1 MGNKSIQKFFA
12 DQNSVIDLSSLGN
25 AKGAKV
31 SLSGPDMNI
40 TTPRGSVIIVNG
52 ALYSS
57 IKGNNLAVKFKDKT
71 ITGAKILGSVD
82 LKDIQLERI
91 DSSLVDSAQVEKKGN
106 GKRRNKKEEEEL
118 KKQLDDAE
126 NAKKEADKAKEEA
139 EKAKEAA
146 EKALNE
152 AFEVQNSSKQ
162 IEEMLQN
169 FLADNVAKDNL
180 AQQSDASQQNTQAK
194 ATQASKQNDAEKVLP
209 QPINKNTS
217 TGKSNSSKN
226 EENKLDA
233 ESVKEPLK
241 VTLALAAESNSGSK
255 DDSITNFTKPQFVG
269 STAPNAT
276 VIIKINGIAVG
287 QAVADSLGNFTFTAP
302 ETLTDGTY
310 NLEAEAKTADGSGSA
325 KLVITIDSVTDKP
338 TFELSPESSVSG
350 HKGLTPTLTP
360 SIVGTAEENAKVD
373 IYVDNKLV
381 ASVDVDKDGNWSYEF
396 KDNELS
402 EGENSIKVV
411 AVDKA
416 GNKNET
422 TDSIITDTIAPEKPT
437 IELDDSSDSGI
448 KNDNITN
455 STLPTFIGVAEPGST
470 VSIYLGLK
478 HLGEVIVAKDGT
490 WSYTLTTPLKDGEYN
505 ITATAT
511 DIAGHTSATANLP
524 FTIDTRISYFSAE
537 IETTN
542 DSGIVGDN
550 VTNNTRPTFTGKTEP
565 NAIISVINSETGEE
579 VIFKANDKGE
589 WTFNFTS
596 DSVEG
601 INNLTFTVEDVAGNK
616 KDFSFSY
623 VIDTIAPVPPT
634 VSLEDY
640 VVLPNGII
648 LSGND
653 LPALVG
659 TAEPKSTILLMRDG
673 KLYDSIE
680 VDSNGTW
687 NYQFSNKFLQG
698 AYDIE
703 IISQDAAGNKSSTVK
718 YSFTI
723 QTEVVPPKAELDASD
738 DSGAKGDWITN
749 KHNALTLL
757 GTADRFATVNIL
769 IDGKTIGVTT
779 ADADGNW
786 NFDISRNLS
795 DNVYKITVES
805 IDPLGRTSSVDY
817 QLTIDSFTP
826 IPTVMLHDSAD
837 SGVKGD
843 MITKI
848 NTPLFTGMAEANAK
862 VSIYVDG
869 VLSGEAIAGDDGVW
883 NFQFTTALSDGSH
896 DVTVKVEDIAGN
908 TASSSAYNFQIVT
921 QTQKPTIELVNDT
934 GVDNTDHII
943 NEKNPALTGTAAP
956 YSTVKLYIDGALIA
970 EVRTNK
976 DGRWEY
982 TLKAD
987 QGLVDGDHRITASVE
1002 DIAGNIAHSDPF
1014 LISVDTAI
1022 SIPIVSLS
1030 PDSDS
1035 GISDDNLTNIVKPTL
1050 HLKDIDP
1057 DIISVQVWDAMS
1069 DTQIGVATQQPD
1081 GSWAYTF
1088 TSDLTEGLHQ
1098 VYVKVEDIAGNKA
1111 NSAIFDFTIDT
1122 TVSTPVISLL
1132 SKDDTGVT
1140 GDNLTN
1146 INKPG
1151 FAISGVDADAHRVV
1165 VQVMHNGVSEEIELS
1180 HLNGSWL
1187 FIPGNTWADG
1197 SYTLTVKVEDK
1208 AGNTNYSAPLTVVID
1223 TQIAIDGVEL
1233 VNDSGVK
1240 GDNMTNDDRP
1250 HFRVTVPTDVNEVRL
1265 SIDGGNSWVQATPG
1279 VAGSWEYIWPTDL
1292 ADGQYTLTVEATDK
1306 AGNTVTKTIDFAVD
1320 TTLSVPVIVLDS
1332 ADDTGIQGDNMTNST
1347 QPTFALQH
1355 IDDDA
1360 VRVTVSVEH
1369 GGVTTTFDA
1378 TKGTGGWTFTPPTS
1392 WADGDYTLSVSVE
1405 DKAGNTSH
1413 SASLTVTV
1421 DTQIAI
1427 NNIELVNDSG
1437 IPDDNLTNNVR
1448 PHFQVT
1454 VPTDVNVVRLSIDG
1468 GKTWFNATQ
1477 SATPGVWD
1485 YIWPDDVAD
1494 GGYTLTVEATDEAGN
1509 KATQTLDFTIDTT
1522 LSVPTLSLDSA
1533 DDSGIAG
1540 DNITNVK
1547 TPGFTLNNIDT
1558 DVSRVIVEVMH
1569 NGIKQEVPLVQ
1580 TGGQWRFAPTSDWAD
1595 GDYILTVKVED
1606 RAGNVKQ
1613 SAPLTVTVDTHIAID
1628 RIELVNDSGIPGDNL
1643 TNEARPH
1650 FQVTVPADVNG
1661 VRLSID
1667 GGKTWFDA
1675 TQSATS
1681 GVWDYT
1687 WLTNVANGPHTLMVE
1702 ASDKAGNKTTQKLD
1716 FTIDTIL
1723 SEPTITLDSADD
1735 SAAGDNI
1742 TNVKMPGFTLG
1753 NIDADVTKV
1762 VVTVAHDGKNQQIEL
1777 IKNGGVWRFTPGA
1790 AWTDGDYTL
1799 TVKVED
1805 KAGNTNYSA
1814 PLTVTIDTQTSI
1826 DRIELLNDTGIVGDN
1841 LTNEA
1846 RPQFHITVPTDVN
1859 SVQLSLDGGINWVN
1873 ATLTSDGVWEYIWP
1887 TDLVENTY
1895 TLTVKATDVAGNT
1908 ATETLNFIIDTTLS
1922 TPTITLDSADD
1933 SGTAN
1938 DNKTNV
1944 KTPGFIIGGIDSD
1957 VTQVVVQVMRDGH
1970 SEEVELTQTNGQWRF
1985 VPGSAWTDGDYTLTV
2000 TVKDEAGNIRH
2011 SAPLT
2016 VTIDT
2021 QITIDHIEL
2030 VNDSG
2035 IPDDNLTNNVRPHF
2049 QVTVPTDV
2057 NVVRLSIDG
2066 GKTWFNATQSATPGV
2081 WDYTWLADVGEG
2093 KHTLTVE
2100 ATDKAGNKTTQQLD
2114 FIIDTLLSEPTIV
2127 LDNTDDSGTKGD
2139 HLTNVNKPTF
2149 LLGNID
2155 ADARYVTVEVQHGG
2169 TKEVLTA
2176 TKDATGNWSVT
2187 PTGTWA
2193 DGDYTLTVR
2202 VEDEAGNEKHS
2213 ASLTV
2218 TVDTQITI
2226 DVIEL
2231 VNDNGIPG
2239 DNMTNDAHP
2248 QFRVT
2253 VPGDV
2258 NEVSLSIDG
2267 GVTWVKATQSATPGV
2282 WNYTWPGTV
2291 PDGDYTLNVK
2301 ATDNAGNTV
2310 TETLHFT
2317 IDTTLSTPVI
2327 VLDSADDS
2335 GVHGDNMTNHT
2346 QPTFALQHI
2355 DDDAVRVTVSV
2366 EHGGVTT
2373 TFDATK
2379 DAGGW
2384 TFTPTGA
2391 WADGDYTLSVSVED
2405 KAGNTSHS
2413 ASLTVTVDTQIAI
2426 NNIELVNDSGIPDDN
2441 LTNNVRPHFQ
2451 VTVPTDVNVVR
2462 LSIDGGKTWFN
2473 ATQSATP
2480 GVWDYIW
2487 PDDVADG
2494 GYTLTVEA
2502 TDEAGNK
2509 ATQTLDFTIDTTLSV
2524 PTLSLDSADDSGI
2537 AGDNITNVKTPGFT
2551 LNNIDTDVSR
2561 VIVEVMHNGIK
2572 QEVPLVQTG
2581 GQWRFAPTSDW
2592 ADGDYILTVKVE
2604 DRAGNVKQSAPLT
2617 VTVDTH
2623 IAIDRIELVNDSGI
2637 PGDNLTNE
2645 ARPHFQVTVP
2655 ADVNGVRLS
2664 IDGGKTWFDATQSAT
2679 SGVWDYTWLT
2689 NVANGP
2695 HTLMVEASDKAGNKT
2710 TQKLDFTIDTILS
2723 EPTITLDSADDSAAG
2738 DNITNVKM
2746 PGFTLGN
2753 IDADVTKVVV
2763 TVAHDGKN
2771 QQIELIKNGGVWRF
2785 TPGAAW
2791 TDGDYTLTVKVEDKA
2806 GNTNYS
2812 APLTVTIDTQT
2823 SIDRIELLNDTG
2835 IVGDNLTNEA
2845 RPQFHITVPTDVNS
2859 VQLSL
2864 DGGINWVNATLT
2876 SDGVWEYI
2884 WPTDLVEN
2892 TYTLTVK
2899 ATDVAGNTATETLNF
2914 IIDTT
2919 LSTPTI
2925 TLDSADDSGTANDNK
2940 TNVKTPGFIIGG
2952 IDSDVT
2958 QVVVQVMRDGHSE
2971 EVELTQTNGQW
2982 RFVPG
2987 SAWTDGDYTLTVTVK
3002 DEAGNI
3008 RHSAPL
3014 TVTIDTQITID
3025 HIELVNDS
3033 GIPDDNLTNNVR
3045 PHFQVTVPTDVNV
3058 VRLSIDG
3065 GKTWFNATQSAT
3077 PGVWDY
3083 TWLAD
3088 VGEGKHTLT
3097 VEATDKAGNKTTQ
3110 QLDFIIDTLLSEPTI
3125 VLDNTDDS
3133 GTKGDNLT
3141 NVNKPTFL
3149 LGNIDADARYV
3160 TVEVQHGGT
3169 KEVLTATKG
3178 ATGIWSVTPTGTWA
3192 DGDYTLTVRVEDD
3205 AGNVKY
3211 SAPLTVTVDTQITID
3226 VIELVND
3233 NGIPGDNLTNDVRP
3247 HFRVTVPGDVNEVR
3261 LSIDG
3266 GNTWV
3271 RATQGTAGIWDYTWP
3286 KDVTD
3291 GLHTLTVEATD
3302 KAGNKTTQTLDFT
3315 IDTRLST
3322 PTIAMDSRDDTGAI
3336 GDHITS
3342 VKRPGF
3348 TIGNIDADAH
3358 SVILR
3363 ITQGGNS
3370 QEVTLT
3376 QVGGQ
3381 WRFTPDAD
3389 WADGSYTLTV
3399 EVTDNAGNV
3408 RQSTPL
3414 VVTVDT
3420 QTSITDIT
3428 LVNDHGV
3435 PDDNLTNSTRPQFEI
3450 TVPADVNS
3458 VQLSIDGGANWVSAT
3473 QGIEGVW
3480 GYTWPTDM
3488 GDGKH
3493 TLTVMVTDRAGNT
3506 ATQTLE
3512 FFIDTRLSTPTIAL
3526 DSTDDTGTPGDDMT
3540 NRTRPTFILQNID
3553 SDVINVTVS
3562 VTHNGTTTS
3571 FTATQGAGGWSF
3583 TPPAPWGD
3591 GDYTLTVTVEDRAG
3605 NTRPSTPLT
3614 VTVDTQ
3620 IAIDRIELVNDS
3632 GVPGDNVTKHVRP
3645 QFQIS
3650 VPDDVEKVLLS
3661 IDGGTTWVTAIKSST
3676 AGIWD
3681 YTWPTDMP
3689 EGQHTLTV
3697 EVTDGAGNKMT
3708 ETLNFTIDI
3717 TLLTPT
3723 IELAPDQDTGQNK
3736 NDNLTSVTQ
3745 PVFVLGS
3752 IDKDV
3757 RHVEL
3762 SIEHNGTFKTVV
3774 LTESADGWRYRPDS
3788 ALADGS
3794 YTFTVTV
3801 TDVAGNQQTSAPLKV
3816 TIDGT
3821 LTTPVIEL
3829 AAGEDSGTVGDR
3841 LTNHDRPVFDI
3852 HQVDSDVTRVM
3863 VKVTYN
3869 GKTHEEA
3876 AVFTNGQWRFTPSAS
3891 WADGSYQLAVVVED
3905 LAGNVKE
3912 SAPFEVRIDTTTTI
3926 NNIVLLN
3933 DTGVQNDQLTNV
3945 AKPSFRIDVP
3955 GDVVQVR
3962 VTLDGGANWN
3972 VIRKNADGQWIFDSP
3987 NTLVD
3992 GTYTLRVEATDEAG
4006 NIANKDLV
4014 FNIDT
4019 NIQVPTI
4026 ALDAGQDTGAN
4037 TADNITNISR
4047 PTFTIGNVD
4056 PDVIKVVVTIDGHD
4070 YNATK
4075 VGAGWQF
4082 TPGNAIPD
4090 GSYNI
4095 TVTVEDKAGNTAT
4108 SKPLPVVIDT
4118 TAEIESVTLVTD
4130 SGDSDVD
4137 NITKVDKPQF
4147 SIVTADDITHVR
4159 VKIDNAANWIE
4170 LTKGGDGR
4178 WIFNVGSALPDGQH
4192 TLLVDVTDIAGNV
4205 AQETLQFTIDTT
4217 LREPTIVLDPTH
4229 DTGDDTNDN
4238 LTRINKPVFII
4249 GNVDNDVSHIV
4260 VHIDGRDYTIENT
4273 GGNLTFTPDQPLS
4286 DGQHTISVTVTDIAG
4301 NTKTSAELRIEID
4314 TQVQI
4319 DSVTLTTDSGV
4330 NDHDNVTNATRPSFE
4345 IATPDDVT
4353 SVLVSFDGVNWT
4365 PISKNAAGQWEF
4377 TAGSALPDGHYTLHV
4392 QATDRAGN
4400 TANSTLGF
4408 TVDTQIDGLSVVMLD
4423 DAGKD
4428 STDGITNITSPRFEI
4443 SAREPLQSV
4452 TVILNG
4458 KSSTLTQGAGNK
4470 WLFTPDTPLVDG
4482 TYKIEIVAEDIAGNK
4497 ISKEVSFTIDT
4508 IVSDPSID
4516 LLDADDTGE
4525 SAVDN
4530 ITSVTT
4536 PRFVIGNVPADIDTV
4551 VIRINGVSY
4560 SVTANGNN
4568 LWEFQVP
4575 VALNDGVYEAV
4586 VVFRDIAGNTSETKL
4601 PFTIDTTTSVSVRM
4615 EPASDTGNSN
4625 SDNLTNKQNPKF
4637 EGTAEPN
4644 AKLVITIVDDKSGRE
4659 VLKQTITVGADG
4671 NWSVTPNIL
4680 PDGMYTINVVAT
4692 DVAGNTAQTQERFT
4706 IDTVTIDP
4714 TIRLS
4719 DPSIDDQHE
4728 ATSLRPEFKGF
4739 AEAFSTIM
4747 IQWDGKVVGSAN
4759 ANANGE
4765 WSWTPPSV
4773 LAPGSYVVS
4782 IVAKDKAG
4790 NESSQVDFPVVIPV
4804 IDVTPPTIKLSEES
4818 DSGALGDFTTNNK
4831 TPTLIGSTLPNTIVS
4846 IYVDGV
4852 KVGEAT
4858 ADTAGRYT
4866 FQLSEMKDGHYVVQV
4881 GIVNPR
4887 DNSELRSTA
4896 VDVTIDTEVA
4906 ELVWNIS
4913 GMHEGGYINTVT
4925 PEIGGTSEPNSK
4937 ITIFVNGV
4945 EKAIAYTTGA
4955 GHWGVV
4961 LPALGND
4968 GNYELTFKV
4977 EDVAGNIRE
4986 FGPQNVILDT
4996 VISPLTVVLRE
5007 ADDSGK
5013 VGDWITN
5020 KSHVTIDGTAE
5031 AGSTLTIRNPQG
5043 VVIATL
5049 VVGNDGRWSAE
5060 LDLREGSN
5068 AFVVVSEDKAG
5079 NSQQKEI
5086 LIEHDTQIEIS
5097 DISLSRDTNSGDK
5110 YDLITNNKSPVLVAM
5125 TDPGATVQVY
5135 INGVLQGTVE
5145 ASSSGNIS
5153 YTMPANSADGEYQVQ
5168 FVATDTAGNRVESA
5182 ITTVTIDSQIAVFDI
5197 DEDSLP
5203 ALSNNRALSVSG
5215 VGEAGSQVS
5224 IFVDGKLV
5232 NVVMVEAD
5240 GTWRAPILLQDDG
5253 TFNIHFSITDVAGNT
5268 EVSKDYSVDVDSSTD
5283 FPTLNLEDASNSGSL
5298 DDLITNHNKPV
5309 LVGTAEAGATIHI
5322 YVDEKIVANV
5332 LVLEDGT
5339 WSYQFDNALK
5349 DGEYSIR
5356 VVAEDPAGNTAESPR
5371 LLVTIDTST
5380 FIDNPAM
5387 VAGSDNGIFSND
5399 SITSQTRPTFSIFGE
5414 MNQSVQIFIDGV
5426 LVDTITVT
5434 DRNQVYRPESPLGD
5448 GSHSIYYVI
5457 TDKAGNT
5464 ATSKTLNFTIDT
5476 FNTTPVAIDS
5486 IGGQTLAEMTGS
5498 DGKIY
5503 ITDTTRNLLFSG
5515 SAEPNSKIEIII
5527 NGLNVGEVW
5536 VNEKGH
5542 WQMPV
5547 NPLYFTEGQLDITVK
5562 STDRAGNVNQEK
5574 YSIWVDTHIKV
5585 FTSELD
5591 DNKSSSKTEWWSNS
5605 DLITMR
5611 GTGEIGATVSLI
5623 VAGVTLATAV
5633 VAATGR
5639 WELSTDKLP
5648 EGTYDISL
5656 VIEDSAGN
5664 RWEDVREIFIDRTPP
5679 NAPVVTYSDIVNDL
5693 IIMQGTAEAKSQ
5705 LIITDS
5711 EGNTY
5716 TLTVPDNGKWSM
5728 AIPYPSE
5735 GKFTITSVDAIGNRS
5750 DDVPLDIMK
5759 EVPVISLSPDS
5770 DSGTVGDNI
5779 TRDKQPTFII
5789 GNLESDVVVVQVDIN
5804 GTVYNAEK
5812 NADGVWFFTPGTPLA
5827 DGSYTIS
5834 VIASDAAGNQKNSLP
5849 ITVTIDSTLT
5859 VPEIALAAGED
5870 NGASDSDNVT
5880 NHTQPK
5886 FTLQHIDA
5894 DVTGVTVNVTHNGVT
5909 DIYQATQGA
5918 DGWTF
5923 TPPAAWNDGNYTL
5936 SVTVVDR
5943 AGNSQQSASLAVTVD
5958 STVTVTADSQHDDA
5972 SDDATATAVTPPES
5986 ETVNAESATHL
5997 RTEPSAAEESVVK
6010 VTAYSITLLNADS
6023 GDEIDRSISQTPSFE
6038 ISVPENIVNV
6048 SIMFEGEEFTLPI
6061 TNQKAIFE
6069 VPLSLEDGEY
6079 TMDVKFIDKDNDF
6092 LIKEKTFSV
6101 DHSSADIVNAMNVRG
6116 KTEDDIND
6124 SPSTSSVGHNNN
6136 GAIDVFAVNEVTLPV
6151 DNQEE
6156 HA

>member
-40 TTPRGSVIIVNG
+40 TTPHGSVIIVNG

-448 KNDNITN
+448 KNDSITN

-490 WSYTLTTPLKDGEYN
+490 WNYTLTTPLKDGEYN

-537 IETTN
+537 IETTD

-601 INNLTFTVEDVAGNK
+601 VNNLTFTVEDVAGNK

-623 VIDTIAPVPPT
+623 VIDTVAPVPPT
-634 VSLEDY
+634 VSLEDF

-1057 DIISVQVWDAMS
+1057 DIISVQVWDAAS

-1111 NSAIFDFTIDT
+1111 NSAVFDFTIDT

-1187 FIPGNTWADG
+1187 FTPGNTWADG

-1320 TTLSVPVIVLDS
+1320 TTLSVPVIVLNS
-1332 ADDTGIQGDNMTNST
+1332 ADDTGVQGDNMTNST

-1378 TKGTGGWTFTPPTS
+1378 TKGVGGWSFTPTGA

-1437 IPDDNLTNNVR
+1437 IPNDNLTNNVR

-1477 SATPGVWD
+1477 NATPGVWD

-1509 KATQTLDFTIDTT
+1509 KTTQTLDFTIDTT

-1558 DVSRVIVEVMH
+1558 DVSRVTVEVMH

-1675 TQSATS
+1675 TQSATP

-1716 FTIDTIL
+1716 FIIDTML

-1873 ATLTSDGVWEYIWP
+1873 ATLTPDGVWEYIWP

-2021 QITIDHIEL
+2021 QIAIDHIEL

-2139 HLTNVNKPTF
+2139 NLTNVNKPTF

-2226 DVIEL
+2226 DAIEL

-2317 IDTTLSTPVI
+2317 IDTALSTPVI
-2327 VLDSADDS
+2327 VLDSADDT
-2335 GVHGDNMTNHT
+2335 GIQGDNMTNRT
-2346 QPTFALQHI
+2346 QPTFNLQHI

-2379 DAGGW
+2379 GVGGW
-2384 TFTPTGA
+2384 TFTPPTSWGA
-2391 WADGDYTLSVSVED
+2391 GDYTLSVSVED

-2426 NNIELVNDSGIPDDN
+2426 NN
-2441 LTNNVRPHFQ
+2441 
-2451 VTVPTDVNVVR
+2451 
-2462 LSIDGGKTWFN
+2462 
-2473 ATQSATP
+2473 
-2480 GVWDYIW
+2480 
-2487 PDDVADG
+2487 
-2494 GYTLTVEA
+2494 
-2502 TDEAGNK
+2502 
-2509 ATQTLDFTIDTTLSV
+2509 
-2524 PTLSLDSADDSGI
+2524 
-2537 AGDNITNVKTPGFT
+2537 
-2551 LNNIDTDVSR
+2551 
-2561 VIVEVMHNGIK
+2561 
-2572 QEVPLVQTG
+2572 
-2581 GQWRFAPTSDW
+2581 
-2592 ADGDYILTVKVE
+2592 
-2604 DRAGNVKQSAPLT
+2604 
-2617 VTVDTH
+2617 
-2623 IAIDRIELVNDSGI
+2623 
-2637 PGDNLTNE
+2637 
-2645 ARPHFQVTVP
+2645 
-2655 ADVNGVRLS
+2655 
-2664 IDGGKTWFDATQSAT
+2664 
-2679 SGVWDYTWLT
+2679 
-2689 NVANGP
+2689 
-2695 HTLMVEASDKAGNKT
+2695 
-2710 TQKLDFTIDTILS
+2710 
-2723 EPTITLDSADDSAAG
+2723 
-2738 DNITNVKM
+2738 
-2746 PGFTLGN
+2746 
-2753 IDADVTKVVV
+2753 
-2763 TVAHDGKN
+2763 
-2771 QQIELIKNGGVWRF
+2771 
-2785 TPGAAW
+2785 
-2791 TDGDYTLTVKVEDKA
+2791 
-2806 GNTNYS
+2806 
-2812 APLTVTIDTQT
+2812 
-2823 SIDRIELLNDTG
+2823 
-2835 IVGDNLTNEA
+2835 
-2845 RPQFHITVPTDVNS
+2845 
-2859 VQLSL
+2859 
-2864 DGGINWVNATLT
+2864 
-2876 SDGVWEYI
+2876 
-2884 WPTDLVEN
+2884 
-2892 TYTLTVK
+2892 
-2899 ATDVAGNTATETLNF
+2899 
-2914 IIDTT
+2914 
-2919 LSTPTI
+2919 
-2925 TLDSADDSGTANDNK
+2925 
-2940 TNVKTPGFIIGG
+2940 
-2952 IDSDVT
+2952 
-2958 QVVVQVMRDGHSE
+2958 
-2971 EVELTQTNGQW
+2971 
-2982 RFVPG
+2982 
-2987 SAWTDGDYTLTVTVK
+2987 
-3002 DEAGNI
+3002 
-3008 RHSAPL
+3008 
-3014 TVTIDTQITID
+3014 
-3025 HIELVNDS
+3025 IELVNDS

-3192 DGDYTLTVRVEDD
+3192 DGDYTLTVRVEDE

-3226 VIELVND
+3226 AIELVND

-3322 PTIAMDSRDDTGAI
+3322 PTITMDSRDDTGAI

-3348 TIGNIDADAH
+3348 TIGNIDSDAQ

-3414 VVTVDT
+3414 IVTVDT

-3458 VQLSIDGGANWVSAT
+3458 VQLSIDGGANWVSAA

-3620 IAIDRIELVNDS
+3620 IAIDHIELVNDS
-3632 GVPGDNVTKHVRP
+3632 GVPGDNITKHVRP

-3689 EGQHTLTV
+3689 EGQHTLIV

-3708 ETLNFTIDI
+3708 GTLDFTIDI

-3852 HQVDSDVTRVM
+3852 RQVDSDVTRVM

-3912 SAPFEVRIDTTTTI
+3912 SAPLEVRIDTTTTI

-3955 GDVVQVR
+3955 GDVIQVR

-4178 WIFNVGSALPDGQH
+4178 WIFNVGSALPDGKH

-4301 NTKTSAELRIEID
+4301 NTKTSAELQIEID

-4530 ITSVTT
+4530 ITSVTK

-4560 SVTANGNN
+4560 PVTANGNN

-4615 EPASDTGNSN
+4615 EPASDTGSSN

-4659 VLKQTITVGADG
+4659 VLKHTITVGADG

-4719 DPSIDDQHE
+4719 DPSIDDQYE
-4728 ATSLRPEFKGF
+4728 ATSLRPEFKGL

-4831 TPTLIGSTLPNTIVS
+4831 TPTLVGNTLPNAIVS

-4968 GNYELTFKV
+4968 GNYVLTFKV

-5079 NSQQKEI
+5079 NSQQKDI

-5182 ITTVTIDSQIAVFDI
+5182 ITTVTIDSQIAVF
-5197 DEDSLP
+5197 
-5203 ALSNNRALSVSG
+5203 
-5215 VGEAGSQVS
+5215 
-5224 IFVDGKLV
+5224 
-5232 NVVMVEAD
+5232 
-5240 GTWRAPILLQDDG
+5240 
-5253 TFNIHFSITDVAGNT
+5253 
-5268 EVSKDYSVDVDSSTD
+5268 
-5283 FPTLNLEDASNSGSL
+5283 
-5298 DDLITNHNKPV
+5298 
-5309 LVGTAEAGATIHI
+5309 
-5322 YVDEKIVANV
+5322 
-5332 LVLEDGT
+5332 
-5339 WSYQFDNALK
+5339 
-5349 DGEYSIR
+5349 
-5356 VVAEDPAGNTAESPR
+5356 
-5371 LLVTIDTST
+5371 
-5380 FIDNPAM
+5380 
-5387 VAGSDNGIFSND
+5387 
-5399 SITSQTRPTFSIFGE
+5399 
-5414 MNQSVQIFIDGV
+5414 
-5426 LVDTITVT
+5426 
-5434 DRNQVYRPESPLGD
+5434 
-5448 GSHSIYYVI
+5448 
-5457 TDKAGNT
+5457 
-5464 ATSKTLNFTIDT
+5464 
-5476 FNTTPVAIDS
+5476 
-5486 IGGQTLAEMTGS
+5486 
-5498 DGKIY
+5498 
-5503 ITDTTRNLLFSG
+5503 
-5515 SAEPNSKIEIII
+5515 
-5527 NGLNVGEVW
+5527 
-5536 VNEKGH
+5536 
-5542 WQMPV
+5542 
-5547 NPLYFTEGQLDITVK
+5547 
-5562 STDRAGNVNQEK
+5562 
-5574 YSIWVDTHIKV
+5574 
-5585 FTSELD
+5585 
-5591 DNKSSSKTEWWSNS
+5591 
-5605 DLITMR
+5605 
-5611 GTGEIGATVSLI
+5611 
-5623 VAGVTLATAV
+5623 
-5633 VAATGR
+5633 
-5639 WELSTDKLP
+5639 
-5648 EGTYDISL
+5648 
-5656 VIEDSAGN
+5656 
-5664 RWEDVREIFIDRTPP
+5664 
-5679 NAPVVTYSDIVNDL
+5679 
-5693 IIMQGTAEAKSQ
+5693 
-5705 LIITDS
+5705 
-5711 EGNTY
+5711 
-5716 TLTVPDNGKWSM
+5716 
-5728 AIPYPSE
+5728 
-5735 GKFTITSVDAIGNRS
+5735 
-5750 DDVPLDIMK
+5750 
-5759 EVPVISLSPDS
+5759 
-5770 DSGTVGDNI
+5770 
-5779 TRDKQPTFII
+5779 
-5789 GNLESDVVVVQVDIN
+5789 
-5804 GTVYNAEK
+5804 
-5812 NADGVWFFTPGTPLA
+5812 
-5827 DGSYTIS
+5827 
-5834 VIASDAAGNQKNSLP
+5834 
-5849 ITVTIDSTLT
+5849 
-5859 VPEIALAAGED
+5859 
-5870 NGASDSDNVT
+5870 
-5880 NHTQPK
+5880 
-5886 FTLQHIDA
+5886 
-5894 DVTGVTVNVTHNGVT
+5894 
-5909 DIYQATQGA
+5909 
-5918 DGWTF
+5918 
-5923 TPPAAWNDGNYTL
+5923 
-5936 SVTVVDR
+5936 
-5943 AGNSQQSASLAVTVD
+5943 
-5958 STVTVTADSQHDDA
+5958 
-5972 SDDATATAVTPPES
+5972 
-5986 ETVNAESATHL
+5986 
-5997 RTEPSAAEESVVK
+5997 
-6010 VTAYSITLLNADS
+6010 
-6023 GDEIDRSISQTPSFE
+6023 
-6038 ISVPENIVNV
+6038 
-6048 SIMFEGEEFTLPI
+6048 
-6061 TNQKAIFE
+6061 
-6069 VPLSLEDGEY
+6069 
-6079 TMDVKFIDKDNDF
+6079 
-6092 LIKEKTFSV
+6092 
-6101 DHSSADIVNAMNVRG
+6101 
-6116 KTEDDIND
+6116 
-6124 SPSTSSVGHNNN
+6124 
-6136 GAIDVFAVNEVTLPV
+6136 
-6151 DNQEE
+6151 
-6156 HA
+6156 

>member
-118 KKQLDDAE
+118 KKQLDEAE

-162 IEEMLQN
+162 MEEMLQE

-448 KNDNITN
+448 KNDSITN

-537 IETTN
+537 IETTD

-601 INNLTFTVEDVAGNK
+601 VNNLTFTVEDVAGNK

-623 VIDTIAPVPPT
+623 VIDTVAPVPPT
-634 VSLEDY
+634 VSLEDF

-1035 GISDDNLTNIVKPTL
+1035 GIADDNLTNIVKPTL

-1111 NSAIFDFTIDT
+1111 NSAVFDFTIDT

-1187 FIPGNTWADG
+1187 FTPGNTWADG

-1378 TKGTGGWTFTPPTS
+1378 TKGTGGWSFTPTGA

-1437 IPDDNLTNNVR
+1437 IPNDNLTNNVR

-1477 SATPGVWD
+1477 SATPGAWD

-1494 GGYTLTVEATDEAGN
+1494 GGYTLTVEATDKAGN
-1509 KATQTLDFTIDTT
+1509 KTTQELDFTIDTT

-1558 DVSRVIVEVMH
+1558 DVSRVTVEVMH

-1675 TQSATS
+1675 TQSATP

-1716 FTIDTIL
+1716 FIIDTML

-2021 QITIDHIEL
+2021 QIAIDHIEL

-2035 IPDDNLTNNVRPHF
+2035 IPDDNLTN
-2049 QVTVPTDV
+2049 
-2057 NVVRLSIDG
+2057 
-2066 GKTWFNATQSATPGV
+2066 
-2081 WDYTWLADVGEG
+2081 
-2093 KHTLTVE
+2093 E
-2100 ATDKAGNKTTQQLD
+2100 A
-2114 FIIDTLLSEPTIV
+2114 
-2127 LDNTDDSGTKGD
+2127 
-2139 HLTNVNKPTF
+2139 
-2149 LLGNID
+2149 
-2155 ADARYVTVEVQHGG
+2155 
-2169 TKEVLTA
+2169 
-2176 TKDATGNWSVT
+2176 
-2187 PTGTWA
+2187 
-2193 DGDYTLTVR
+2193 
-2202 VEDEAGNEKHS
+2202 
-2213 ASLTV
+2213 
-2218 TVDTQITI
+2218 
-2226 DVIEL
+2226 
-2231 VNDNGIPG
+2231 
-2239 DNMTNDAHP
+2239 
-2248 QFRVT
+2248 
-2253 VPGDV
+2253 
-2258 NEVSLSIDG
+2258 
-2267 GVTWVKATQSATPGV
+2267 
-2282 WNYTWPGTV
+2282 
-2291 PDGDYTLNVK
+2291 
-2301 ATDNAGNTV
+2301 
-2310 TETLHFT
+2310 
-2317 IDTTLSTPVI
+2317 
-2327 VLDSADDS
+2327 
-2335 GVHGDNMTNHT
+2335 
-2346 QPTFALQHI
+2346 
-2355 DDDAVRVTVSV
+2355 
-2366 EHGGVTT
+2366 
-2373 TFDATK
+2373 
-2379 DAGGW
+2379 
-2384 TFTPTGA
+2384 
-2391 WADGDYTLSVSVED
+2391 
-2405 KAGNTSHS
+2405 
-2413 ASLTVTVDTQIAI
+2413 
-2426 NNIELVNDSGIPDDN
+2426 
-2441 LTNNVRPHFQ
+2441 
-2451 VTVPTDVNVVR
+2451 
-2462 LSIDGGKTWFN
+2462 
-2473 ATQSATP
+2473 
-2480 GVWDYIW
+2480 
-2487 PDDVADG
+2487 
-2494 GYTLTVEA
+2494 
-2502 TDEAGNK
+2502 
-2509 ATQTLDFTIDTTLSV
+2509 
-2524 PTLSLDSADDSGI
+2524 
-2537 AGDNITNVKTPGFT
+2537 
-2551 LNNIDTDVSR
+2551 
-2561 VIVEVMHNGIK
+2561 
-2572 QEVPLVQTG
+2572 
-2581 GQWRFAPTSDW
+2581 
-2592 ADGDYILTVKVE
+2592 
-2604 DRAGNVKQSAPLT
+2604 
-2617 VTVDTH
+2617 
-2623 IAIDRIELVNDSGI
+2623 
-2637 PGDNLTNE
+2637 
-2645 ARPHFQVTVP
+2645 
-2655 ADVNGVRLS
+2655 
-2664 IDGGKTWFDATQSAT
+2664 
-2679 SGVWDYTWLT
+2679 
-2689 NVANGP
+2689 
-2695 HTLMVEASDKAGNKT
+2695 
-2710 TQKLDFTIDTILS
+2710 
-2723 EPTITLDSADDSAAG
+2723 
-2738 DNITNVKM
+2738 
-2746 PGFTLGN
+2746 
-2753 IDADVTKVVV
+2753 
-2763 TVAHDGKN
+2763 
-2771 QQIELIKNGGVWRF
+2771 
-2785 TPGAAW
+2785 
-2791 TDGDYTLTVKVEDKA
+2791 
-2806 GNTNYS
+2806 
-2812 APLTVTIDTQT
+2812 
-2823 SIDRIELLNDTG
+2823 
-2835 IVGDNLTNEA
+2835 
-2845 RPQFHITVPTDVNS
+2845 
-2859 VQLSL
+2859 
-2864 DGGINWVNATLT
+2864 
-2876 SDGVWEYI
+2876 
-2884 WPTDLVEN
+2884 
-2892 TYTLTVK
+2892 
-2899 ATDVAGNTATETLNF
+2899 
-2914 IIDTT
+2914 
-2919 LSTPTI
+2919 
-2925 TLDSADDSGTANDNK
+2925 
-2940 TNVKTPGFIIGG
+2940 
-2952 IDSDVT
+2952 
-2958 QVVVQVMRDGHSE
+2958 
-2971 EVELTQTNGQW
+2971 
-2982 RFVPG
+2982 
-2987 SAWTDGDYTLTVTVK
+2987 
-3002 DEAGNI
+3002 
-3008 RHSAPL
+3008 
-3014 TVTIDTQITID
+3014 
-3025 HIELVNDS
+3025 
-3033 GIPDDNLTNNVR
+3033 R

-3169 KEVLTATKG
+3169 KEVLTATKDATGNWSVTPTGTWADGDYTLTVRVEDEAGNEKHSASLTVTVDTQITIDAIELVNDNGIPGDNMTNDAHPQFRVTVPGDVNEVSLSIDGGVTWVKATQSATPGVWNYTWPGTVPDGDYTLNVKATDNAGNTVTETLHFTIDTTLSTPVIVLDSADDTGIQGDNMTNRTQPTFNLQHIDDDAVRVTVSVEHGGVTTTFDATKGVGGWTFTPPTSWGAGDYTLSVSVEDKAGNTSHSASLTVTVDTQIAINNIELVNDSGIPDDNLTNNVRPQFQVKVPTDVNEVRLSIDGGKTWFNATQSATPGVWDYTWLADVGEGKHTLTVEATDKAGNQTTQKLDFIIDTLLSEPTIVLDSTDDSGTKGDNLTNANKPTFLLGNIDADARYVTVEVQHGSTKEVLTATKG

-3192 DGDYTLTVRVEDD
+3192 DGDYTLTVRVEDE

-3226 VIELVND
+3226 AIELVND

-3322 PTIAMDSRDDTGAI
+3322 PTITMDSRDDTGAI

-3348 TIGNIDADAH
+3348 TIGNIDSDAQ

-3414 VVTVDT
+3414 IVTVDT

-3458 VQLSIDGGANWVSAT
+3458 VQLSIDGGANWVSAA

-3493 TLTVMVTDRAGNT
+3493 ILTVMVTDRAGNT

-3620 IAIDRIELVNDS
+3620 IAIDHIELVNDS

-3689 EGQHTLTV
+3689 EGQHTLIV

-3708 ETLNFTIDI
+3708 GTLDFTIDI

-3745 PVFVLGS
+3745 PIFVLGS

-3852 HQVDSDVTRVM
+3852 RQVDSDVTRVM

-3955 GDVVQVR
+3955 GDVIQVR

-3992 GTYTLRVEATDEAG
+3992 GTYTLRVEATDQAG

-4178 WIFNVGSALPDGQH
+4178 WIFNVGSALPDGKH

-4301 NTKTSAELRIEID
+4301 NTKTSAELQIEID

-4530 ITSVTT
+4530 ITSVTK

-4560 SVTANGNN
+4560 PVTANGNN

-4615 EPASDTGNSN
+4615 EPASDTGSSN

-4659 VLKQTITVGADG
+4659 VLKHTITVGADG

-4719 DPSIDDQHE
+4719 DPSIDDQYE
-4728 ATSLRPEFKGF
+4728 ATSLRPEFKGL

-4831 TPTLIGSTLPNTIVS
+4831 TPTLVGNTLPNAIVS

-4968 GNYELTFKV
+4968 GNYVLTFKV

-5079 NSQQKEI
+5079 NSQQKDI

-5298 DDLITNHNKPV
+5298 DDLITSHNKPV

-5339 WSYQFDNALK
+5339 WSYLFDNALK

-5380 FIDNPAM
+5380 FIDNPVM
-5387 VAGSDNGIFSND
+5387 MAGSDNGIFSND
-5399 SITSQTRPTFSIFGE
+5399 SITSQTRPAFSIYGE

-5536 VNEKGH
+5536 VNDKGH

-5574 YSIWVDTHIKV
+5574 YSIWVDTHIQV

-5591 DNKSSSKTEWWSNS
+5591 DNKSSSKTDWWSNS
-5605 DLITMR
+5605 STITMR
-5611 GTGEIGATVSLI
+5611 GMGEIGATVSLI

-5633 VAATGR
+5633 VAANGQ
-5639 WELSTDKLP
+5639 WELSTDQLP
-5648 EGTYDISL
+5648 EGKYDITLS
-5656 VIEDSAGN
+5656 IEDNAGN
-5664 RWEDVREIFIDRTPP
+5664 RKEEVHEIFIDRTPP

-5711 EGNTY
+5711 NGNTY

-5759 EVPVISLSPDS
+5759 ETPVISLSPDS

-5779 TRDKQPTFII
+5779 TRDNQPTFII

-5859 VPEIALAAGED
+5859 VPEIALAAGEG

-5880 NHTQPK
+5880 NHNHTQPK

-5923 TPPAAWNDGNYTL
+5923 TPPAAWNDGTYTL

-5943 AGNSQQSASLAVTVD
+5943 AGNSLQSASLEVTVD

-5997 RTEPSAAEESVVK
+5997 RTVPSAAEESVVK
-6010 VTAYSITLLNADS
+6010 ETAYSITLLNADS

-6048 SIMFEGEEFTLPI
+6048 SVMFEGEEFTLPI

-6079 TMDVKFIDKDNDF
+6079 TMDVKFIDKDDDF

-6101 DHSSADIVNAMNVRG
+6101 DHSSADIVNAMNARG

>member
-2127 LDNTDDSGTKGD
+2127 LDSTDDSGTKGD

-2426 NNIELVNDSGIPDDN
+2426 NN
-2441 LTNNVRPHFQ
+2441 
-2451 VTVPTDVNVVR
+2451 
-2462 LSIDGGKTWFN
+2462 
-2473 ATQSATP
+2473 
-2480 GVWDYIW
+2480 
-2487 PDDVADG
+2487 
-2494 GYTLTVEA
+2494 
-2502 TDEAGNK
+2502 
-2509 ATQTLDFTIDTTLSV
+2509 
-2524 PTLSLDSADDSGI
+2524 
-2537 AGDNITNVKTPGFT
+2537 
-2551 LNNIDTDVSR
+2551 
-2561 VIVEVMHNGIK
+2561 
-2572 QEVPLVQTG
+2572 
-2581 GQWRFAPTSDW
+2581 
-2592 ADGDYILTVKVE
+2592 
-2604 DRAGNVKQSAPLT
+2604 
-2617 VTVDTH
+2617 
-2623 IAIDRIELVNDSGI
+2623 
-2637 PGDNLTNE
+2637 
-2645 ARPHFQVTVP
+2645 
-2655 ADVNGVRLS
+2655 
-2664 IDGGKTWFDATQSAT
+2664 
-2679 SGVWDYTWLT
+2679 
-2689 NVANGP
+2689 
-2695 HTLMVEASDKAGNKT
+2695 
-2710 TQKLDFTIDTILS
+2710 
-2723 EPTITLDSADDSAAG
+2723 
-2738 DNITNVKM
+2738 
-2746 PGFTLGN
+2746 
-2753 IDADVTKVVV
+2753 
-2763 TVAHDGKN
+2763 
-2771 QQIELIKNGGVWRF
+2771 
-2785 TPGAAW
+2785 
-2791 TDGDYTLTVKVEDKA
+2791 
-2806 GNTNYS
+2806 
-2812 APLTVTIDTQT
+2812 
-2823 SIDRIELLNDTG
+2823 
-2835 IVGDNLTNEA
+2835 
-2845 RPQFHITVPTDVNS
+2845 
-2859 VQLSL
+2859 
-2864 DGGINWVNATLT
+2864 
-2876 SDGVWEYI
+2876 
-2884 WPTDLVEN
+2884 
-2892 TYTLTVK
+2892 
-2899 ATDVAGNTATETLNF
+2899 
-2914 IIDTT
+2914 
-2919 LSTPTI
+2919 
-2925 TLDSADDSGTANDNK
+2925 
-2940 TNVKTPGFIIGG
+2940 
-2952 IDSDVT
+2952 
-2958 QVVVQVMRDGHSE
+2958 
-2971 EVELTQTNGQW
+2971 
-2982 RFVPG
+2982 
-2987 SAWTDGDYTLTVTVK
+2987 
-3002 DEAGNI
+3002 
-3008 RHSAPL
+3008 
-3014 TVTIDTQITID
+3014 
-3025 HIELVNDS
+3025 IELVNDS

-4560 SVTANGNN
+4560 PVTANGNN

-4637 EGTAEPN
+4637 ESTAEPN

>member
-162 IEEMLQN
+162 MEEMLQN

-422 TDSIITDTIAPEKPT
+422 TDSIITDTIPPEKPT
-437 IELDDSSDSGI
+437 IELDDSSDYGI

-537 IETTN
+537 IETTD

-579 VIFKANDKGE
+579 VVFKANDQGE

-623 VIDTIAPVPPT
+623 FIDTIAPLPPT

-1111 NSAIFDFTIDT
+1111 NSAVFDFTIDT

-1187 FIPGNTWADG
+1187 FTPGNTWTDG

-1320 TTLSVPVIVLDS
+1320 TTLSVPVIVLNS
-1332 ADDTGIQGDNMTNST
+1332 ADDTGVQGDNMTNRT

-1378 TKGTGGWTFTPPTS
+1378 TKGTGGWTFTPTAS
-1392 WADGDYTLSVSVE
+1392 WTDGDYTLSVSVE

-1437 IPDDNLTNNVR
+1437 IPNDNLTNNVR

-1468 GKTWFNATQ
+1468 GKTWVTAAQKAT
-1477 SATPGVWD
+1477 GVWE
-1485 YIWPDDVAD
+1485 YIWPDDVTD
-1494 GGYTLTVEATDEAGN
+1494 GSHTLTVEATDEAGN

-1716 FTIDTIL
+1716 FTIDTLL

-1887 TDLVENTY
+1887 TELVENTY

-1908 ATETLNFIIDTTLS
+1908 ATETLNFTIDTTLS

-1970 SEEVELTQTNGQWRF
+1970 SEEVELTQIGGQWRF

-2035 IPDDNLTNNVRPHF
+2035 IPDDNLTNNVRPQF

-2066 GKTWFNATQSATPGV
+2066 GKTWFNATQS
-2081 WDYTWLADVGEG
+2081 
-2093 KHTLTVE
+2093 
-2100 ATDKAGNKTTQQLD
+2100 
-2114 FIIDTLLSEPTIV
+2114 S
-2127 LDNTDDSGTKGD
+2127 
-2139 HLTNVNKPTF
+2139 
-2149 LLGNID
+2149 
-2155 ADARYVTVEVQHGG
+2155 
-2169 TKEVLTA
+2169 
-2176 TKDATGNWSVT
+2176 
-2187 PTGTWA
+2187 
-2193 DGDYTLTVR
+2193 
-2202 VEDEAGNEKHS
+2202 
-2213 ASLTV
+2213 
-2218 TVDTQITI
+2218 
-2226 DVIEL
+2226 
-2231 VNDNGIPG
+2231 
-2239 DNMTNDAHP
+2239 
-2248 QFRVT
+2248 
-2253 VPGDV
+2253 
-2258 NEVSLSIDG
+2258 
-2267 GVTWVKATQSATPGV
+2267 
-2282 WNYTWPGTV
+2282 
-2291 PDGDYTLNVK
+2291 
-2301 ATDNAGNTV
+2301 
-2310 TETLHFT
+2310 
-2317 IDTTLSTPVI
+2317 
-2327 VLDSADDS
+2327 
-2335 GVHGDNMTNHT
+2335 
-2346 QPTFALQHI
+2346 
-2355 DDDAVRVTVSV
+2355 
-2366 EHGGVTT
+2366 
-2373 TFDATK
+2373 
-2379 DAGGW
+2379 
-2384 TFTPTGA
+2384 
-2391 WADGDYTLSVSVED
+2391 
-2405 KAGNTSHS
+2405 
-2413 ASLTVTVDTQIAI
+2413 
-2426 NNIELVNDSGIPDDN
+2426 
-2441 LTNNVRPHFQ
+2441 
-2451 VTVPTDVNVVR
+2451 
-2462 LSIDGGKTWFN
+2462 
-2473 ATQSATP
+2473 
-2480 GVWDYIW
+2480 
-2487 PDDVADG
+2487 
-2494 GYTLTVEA
+2494 
-2502 TDEAGNK
+2502 
-2509 ATQTLDFTIDTTLSV
+2509 
-2524 PTLSLDSADDSGI
+2524 
-2537 AGDNITNVKTPGFT
+2537 
-2551 LNNIDTDVSR
+2551 
-2561 VIVEVMHNGIK
+2561 
-2572 QEVPLVQTG
+2572 
-2581 GQWRFAPTSDW
+2581 
-2592 ADGDYILTVKVE
+2592 
-2604 DRAGNVKQSAPLT
+2604 
-2617 VTVDTH
+2617 
-2623 IAIDRIELVNDSGI
+2623 
-2637 PGDNLTNE
+2637 
-2645 ARPHFQVTVP
+2645 
-2655 ADVNGVRLS
+2655 
-2664 IDGGKTWFDATQSAT
+2664 
-2679 SGVWDYTWLT
+2679 
-2689 NVANGP
+2689 
-2695 HTLMVEASDKAGNKT
+2695 
-2710 TQKLDFTIDTILS
+2710 
-2723 EPTITLDSADDSAAG
+2723 
-2738 DNITNVKM
+2738 
-2746 PGFTLGN
+2746 
-2753 IDADVTKVVV
+2753 
-2763 TVAHDGKN
+2763 
-2771 QQIELIKNGGVWRF
+2771 
-2785 TPGAAW
+2785 
-2791 TDGDYTLTVKVEDKA
+2791 
-2806 GNTNYS
+2806 
-2812 APLTVTIDTQT
+2812 
-2823 SIDRIELLNDTG
+2823 
-2835 IVGDNLTNEA
+2835 
-2845 RPQFHITVPTDVNS
+2845 
-2859 VQLSL
+2859 
-2864 DGGINWVNATLT
+2864 
-2876 SDGVWEYI
+2876 
-2884 WPTDLVEN
+2884 
-2892 TYTLTVK
+2892 
-2899 ATDVAGNTATETLNF
+2899 
-2914 IIDTT
+2914 
-2919 LSTPTI
+2919 
-2925 TLDSADDSGTANDNK
+2925 
-2940 TNVKTPGFIIGG
+2940 
-2952 IDSDVT
+2952 
-2958 QVVVQVMRDGHSE
+2958 
-2971 EVELTQTNGQW
+2971 
-2982 RFVPG
+2982 
-2987 SAWTDGDYTLTVTVK
+2987 
-3002 DEAGNI
+3002 
-3008 RHSAPL
+3008 
-3014 TVTIDTQITID
+3014 
-3025 HIELVNDS
+3025 
-3033 GIPDDNLTNNVR
+3033 
-3045 PHFQVTVPTDVNV
+3045 
-3058 VRLSIDG
+3058 
-3065 GKTWFNATQSAT
+3065 T

-3169 KEVLTATKG
+3169 KEVLTATKDATGNWSVTPTGTWADGDYTLTVRVEDDAGNVKHSASLTVTVDTQITIDDIELVNDSGTRGDNLTNNANPHFRITVPGDVNEVSLSIDGGVTWVKATQSVTPGVWNYTWPGTVPDGDYTLNVKATDNAGNTVTETLHFTIDTTLSTPVIVLDSADDTGIQGDNMTNRTQPTFNLQHIDDDAVRVTVSVEHGGVTTTFDATKDAGGWTFTPPTSWGAGDYTLSVSVEDKAGNTSHSASLTVTVDTQIAINNIELVNDSGIPDDNLTNNVRPHFQVTVPTDVNVVRLSIDGGKTWFNATQSATPGVWDYTWLADVGEGKHTLTVEATDKAGNQTTQKLDFIIDTLLSEPTIALDSTDDSGTKGDNLTNVNKPTFILGNIDADARYVTVEVQHGGTGTKEVLTATKG

-3226 VIELVND
+3226 DIELVND

-3271 RATQGTAGIWDYTWP
+3271 RATQGTAGTWDYTWP

-3322 PTIAMDSRDDTGAI
+3322 PTITMDSRDDTGAI

-3348 TIGNIDADAH
+3348 TIGNIDSDAH

-3376 QVGGQ
+3376 QAGGQ

-3399 EVTDNAGNV
+3399 EVQDNAGNV

-3414 VVTVDT
+3414 IVTVDT

-3458 VQLSIDGGANWVSAT
+3458 VQLSIDGGANWVSAA

-3512 FFIDTRLSTPTIAL
+3512 FSIDTRLSTPTIAL

-3571 FTATQGAGGWSF
+3571 FTATQGAAGWSF

-3620 IAIDRIELVNDS
+3620 IAIDHIELVNDS

-3717 TLLTPT
+3717 TLMTPT

-3745 PVFVLGS
+3745 PIFVLGS

-3852 HQVDSDVTRVM
+3852 RQVDSDVTRVM

-4217 LREPTIVLDPTH
+4217 LQEPTIVLDPTH

-4260 VHIDGRDYTIENT
+4260 VHLDGRDYTIENT

-4301 NTKTSAELRIEID
+4301 NTKTSAELKIEID

-4365 PISKNAAGQWEF
+4365 PVSKNAAGQWQF
-4377 TAGSALPDGHYTLHV
+4377 TAGSALSDGHYTLHV

-4443 SAREPLQSV
+4443 SAREPLQSL

-4508 IVSDPSID
+4508 VVSDPRID

-4530 ITSVTT
+4530 ITSVTK

-4560 SVTANGNN
+4560 PVTANGNN

-4615 EPASDTGNSN
+4615 EPASDTGSSN

-4719 DPSIDDQHE
+4719 DPSIDDQYE
-4728 ATSLRPEFKGF
+4728 ATSLRPEFKGL

-4831 TPTLIGSTLPNTIVS
+4831 TPTLVGNTLPNAIVS

-4945 EKAIAYTTGA
+4945 EKAIAYTTGT

-5298 DDLITNHNKPV
+5298 DDLITSHNKPV

-5380 FIDNPAM
+5380 FIDNPVM
-5387 VAGSDNGIFSND
+5387 MAGSDNGIFSND
-5399 SITSQTRPTFSIFGE
+5399 SITSQTRPAFSIFGE

-5574 YSIWVDTHIKV
+5574 YSIWVDTHIQV

-5591 DNKSSSKTEWWSNS
+5591 DNKSSSKTDWWSNS
-5605 DLITMR
+5605 STITMR
-5611 GTGEIGATVSLI
+5611 GMGEIGATVSLI

-5633 VAATGR
+5633 VAANGQ
-5639 WELSTDKLP
+5639 WELSTDQLP
-5648 EGTYDISL
+5648 EGKYDITLS
-5656 VIEDSAGN
+5656 IEDNAGN
-5664 RWEDVREIFIDRTPP
+5664 RKEEVHEIFIDRTPP

-5711 EGNTY
+5711 NGNTY

-5759 EVPVISLSPDS
+5759 ETPVISLSPDS
-5770 DSGTVGDNI
+5770 DSGTAGDNI
-5779 TRDKQPTFII
+5779 TRDNQPTFII

-5909 DIYQATQGA
+5909 DTYQATQGA

-5997 RTEPSAAEESVVK
+5997 RTVPSAAEESVVK
-6010 VTAYSITLLNADS
+6010 ETAYSITLLNADS

-6048 SIMFEGEEFTLPI
+6048 SVMFEGEEFTLPI

-6079 TMDVKFIDKDNDF
+6079 TMDVKFIDKDDDF

-6101 DHSSADIVNAMNVRG
+6101 DHSSADIVNAMNARG

>member
-537 IETTN
+537 IETTD

-601 INNLTFTVEDVAGNK
+601 VNNLTFTVEDVAGNK

-623 VIDTIAPVPPT
+623 VIDTVAPVPPT
-634 VSLEDY
+634 VSLEDF

-1035 GISDDNLTNIVKPTL
+1035 GIADDNLTNIVKPTL

-1111 NSAIFDFTIDT
+1111 NSAVFDFTIDT

-1132 SKDDTGVT
+1132 SNDDTGVT

-1187 FIPGNTWADG
+1187 FTPGNTWADG

-1208 AGNTNYSAPLTVVID
+1208 AGNTSYSAPLTVVID

-1378 TKGTGGWTFTPPTS
+1378 TKGTGGWSFTPTGA

-1437 IPDDNLTNNVR
+1437 IPNDNLTNNVR

-1477 SATPGVWD
+1477 SATPGAWD

-1494 GGYTLTVEATDEAGN
+1494 GGYTLTVEATDKAGN
-1509 KATQTLDFTIDTT
+1509 KTTQELDFTIDTT

-1887 TDLVENTY
+1887 TDLIENTY

-2021 QITIDHIEL
+2021 QI
-2030 VNDSG
+2030 
-2035 IPDDNLTNNVRPHF
+2035 
-2049 QVTVPTDV
+2049 
-2057 NVVRLSIDG
+2057 
-2066 GKTWFNATQSATPGV
+2066 A
-2081 WDYTWLADVGEG
+2081 
-2093 KHTLTVE
+2093 
-2100 ATDKAGNKTTQQLD
+2100 
-2114 FIIDTLLSEPTIV
+2114 
-2127 LDNTDDSGTKGD
+2127 
-2139 HLTNVNKPTF
+2139 
-2149 LLGNID
+2149 
-2155 ADARYVTVEVQHGG
+2155 
-2169 TKEVLTA
+2169 
-2176 TKDATGNWSVT
+2176 
-2187 PTGTWA
+2187 
-2193 DGDYTLTVR
+2193 
-2202 VEDEAGNEKHS
+2202 
-2213 ASLTV
+2213 
-2218 TVDTQITI
+2218 
-2226 DVIEL
+2226 
-2231 VNDNGIPG
+2231 
-2239 DNMTNDAHP
+2239 
-2248 QFRVT
+2248 
-2253 VPGDV
+2253 
-2258 NEVSLSIDG
+2258 
-2267 GVTWVKATQSATPGV
+2267 
-2282 WNYTWPGTV
+2282 
-2291 PDGDYTLNVK
+2291 
-2301 ATDNAGNTV
+2301 
-2310 TETLHFT
+2310 
-2317 IDTTLSTPVI
+2317 
-2327 VLDSADDS
+2327 
-2335 GVHGDNMTNHT
+2335 
-2346 QPTFALQHI
+2346 
-2355 DDDAVRVTVSV
+2355 
-2366 EHGGVTT
+2366 
-2373 TFDATK
+2373 
-2379 DAGGW
+2379 
-2384 TFTPTGA
+2384 
-2391 WADGDYTLSVSVED
+2391 
-2405 KAGNTSHS
+2405 
-2413 ASLTVTVDTQIAI
+2413 
-2426 NNIELVNDSGIPDDN
+2426 
-2441 LTNNVRPHFQ
+2441 
-2451 VTVPTDVNVVR
+2451 
-2462 LSIDGGKTWFN
+2462 
-2473 ATQSATP
+2473 
-2480 GVWDYIW
+2480 
-2487 PDDVADG
+2487 
-2494 GYTLTVEA
+2494 
-2502 TDEAGNK
+2502 
-2509 ATQTLDFTIDTTLSV
+2509 
-2524 PTLSLDSADDSGI
+2524 
-2537 AGDNITNVKTPGFT
+2537 
-2551 LNNIDTDVSR
+2551 
-2561 VIVEVMHNGIK
+2561 
-2572 QEVPLVQTG
+2572 
-2581 GQWRFAPTSDW
+2581 
-2592 ADGDYILTVKVE
+2592 
-2604 DRAGNVKQSAPLT
+2604 
-2617 VTVDTH
+2617 
-2623 IAIDRIELVNDSGI
+2623 
-2637 PGDNLTNE
+2637 
-2645 ARPHFQVTVP
+2645 
-2655 ADVNGVRLS
+2655 
-2664 IDGGKTWFDATQSAT
+2664 
-2679 SGVWDYTWLT
+2679 
-2689 NVANGP
+2689 
-2695 HTLMVEASDKAGNKT
+2695 
-2710 TQKLDFTIDTILS
+2710 
-2723 EPTITLDSADDSAAG
+2723 
-2738 DNITNVKM
+2738 
-2746 PGFTLGN
+2746 
-2753 IDADVTKVVV
+2753 
-2763 TVAHDGKN
+2763 
-2771 QQIELIKNGGVWRF
+2771 
-2785 TPGAAW
+2785 
-2791 TDGDYTLTVKVEDKA
+2791 
-2806 GNTNYS
+2806 
-2812 APLTVTIDTQT
+2812 
-2823 SIDRIELLNDTG
+2823 
-2835 IVGDNLTNEA
+2835 
-2845 RPQFHITVPTDVNS
+2845 
-2859 VQLSL
+2859 
-2864 DGGINWVNATLT
+2864 
-2876 SDGVWEYI
+2876 
-2884 WPTDLVEN
+2884 
-2892 TYTLTVK
+2892 
-2899 ATDVAGNTATETLNF
+2899 
-2914 IIDTT
+2914 
-2919 LSTPTI
+2919 
-2925 TLDSADDSGTANDNK
+2925 
-2940 TNVKTPGFIIGG
+2940 
-2952 IDSDVT
+2952 
-2958 QVVVQVMRDGHSE
+2958 
-2971 EVELTQTNGQW
+2971 
-2982 RFVPG
+2982 
-2987 SAWTDGDYTLTVTVK
+2987 
-3002 DEAGNI
+3002 
-3008 RHSAPL
+3008 
-3014 TVTIDTQITID
+3014 ID

-3160 TVEVQHGGT
+3160 TVEVQHGGTKEVLTATKDATGNWSVTPTGTWADGDYTLTVRVEDEAGNEKHSASLTVTVDTQITIDAIELVNDNGIPGDNMTNDAHPQFRVTVPGDVNEVSLSIDGGVTWVKATQSATPGVWNYTWPGTVPDGDYTLNVKATDNAGNTVTETLHFTIDTTLSVPVIVLNSADDTGVQGDNMTNSTQPTFALQHIDDDAVRVTVSVEHGGVTTTFDATKGVGGWSFTPTGAWADGDYTLSVSVEDKAGNTSHSASLTVTVDTQIAINNIELVNDSGIPDDNLTNNVRPHFQVKVPTDVNEVRLSIDGGKTWFNATQSATPGVWDYTWLADVGEGKHTLTVEATDKAGNQTTQKLDFIIDTMLSEPTIVLDSTDDSGTKGDNLTNANKPTFILGNIDADARYVTVEVQYGGT

-3322 PTIAMDSRDDTGAI
+3322 PTITMDSRDDTGAI

-3348 TIGNIDADAH
+3348 TIGNIDSDAQ

-3414 VVTVDT
+3414 IVTVDT

-3458 VQLSIDGGANWVSAT
+3458 VQLSIDGGANWVSAA

-3620 IAIDRIELVNDS
+3620 IAIDHIELVNDS

-3717 TLLTPT
+3717 TLMTPT

-3852 HQVDSDVTRVM
+3852 RQVDSDVTRVM

-4301 NTKTSAELRIEID
+4301 NTKTSAELKIEID

-4530 ITSVTT
+4530 ITSVTK

-4560 SVTANGNN
+4560 PVTANGNN

-4831 TPTLIGSTLPNTIVS
+4831 TPTLVGNTLPNAIVS

-4968 GNYELTFKV
+4968 GNYVLTFKV

-5031 AGSTLTIRNPQG
+5031 AGSTLTIRSPQG

-5079 NSQQKEI
+5079 NSQQKDI

-5399 SITSQTRPTFSIFGE
+5399 SITSQTRPTFSISGE

-5574 YSIWVDTHIKV
+5574 YSIWVDTHIQV

-5591 DNKSSSKTEWWSNS
+5591 DNKSSSKTDWWSNS
-5605 DLITMR
+5605 STITMR
-5611 GTGEIGATVSLI
+5611 GMGEIGATVSLI

-5633 VAATGR
+5633 VAANGQ
-5639 WELSTDKLP
+5639 WELSTDQLP
-5648 EGTYDISL
+5648 EGKYDITLS
-5656 VIEDSAGN
+5656 IEDNAGN
-5664 RWEDVREIFIDRTPP
+5664 RKEEVHEIFIDRTPP

-5711 EGNTY
+5711 NGNTY

-5735 GKFTITSVDAIGNRS
+5735 GKFTITSVHAIGNRS
-5750 DDVPLDIMK
+5750 DDVSLDIMK

-5870 NGASDSDNVT
+5870 NGVSDSDNVT

-5909 DIYQATQGA
+5909 DTYQATQGA

-5923 TPPAAWNDGNYTL
+5923 TPPAAWNDGTYTL

-5997 RTEPSAAEESVVK
+5997 RTVPSAAEESVVK
-6010 VTAYSITLLNADS
+6010 ETAYSITLLNADS

-6101 DHSSADIVNAMNVRG
+6101 DHSSADIVNAMNARG

>member
-1347 QPTFALQH
+1347 QPAFALQH

-2127 LDNTDDSGTKGD
+2127 LDSTDDSGTKGD

-2426 NNIELVNDSGIPDDN
+2426 NN
-2441 LTNNVRPHFQ
+2441 
-2451 VTVPTDVNVVR
+2451 
-2462 LSIDGGKTWFN
+2462 
-2473 ATQSATP
+2473 
-2480 GVWDYIW
+2480 
-2487 PDDVADG
+2487 
-2494 GYTLTVEA
+2494 
-2502 TDEAGNK
+2502 
-2509 ATQTLDFTIDTTLSV
+2509 
-2524 PTLSLDSADDSGI
+2524 
-2537 AGDNITNVKTPGFT
+2537 
-2551 LNNIDTDVSR
+2551 
-2561 VIVEVMHNGIK
+2561 
-2572 QEVPLVQTG
+2572 
-2581 GQWRFAPTSDW
+2581 
-2592 ADGDYILTVKVE
+2592 
-2604 DRAGNVKQSAPLT
+2604 
-2617 VTVDTH
+2617 
-2623 IAIDRIELVNDSGI
+2623 
-2637 PGDNLTNE
+2637 
-2645 ARPHFQVTVP
+2645 
-2655 ADVNGVRLS
+2655 
-2664 IDGGKTWFDATQSAT
+2664 
-2679 SGVWDYTWLT
+2679 
-2689 NVANGP
+2689 
-2695 HTLMVEASDKAGNKT
+2695 
-2710 TQKLDFTIDTILS
+2710 
-2723 EPTITLDSADDSAAG
+2723 
-2738 DNITNVKM
+2738 
-2746 PGFTLGN
+2746 
-2753 IDADVTKVVV
+2753 
-2763 TVAHDGKN
+2763 
-2771 QQIELIKNGGVWRF
+2771 
-2785 TPGAAW
+2785 
-2791 TDGDYTLTVKVEDKA
+2791 
-2806 GNTNYS
+2806 
-2812 APLTVTIDTQT
+2812 
-2823 SIDRIELLNDTG
+2823 
-2835 IVGDNLTNEA
+2835 
-2845 RPQFHITVPTDVNS
+2845 
-2859 VQLSL
+2859 
-2864 DGGINWVNATLT
+2864 
-2876 SDGVWEYI
+2876 
-2884 WPTDLVEN
+2884 
-2892 TYTLTVK
+2892 
-2899 ATDVAGNTATETLNF
+2899 
-2914 IIDTT
+2914 
-2919 LSTPTI
+2919 
-2925 TLDSADDSGTANDNK
+2925 
-2940 TNVKTPGFIIGG
+2940 
-2952 IDSDVT
+2952 
-2958 QVVVQVMRDGHSE
+2958 
-2971 EVELTQTNGQW
+2971 
-2982 RFVPG
+2982 
-2987 SAWTDGDYTLTVTVK
+2987 
-3002 DEAGNI
+3002 
-3008 RHSAPL
+3008 
-3014 TVTIDTQITID
+3014 
-3025 HIELVNDS
+3025 IELVNDS

-3933 DTGVQNDQLTNV
+3933 DTGEQNDQLTNV

-4560 SVTANGNN
+4560 PVTANGNN

>member
-1 MGNKSIQKFFA
+1 
-12 DQNSVIDLSSLGN
+12 
-25 AKGAKV
+25 
-31 SLSGPDMNI
+31 
-40 TTPRGSVIIVNG
+40 
-52 ALYSS
+52 
-57 IKGNNLAVKFKDKT
+57 
-71 ITGAKILGSVD
+71 
-82 LKDIQLERI
+82 
-91 DSSLVDSAQVEKKGN
+91 
-106 GKRRNKKEEEEL
+106 
-118 KKQLDDAE
+118 
-126 NAKKEADKAKEEA
+126 
-139 EKAKEAA
+139 
-146 EKALNE
+146 
-152 AFEVQNSSKQ
+152 EVQNSSKQ

-422 TDSIITDTIAPEKPT
+422 TDSIITDTISPEKPT

-537 IETTN
+537 IETTD

-601 INNLTFTVEDVAGNK
+601 VNNLTFTVEDVAGNK

-623 VIDTIAPVPPT
+623 VIDTVAPVPPT
-634 VSLEDY
+634 VSLEDF

-659 TAEPKSTILLMRDG
+659 TAEPKFTILLMRDG

-956 YSTVKLYIDGALIA
+956 YSTVKLYVDGALIA

-976 DGRWEY
+976 NGRWEY

-1035 GISDDNLTNIVKPTL
+1035 GIADDNLTNIVKPTL

-1111 NSAIFDFTIDT
+1111 NSAVFDFTIDT

-1187 FIPGNTWADG
+1187 FTPGNTWADG

-1208 AGNTNYSAPLTVVID
+1208 AGNTSYSAPLTVVID

-1320 TTLSVPVIVLDS
+1320 TTLSVPVIVLNS
-1332 ADDTGIQGDNMTNST
+1332 ADDTGVQGDNMTNRT

-1378 TKGTGGWTFTPPTS
+1378 TKGT
-1392 WADGDYTLSVSVE
+1392 
-1405 DKAGNTSH
+1405 
-1413 SASLTVTV
+1413 
-1421 DTQIAI
+1421 
-1427 NNIELVNDSG
+1427 
-1437 IPDDNLTNNVR
+1437 
-1448 PHFQVT
+1448 
-1454 VPTDVNVVRLSIDG
+1454 
-1468 GKTWFNATQ
+1468 
-1477 SATPGVWD
+1477 
-1485 YIWPDDVAD
+1485 
-1494 GGYTLTVEATDEAGN
+1494 
-1509 KATQTLDFTIDTT
+1509 
-1522 LSVPTLSLDSA
+1522 
-1533 DDSGIAG
+1533 
-1540 DNITNVK
+1540 
-1547 TPGFTLNNIDT
+1547 
-1558 DVSRVIVEVMH
+1558 
-1569 NGIKQEVPLVQ
+1569 
-1580 TGGQWRFAPTSDWAD
+1580 
-1595 GDYILTVKVED
+1595 
-1606 RAGNVKQ
+1606 
-1613 SAPLTVTVDTHIAID
+1613 
-1628 RIELVNDSGIPGDNL
+1628 
-1643 TNEARPH
+1643 
-1650 FQVTVPADVNG
+1650 
-1661 VRLSID
+1661 
-1667 GGKTWFDA
+1667 
-1675 TQSATS
+1675 
-1681 GVWDYT
+1681 
-1687 WLTNVANGPHTLMVE
+1687 
-1702 ASDKAGNKTTQKLD
+1702 
-1716 FTIDTIL
+1716 
-1723 SEPTITLDSADD
+1723 
-1735 SAAGDNI
+1735 
-1742 TNVKMPGFTLG
+1742 
-1753 NIDADVTKV
+1753 
-1762 VVTVAHDGKNQQIEL
+1762 
-1777 IKNGGVWRFTPGA
+1777 
-1790 AWTDGDYTL
+1790 
-1799 TVKVED
+1799 
-1805 KAGNTNYSA
+1805 
-1814 PLTVTIDTQTSI
+1814 
-1826 DRIELLNDTGIVGDN
+1826 
-1841 LTNEA
+1841 
-1846 RPQFHITVPTDVN
+1846 
-1859 SVQLSLDGGINWVN
+1859 
-1873 ATLTSDGVWEYIWP
+1873 
-1887 TDLVENTY
+1887 
-1895 TLTVKATDVAGNT
+1895 
-1908 ATETLNFIIDTTLS
+1908 
-1922 TPTITLDSADD
+1922 
-1933 SGTAN
+1933 
-1938 DNKTNV
+1938 
-1944 KTPGFIIGGIDSD
+1944 
-1957 VTQVVVQVMRDGH
+1957 
-1970 SEEVELTQTNGQWRF
+1970 
-1985 VPGSAWTDGDYTLTV
+1985 
-2000 TVKDEAGNIRH
+2000 
-2011 SAPLT
+2011 
-2016 VTIDT
+2016 
-2021 QITIDHIEL
+2021 
-2030 VNDSG
+2030 
-2035 IPDDNLTNNVRPHF
+2035 
-2049 QVTVPTDV
+2049 
-2057 NVVRLSIDG
+2057 
-2066 GKTWFNATQSATPGV
+2066 
-2081 WDYTWLADVGEG
+2081 
-2093 KHTLTVE
+2093 
-2100 ATDKAGNKTTQQLD
+2100 
-2114 FIIDTLLSEPTIV
+2114 
-2127 LDNTDDSGTKGD
+2127 
-2139 HLTNVNKPTF
+2139 
-2149 LLGNID
+2149 
-2155 ADARYVTVEVQHGG
+2155 
-2169 TKEVLTA
+2169 
-2176 TKDATGNWSVT
+2176 
-2187 PTGTWA
+2187 
-2193 DGDYTLTVR
+2193 
-2202 VEDEAGNEKHS
+2202 
-2213 ASLTV
+2213 
-2218 TVDTQITI
+2218 
-2226 DVIEL
+2226 
-2231 VNDNGIPG
+2231 
-2239 DNMTNDAHP
+2239 
-2248 QFRVT
+2248 
-2253 VPGDV
+2253 
-2258 NEVSLSIDG
+2258 
-2267 GVTWVKATQSATPGV
+2267 
-2282 WNYTWPGTV
+2282 
-2291 PDGDYTLNVK
+2291 
-2301 ATDNAGNTV
+2301 
-2310 TETLHFT
+2310 
-2317 IDTTLSTPVI
+2317 
-2327 VLDSADDS
+2327 
-2335 GVHGDNMTNHT
+2335 
-2346 QPTFALQHI
+2346 
-2355 DDDAVRVTVSV
+2355 
-2366 EHGGVTT
+2366 
-2373 TFDATK
+2373 
-2379 DAGGW
+2379 GGW

-2480 GVWDYIW
+2480 GVWDY
-2487 PDDVADG
+2487 
-2494 GYTLTVEA
+2494 
-2502 TDEAGNK
+2502 
-2509 ATQTLDFTIDTTLSV
+2509 
-2524 PTLSLDSADDSGI
+2524 
-2537 AGDNITNVKTPGFT
+2537 
-2551 LNNIDTDVSR
+2551 
-2561 VIVEVMHNGIK
+2561 
-2572 QEVPLVQTG
+2572 
-2581 GQWRFAPTSDW
+2581 
-2592 ADGDYILTVKVE
+2592 
-2604 DRAGNVKQSAPLT
+2604 
-2617 VTVDTH
+2617 
-2623 IAIDRIELVNDSGI
+2623 
-2637 PGDNLTNE
+2637 
-2645 ARPHFQVTVP
+2645 
-2655 ADVNGVRLS
+2655 
-2664 IDGGKTWFDATQSAT
+2664 
-2679 SGVWDYTWLT
+2679 
-2689 NVANGP
+2689 
-2695 HTLMVEASDKAGNKT
+2695 
-2710 TQKLDFTIDTILS
+2710 
-2723 EPTITLDSADDSAAG
+2723 
-2738 DNITNVKM
+2738 
-2746 PGFTLGN
+2746 
-2753 IDADVTKVVV
+2753 
-2763 TVAHDGKN
+2763 
-2771 QQIELIKNGGVWRF
+2771 
-2785 TPGAAW
+2785 
-2791 TDGDYTLTVKVEDKA
+2791 
-2806 GNTNYS
+2806 
-2812 APLTVTIDTQT
+2812 
-2823 SIDRIELLNDTG
+2823 
-2835 IVGDNLTNEA
+2835 
-2845 RPQFHITVPTDVNS
+2845 
-2859 VQLSL
+2859 
-2864 DGGINWVNATLT
+2864 
-2876 SDGVWEYI
+2876 
-2884 WPTDLVEN
+2884 
-2892 TYTLTVK
+2892 
-2899 ATDVAGNTATETLNF
+2899 
-2914 IIDTT
+2914 
-2919 LSTPTI
+2919 
-2925 TLDSADDSGTANDNK
+2925 
-2940 TNVKTPGFIIGG
+2940 
-2952 IDSDVT
+2952 
-2958 QVVVQVMRDGHSE
+2958 
-2971 EVELTQTNGQW
+2971 
-2982 RFVPG
+2982 
-2987 SAWTDGDYTLTVTVK
+2987 
-3002 DEAGNI
+3002 
-3008 RHSAPL
+3008 
-3014 TVTIDTQITID
+3014 
-3025 HIELVNDS
+3025 
-3033 GIPDDNLTNNVR
+3033 
-3045 PHFQVTVPTDVNV
+3045 
-3058 VRLSIDG
+3058 
-3065 GKTWFNATQSAT
+3065 
-3077 PGVWDY
+3077 

-3097 VEATDKAGNKTTQ
+3097 VEATDKAGNQTTQ

-3149 LGNIDADARYV
+3149 LGNIDVDARYV
-3160 TVEVQHGGT
+3160 TVEVLHGGT

-3620 IAIDRIELVNDS
+3620 IAIDHIELVNDS

-3681 YTWPTDMP
+3681 YTWPTDMS
-3689 EGQHTLTV
+3689 EGQHTLIV

-3708 ETLNFTIDI
+3708 GTLDFTIDI

-3852 HQVDSDVTRVM
+3852 RQIDSDVTRVM

-3912 SAPFEVRIDTTTTI
+3912 SAPLEVRIDTTTTI

-4260 VHIDGRDYTIENT
+4260 VHLDGRDYTIENK

-4301 NTKTSAELRIEID
+4301 NTKTSAELQIEID

-4365 PISKNAAGQWEF
+4365 PISKNAAGQWQF
-4377 TAGSALPDGHYTLHV
+4377 TAGSALSDGHYTLHV

-4443 SAREPLQSV
+4443 SAREQLQSV

-4560 SVTANGNN
+4560 PVTANGNN

-4615 EPASDTGNSN
+4615 EPASDTGSSN

-4659 VLKQTITVGADG
+4659 VLKHTITVGADG

-4719 DPSIDDQHE
+4719 DPSIDDQYE
-4728 ATSLRPEFKGF
+4728 ATSLRPEFKGL

-5079 NSQQKEI
+5079 NSQQKDI

-5240 GTWRAPILLQDDG
+5240 GSWRAPILLQDDG

-5268 EVSKDYSVDVDSSTD
+5268 QVSKNYSVDVDSSTD

-5349 DGEYSIR
+5349 DSEYSIR

-5448 GSHSIYYVI
+5448 GSYSIYYVI

-5574 YSIWVDTHIKV
+5574 YSIWVDTHIQV

-5591 DNKSSSKTEWWSNS
+5591 DNKSSSKTDWWSNS
-5605 DLITMR
+5605 STITMR
-5611 GTGEIGATVSLI
+5611 GMGEIGATVSLI

-5633 VAATGR
+5633 VAANGQ
-5639 WELSTDKLP
+5639 WELSTDQLP
-5648 EGTYDISL
+5648 EGKYDITLS
-5656 VIEDSAGN
+5656 IEDNAGN
-5664 RWEDVREIFIDRTPP
+5664 RKEEVHEIFIDRTPP

-5711 EGNTY
+5711 NGNTY

-5870 NGASDSDNVT
+5870 NGVSDSDNVT

-5894 DVTGVTVNVTHNGVT
+5894 DVTGVTVNVTHNSVT
-5909 DIYQATQGA
+5909 DTYQATQGA

-5923 TPPAAWNDGNYTL
+5923 TPPAAWNDGTYTL

-5972 SDDATATAVTPPES
+5972 SDDATPTAVTPPES
-5986 ETVNAESATHL
+5986 ETVNAESDTHL
-5997 RTEPSAAEESVVK
+5997 RTVPSAAEESVVK
-6010 VTAYSITLLNADS
+6010 ETAYSITLLNANS

-6048 SIMFEGEEFTLPI
+6048 SVMFEGEEFTLPI

-6079 TMDVKFIDKDNDF
+6079 TMDVKFIDKDDDF

-6101 DHSSADIVNAMNVRG
+6101 DHSSADIVNAMNARG

>member
-422 TDSIITDTIAPEKPT
+422 TDSIITDTIPPEKPT

-601 INNLTFTVEDVAGNK
+601 VNNLTFTVEDVAGNK

-623 VIDTIAPVPPT
+623 VIDTVAPVPPT
-634 VSLEDY
+634 VSLEDF

-896 DVTVKVEDIAGN
+896 DVTVKVDDIAGN

-1035 GISDDNLTNIVKPTL
+1035 GVSDDNLTNIVKPTL

-1057 DIISVQVWDAMS
+1057 DIISVQVWDAAS

-1111 NSAIFDFTIDT
+1111 NSAVFDFTIDT

-1378 TKGTGGWTFTPPTS
+1378 TKGTGGWSFTPTGA

-1437 IPDDNLTNNVR
+1437 IPNDNLTNNVR

-1477 SATPGVWD
+1477 SATPGAWD

-1494 GGYTLTVEATDEAGN
+1494 GGYTLTVEATDKAGN
-1509 KATQTLDFTIDTT
+1509 KTTQELDFTIDTT

-1702 ASDKAGNKTTQKLD
+1702 ATDKAGNKTTQKLD

-2021 QITIDHIEL
+2021 QI
-2030 VNDSG
+2030 
-2035 IPDDNLTNNVRPHF
+2035 
-2049 QVTVPTDV
+2049 
-2057 NVVRLSIDG
+2057 
-2066 GKTWFNATQSATPGV
+2066 A
-2081 WDYTWLADVGEG
+2081 
-2093 KHTLTVE
+2093 
-2100 ATDKAGNKTTQQLD
+2100 
-2114 FIIDTLLSEPTIV
+2114 
-2127 LDNTDDSGTKGD
+2127 
-2139 HLTNVNKPTF
+2139 
-2149 LLGNID
+2149 
-2155 ADARYVTVEVQHGG
+2155 
-2169 TKEVLTA
+2169 
-2176 TKDATGNWSVT
+2176 
-2187 PTGTWA
+2187 
-2193 DGDYTLTVR
+2193 
-2202 VEDEAGNEKHS
+2202 
-2213 ASLTV
+2213 
-2218 TVDTQITI
+2218 
-2226 DVIEL
+2226 
-2231 VNDNGIPG
+2231 
-2239 DNMTNDAHP
+2239 
-2248 QFRVT
+2248 
-2253 VPGDV
+2253 
-2258 NEVSLSIDG
+2258 
-2267 GVTWVKATQSATPGV
+2267 
-2282 WNYTWPGTV
+2282 
-2291 PDGDYTLNVK
+2291 
-2301 ATDNAGNTV
+2301 
-2310 TETLHFT
+2310 
-2317 IDTTLSTPVI
+2317 
-2327 VLDSADDS
+2327 
-2335 GVHGDNMTNHT
+2335 
-2346 QPTFALQHI
+2346 
-2355 DDDAVRVTVSV
+2355 
-2366 EHGGVTT
+2366 
-2373 TFDATK
+2373 
-2379 DAGGW
+2379 
-2384 TFTPTGA
+2384 
-2391 WADGDYTLSVSVED
+2391 
-2405 KAGNTSHS
+2405 
-2413 ASLTVTVDTQIAI
+2413 
-2426 NNIELVNDSGIPDDN
+2426 
-2441 LTNNVRPHFQ
+2441 
-2451 VTVPTDVNVVR
+2451 
-2462 LSIDGGKTWFN
+2462 
-2473 ATQSATP
+2473 
-2480 GVWDYIW
+2480 
-2487 PDDVADG
+2487 
-2494 GYTLTVEA
+2494 
-2502 TDEAGNK
+2502 
-2509 ATQTLDFTIDTTLSV
+2509 
-2524 PTLSLDSADDSGI
+2524 
-2537 AGDNITNVKTPGFT
+2537 
-2551 LNNIDTDVSR
+2551 
-2561 VIVEVMHNGIK
+2561 
-2572 QEVPLVQTG
+2572 
-2581 GQWRFAPTSDW
+2581 
-2592 ADGDYILTVKVE
+2592 
-2604 DRAGNVKQSAPLT
+2604 
-2617 VTVDTH
+2617 
-2623 IAIDRIELVNDSGI
+2623 
-2637 PGDNLTNE
+2637 
-2645 ARPHFQVTVP
+2645 
-2655 ADVNGVRLS
+2655 
-2664 IDGGKTWFDATQSAT
+2664 
-2679 SGVWDYTWLT
+2679 
-2689 NVANGP
+2689 
-2695 HTLMVEASDKAGNKT
+2695 
-2710 TQKLDFTIDTILS
+2710 
-2723 EPTITLDSADDSAAG
+2723 
-2738 DNITNVKM
+2738 
-2746 PGFTLGN
+2746 
-2753 IDADVTKVVV
+2753 
-2763 TVAHDGKN
+2763 
-2771 QQIELIKNGGVWRF
+2771 
-2785 TPGAAW
+2785 
-2791 TDGDYTLTVKVEDKA
+2791 
-2806 GNTNYS
+2806 
-2812 APLTVTIDTQT
+2812 
-2823 SIDRIELLNDTG
+2823 
-2835 IVGDNLTNEA
+2835 
-2845 RPQFHITVPTDVNS
+2845 
-2859 VQLSL
+2859 
-2864 DGGINWVNATLT
+2864 
-2876 SDGVWEYI
+2876 
-2884 WPTDLVEN
+2884 
-2892 TYTLTVK
+2892 
-2899 ATDVAGNTATETLNF
+2899 
-2914 IIDTT
+2914 
-2919 LSTPTI
+2919 
-2925 TLDSADDSGTANDNK
+2925 
-2940 TNVKTPGFIIGG
+2940 
-2952 IDSDVT
+2952 
-2958 QVVVQVMRDGHSE
+2958 
-2971 EVELTQTNGQW
+2971 
-2982 RFVPG
+2982 
-2987 SAWTDGDYTLTVTVK
+2987 
-3002 DEAGNI
+3002 
-3008 RHSAPL
+3008 
-3014 TVTIDTQITID
+3014 ID

-3169 KEVLTATKG
+3169 KEVLTATKDATGNWSVTPTGTWADGDYTLTVRVEDEAGNEKHSASLTVTVDTQITIDAIELVNDNGIPGDNMTNDAHPQFRVTVPGDVNEVSLSIDGGVTWVKATQSATPGVWNYTWPGTVPDGDYTLNVKATDNAGNTVTETLHFTIDTTLSVPVIVLNSADDTGVQGDNMTNRTQPTFALQHIDDDAVRVTVSVEHGGVTTTFDATKGTGGWSFTPTGAWADGDYTLSVSVEDKAGNTSHSASLTVTVDTQIAINNIELVNDSGIPDDNLTNNVRPHFQVTVPTDVNVVRLSIDGGKTWFNATQSATPGVWDYTWLADVGEGKHTLTVEATDKAGNQTTQKLDFIIDTMLSEPTIVLDSTDDSGTKGDNLTNANKPTFILGNIDADARYVTVEVQYGGTKEVLTATKG

-3192 DGDYTLTVRVEDD
+3192 DGDYMLTVRVEDD

-3322 PTIAMDSRDDTGAI
+3322 PTITMDSRDDTGAI

-3348 TIGNIDADAH
+3348 TIGNIDSDAQ

-3414 VVTVDT
+3414 IVTVDT

-3458 VQLSIDGGANWVSAT
+3458 VQLSIDGGANWVSAA

-3620 IAIDRIELVNDS
+3620 IAIDHIELVNDS

-3717 TLLTPT
+3717 TLMTPT

-3852 HQVDSDVTRVM
+3852 RQVDSDVTRVM

-4301 NTKTSAELRIEID
+4301 NTKTSAELKIEID

-4530 ITSVTT
+4530 ITSVTK

-4560 SVTANGNN
+4560 PVTANGNN

-4615 EPASDTGNSN
+4615 EPASDTGSSN

-4719 DPSIDDQHE
+4719 DPSIDDQYE
-4728 ATSLRPEFKGF
+4728 ATSLRPEFKGL

-4831 TPTLIGSTLPNTIVS
+4831 TPTLIGNTLPNAIVS

-5043 VVIATL
+5043 GVIATL

-5253 TFNIHFSITDVAGNT
+5253 KFNIHFSITDVAGNT

-5298 DDLITNHNKPV
+5298 DDLITSHNKPV

-5380 FIDNPAM
+5380 FIDNPVM
-5387 VAGSDNGIFSND
+5387 IAGSDNGIFSND
-5399 SITSQTRPTFSIFGE
+5399 SITSQTRPAFSIFGE

-5476 FNTTPVAIDS
+5476 LNTTPVAIDS

-5536 VNEKGH
+5536 VNDKGH

-5574 YSIWVDTHIKV
+5574 YSIWVDTHIQV

-5591 DNKSSSKTEWWSNS
+5591 DNKSSSKTDWWSNS
-5605 DLITMR
+5605 STITMR
-5611 GTGEIGATVSLI
+5611 GMGEIGATVSLI

-5633 VAATGR
+5633 VAANGQ
-5639 WELSTDKLP
+5639 WELSTDQLP
-5648 EGTYDISL
+5648 EGKYDITLS
-5656 VIEDSAGN
+5656 IEDNAGN
-5664 RWEDVREIFIDRTPP
+5664 RKEEVHEIFIDRTPP

-5711 EGNTY
+5711 NGNTY

-5759 EVPVISLSPDS
+5759 ETPVISLSPDS
-5770 DSGTVGDNI
+5770 DSGTAGDNI
-5779 TRDKQPTFII
+5779 TRDNQPTFII

-5880 NHTQPK
+5880 NHNHTQPK

-5909 DIYQATQGA
+5909 DTYQATQGA

-5958 STVTVTADSQHDDA
+5958 STVTVTADSQHNDA
-5972 SDDATATAVTPPES
+5972 SDDATAIAVTPPES

-5997 RTEPSAAEESVVK
+5997 RTVPSVAEESVVK
-6010 VTAYSITLLNADS
+6010 ETAYSITLLNADS

-6048 SIMFEGEEFTLPI
+6048 SVMFEGEEFTLPI
-6061 TNQKAIFE
+6061 INQKAIFE

-6079 TMDVKFIDKDNDF
+6079 TMDVKYLDKDDDF

-6101 DHSSADIVNAMNVRG
+6101 DHSSADIVNAMNARG

>member
-1 MGNKSIQKFFA
+1 MENKSIQKFFA

-422 TDSIITDTIAPEKPT
+422 TDSIITDTIPPEKPT

-1057 DIISVQVWDAMS
+1057 DIISVQVWDAAS

-1111 NSAIFDFTIDT
+1111 NSAVFDFTIDT

-1306 AGNTVTKTIDFAVD
+1306 AGNTATKTIDFAVD

-1378 TKGTGGWTFTPPTS
+1378 TKGTGGWSFTPTGA

-1437 IPDDNLTNNVR
+1437 IPNDNLTNNVR

-1477 SATPGVWD
+1477 SATPGAWD

-1494 GGYTLTVEATDEAGN
+1494 GGYTLTVEATDKAGN
-1509 KATQTLDFTIDTT
+1509 KTTQELDFTIDTT

-1716 FTIDTIL
+1716 FTVDTIL

-2127 LDNTDDSGTKGD
+2127 LDSTDDSGTKGD
-2139 HLTNVNKPTF
+2139 NLTNVNKPTF

-2327 VLDSADDS
+2327 VLDSADDT
-2335 GVHGDNMTNHT
+2335 GIQGDNMTNRT
-2346 QPTFALQHI
+2346 QPTFNLQHI

-2384 TFTPTGA
+2384 TFTPPTSWGA
-2391 WADGDYTLSVSVED
+2391 GDYTLSVSVED

-2451 VTVPTDVNVVR
+2451 VKVPTDVN
-2462 LSIDGGKTWFN
+2462 
-2473 ATQSATP
+2473 
-2480 GVWDYIW
+2480 
-2487 PDDVADG
+2487 
-2494 GYTLTVEA
+2494 E
-2502 TDEAGNK
+2502 
-2509 ATQTLDFTIDTTLSV
+2509 
-2524 PTLSLDSADDSGI
+2524 
-2537 AGDNITNVKTPGFT
+2537 
-2551 LNNIDTDVSR
+2551 
-2561 VIVEVMHNGIK
+2561 
-2572 QEVPLVQTG
+2572 
-2581 GQWRFAPTSDW
+2581 
-2592 ADGDYILTVKVE
+2592 
-2604 DRAGNVKQSAPLT
+2604 
-2617 VTVDTH
+2617 
-2623 IAIDRIELVNDSGI
+2623 
-2637 PGDNLTNE
+2637 
-2645 ARPHFQVTVP
+2645 
-2655 ADVNGVRLS
+2655 
-2664 IDGGKTWFDATQSAT
+2664 
-2679 SGVWDYTWLT
+2679 
-2689 NVANGP
+2689 
-2695 HTLMVEASDKAGNKT
+2695 
-2710 TQKLDFTIDTILS
+2710 
-2723 EPTITLDSADDSAAG
+2723 
-2738 DNITNVKM
+2738 
-2746 PGFTLGN
+2746 
-2753 IDADVTKVVV
+2753 
-2763 TVAHDGKN
+2763 
-2771 QQIELIKNGGVWRF
+2771 
-2785 TPGAAW
+2785 
-2791 TDGDYTLTVKVEDKA
+2791 
-2806 GNTNYS
+2806 
-2812 APLTVTIDTQT
+2812 
-2823 SIDRIELLNDTG
+2823 
-2835 IVGDNLTNEA
+2835 
-2845 RPQFHITVPTDVNS
+2845 
-2859 VQLSL
+2859 
-2864 DGGINWVNATLT
+2864 
-2876 SDGVWEYI
+2876 
-2884 WPTDLVEN
+2884 
-2892 TYTLTVK
+2892 
-2899 ATDVAGNTATETLNF
+2899 
-2914 IIDTT
+2914 
-2919 LSTPTI
+2919 
-2925 TLDSADDSGTANDNK
+2925 
-2940 TNVKTPGFIIGG
+2940 
-2952 IDSDVT
+2952 
-2958 QVVVQVMRDGHSE
+2958 
-2971 EVELTQTNGQW
+2971 
-2982 RFVPG
+2982 
-2987 SAWTDGDYTLTVTVK
+2987 
-3002 DEAGNI
+3002 
-3008 RHSAPL
+3008 
-3014 TVTIDTQITID
+3014 
-3025 HIELVNDS
+3025 
-3033 GIPDDNLTNNVR
+3033 
-3045 PHFQVTVPTDVNV
+3045 

-3097 VEATDKAGNKTTQ
+3097 VEATDKAGNQTTQ
-3110 QLDFIIDTLLSEPTI
+3110 KLDFIIDTLLSEPTI
-3125 VLDNTDDS
+3125 VLDSTDDS

-3141 NVNKPTFL
+3141 NTNKPTFI

-3271 RATQGTAGIWDYTWP
+3271 RATQGTAGTWDYTWP

-3399 EVTDNAGNV
+3399 EVQDNAGNV

-3512 FFIDTRLSTPTIAL
+3512 FFIDTRLSTPTIEL

-3717 TLLTPT
+3717 TLMTPT

-3852 HQVDSDVTRVM
+3852 RQVDSDVTRVM

-4301 NTKTSAELRIEID
+4301 NTKTSAELKIEID

-4530 ITSVTT
+4530 ITSVTK

-4560 SVTANGNN
+4560 PVTANGNN

-4831 TPTLIGSTLPNTIVS
+4831 TPTLVGNTLPNAIVS

-4968 GNYELTFKV
+4968 GNYVLTFKV

-5031 AGSTLTIRNPQG
+5031 AGSTLTIRSPQG

-5079 NSQQKEI
+5079 NSQQKDI

-5399 SITSQTRPTFSIFGE
+5399 SITSQTRPTFSISGE

-5574 YSIWVDTHIKV
+5574 YSIWVDTHIQV

-5591 DNKSSSKTEWWSNS
+5591 DNKSSSKTDWWSNS
-5605 DLITMR
+5605 STITMR
-5611 GTGEIGATVSLI
+5611 GMGEIGATVSLI

-5633 VAATGR
+5633 VAANGQ
-5639 WELSTDKLP
+5639 WELSTDQLP
-5648 EGTYDISL
+5648 EGKYDITLS
-5656 VIEDSAGN
+5656 IEDNAGN
-5664 RWEDVREIFIDRTPP
+5664 RKEEVHEIFIDRTPP

-5711 EGNTY
+5711 NGNTY

-5750 DDVPLDIMK
+5750 DDVSLDIMK

-5870 NGASDSDNVT
+5870 NGVSDSDNVT

-5909 DIYQATQGA
+5909 DTYQATQGA

-5923 TPPAAWNDGNYTL
+5923 TPPAAWNDGTYTL

-5997 RTEPSAAEESVVK
+5997 RTVPSAAEESVVK
-6010 VTAYSITLLNADS
+6010 ETAYSITLLNADS

-6101 DHSSADIVNAMNVRG
+6101 DHSSADIVNAMNARG

>member
-1035 GISDDNLTNIVKPTL
+1035 GIADDNLTNIVKPTL

-1057 DIISVQVWDAMS
+1057 DIISVQVWDAAS

-1111 NSAIFDFTIDT
+1111 NSAVFDFTIDT

-1378 TKGTGGWTFTPPTS
+1378 TKGTGGWSFTPTGA

-1477 SATPGVWD
+1477 SATPGAWD

-1494 GGYTLTVEATDEAGN
+1494 GGYTLTVEATDKAGN
-1509 KATQTLDFTIDTT
+1509 KTTQELDFTIDTT

-1628 RIELVNDSGIPGDNL
+1628 RIELVNDSGIPDDNL

-1702 ASDKAGNKTTQKLD
+1702 ATDKAGNKTTQKLD

-1790 AWTDGDYTL
+1790 AWTDGNYTL

-2021 QITIDHIEL
+2021 QI
-2030 VNDSG
+2030 
-2035 IPDDNLTNNVRPHF
+2035 
-2049 QVTVPTDV
+2049 
-2057 NVVRLSIDG
+2057 
-2066 GKTWFNATQSATPGV
+2066 A
-2081 WDYTWLADVGEG
+2081 
-2093 KHTLTVE
+2093 
-2100 ATDKAGNKTTQQLD
+2100 
-2114 FIIDTLLSEPTIV
+2114 
-2127 LDNTDDSGTKGD
+2127 
-2139 HLTNVNKPTF
+2139 
-2149 LLGNID
+2149 
-2155 ADARYVTVEVQHGG
+2155 
-2169 TKEVLTA
+2169 
-2176 TKDATGNWSVT
+2176 
-2187 PTGTWA
+2187 
-2193 DGDYTLTVR
+2193 
-2202 VEDEAGNEKHS
+2202 
-2213 ASLTV
+2213 
-2218 TVDTQITI
+2218 
-2226 DVIEL
+2226 
-2231 VNDNGIPG
+2231 
-2239 DNMTNDAHP
+2239 
-2248 QFRVT
+2248 
-2253 VPGDV
+2253 
-2258 NEVSLSIDG
+2258 
-2267 GVTWVKATQSATPGV
+2267 
-2282 WNYTWPGTV
+2282 
-2291 PDGDYTLNVK
+2291 
-2301 ATDNAGNTV
+2301 
-2310 TETLHFT
+2310 
-2317 IDTTLSTPVI
+2317 
-2327 VLDSADDS
+2327 
-2335 GVHGDNMTNHT
+2335 
-2346 QPTFALQHI
+2346 
-2355 DDDAVRVTVSV
+2355 
-2366 EHGGVTT
+2366 
-2373 TFDATK
+2373 
-2379 DAGGW
+2379 
-2384 TFTPTGA
+2384 
-2391 WADGDYTLSVSVED
+2391 
-2405 KAGNTSHS
+2405 
-2413 ASLTVTVDTQIAI
+2413 
-2426 NNIELVNDSGIPDDN
+2426 
-2441 LTNNVRPHFQ
+2441 
-2451 VTVPTDVNVVR
+2451 
-2462 LSIDGGKTWFN
+2462 
-2473 ATQSATP
+2473 
-2480 GVWDYIW
+2480 
-2487 PDDVADG
+2487 
-2494 GYTLTVEA
+2494 
-2502 TDEAGNK
+2502 
-2509 ATQTLDFTIDTTLSV
+2509 
-2524 PTLSLDSADDSGI
+2524 
-2537 AGDNITNVKTPGFT
+2537 
-2551 LNNIDTDVSR
+2551 
-2561 VIVEVMHNGIK
+2561 
-2572 QEVPLVQTG
+2572 
-2581 GQWRFAPTSDW
+2581 
-2592 ADGDYILTVKVE
+2592 
-2604 DRAGNVKQSAPLT
+2604 
-2617 VTVDTH
+2617 
-2623 IAIDRIELVNDSGI
+2623 
-2637 PGDNLTNE
+2637 
-2645 ARPHFQVTVP
+2645 
-2655 ADVNGVRLS
+2655 
-2664 IDGGKTWFDATQSAT
+2664 
-2679 SGVWDYTWLT
+2679 
-2689 NVANGP
+2689 
-2695 HTLMVEASDKAGNKT
+2695 
-2710 TQKLDFTIDTILS
+2710 
-2723 EPTITLDSADDSAAG
+2723 
-2738 DNITNVKM
+2738 
-2746 PGFTLGN
+2746 
-2753 IDADVTKVVV
+2753 
-2763 TVAHDGKN
+2763 
-2771 QQIELIKNGGVWRF
+2771 
-2785 TPGAAW
+2785 
-2791 TDGDYTLTVKVEDKA
+2791 
-2806 GNTNYS
+2806 
-2812 APLTVTIDTQT
+2812 
-2823 SIDRIELLNDTG
+2823 
-2835 IVGDNLTNEA
+2835 
-2845 RPQFHITVPTDVNS
+2845 
-2859 VQLSL
+2859 
-2864 DGGINWVNATLT
+2864 
-2876 SDGVWEYI
+2876 
-2884 WPTDLVEN
+2884 
-2892 TYTLTVK
+2892 
-2899 ATDVAGNTATETLNF
+2899 
-2914 IIDTT
+2914 
-2919 LSTPTI
+2919 
-2925 TLDSADDSGTANDNK
+2925 
-2940 TNVKTPGFIIGG
+2940 
-2952 IDSDVT
+2952 
-2958 QVVVQVMRDGHSE
+2958 
-2971 EVELTQTNGQW
+2971 
-2982 RFVPG
+2982 
-2987 SAWTDGDYTLTVTVK
+2987 
-3002 DEAGNI
+3002 
-3008 RHSAPL
+3008 
-3014 TVTIDTQITID
+3014 ID

-3169 KEVLTATKG
+3169 KEVLTATKDATGNWSVTPTGTWADGDYTLTVRVEDEAGNEKHSASLTVTVDTQITIDAIELVNDNGIPGDNMTNDAHPQFRVTVPGDVNEVSLSIDGGVTWVKATQSATPGVWNYTWPGTVPDGDYTLNVKATDNAGNTVTETLHFTIDTTLSVPVIVLNSADDTGVQGDNMTNSTQPTFALQHIDDDAVRVTVSVEHGGVTTTFDATKGVGGWSFTPTGAWADGDYTLSVSVEDKAGNTSHSASLTVTVDTQIAINNIELVNDSGIPDDNLTNNVRPHFQVKVPTDVNEVRLSIDGGKTWFNATQIATPGVWDYTWLADVGEGKHTLTVEATDKAGNQTTQKLDFIIDTMLSEPTIVLDSTDDSGTKGDNLTNANKPTFILGNIDADARYVTVEVQYGGTKEVLTATKG

-3192 DGDYTLTVRVEDD
+3192 DGDYMLTVRVEDD

-3322 PTIAMDSRDDTGAI
+3322 PTITMDSRDDTGAI

-3348 TIGNIDADAH
+3348 TIGNIDSDAQ

-3414 VVTVDT
+3414 IVTVDT

-3458 VQLSIDGGANWVSAT
+3458 VQLSIDGGANWVSAA

-3620 IAIDRIELVNDS
+3620 IAIDHIELVNDS

-3717 TLLTPT
+3717 TLMTPT

-3852 HQVDSDVTRVM
+3852 RQVDSDVTRVM

-4301 NTKTSAELRIEID
+4301 NTKTSAELKIEID

-4530 ITSVTT
+4530 ITSVTK

-4560 SVTANGNN
+4560 PVTANGNN

-4831 TPTLIGSTLPNTIVS
+4831 TPTLVGNTLPNAIVS

-4968 GNYELTFKV
+4968 GNYVLTFKV

-5031 AGSTLTIRNPQG
+5031 AGSTLTIRSPQG

-5079 NSQQKEI
+5079 NSQQKDI

-5399 SITSQTRPTFSIFGE
+5399 SITSQTRPTFSISGE

-5536 VNEKGH
+5536 VNDKGH

-5574 YSIWVDTHIKV
+5574 YSIWVDTHIQV

-5591 DNKSSSKTEWWSNS
+5591 DNKSSSKTDWWSNS
-5605 DLITMR
+5605 STITMR
-5611 GTGEIGATVSLI
+5611 GMGEIGATVSLI

-5633 VAATGR
+5633 VAANGQ
-5639 WELSTDKLP
+5639 WELSTDQLP
-5648 EGTYDISL
+5648 EGKYDITLS
-5656 VIEDSAGN
+5656 IEDNAGN
-5664 RWEDVREIFIDRTPP
+5664 RKEEVHEIFIDRTPP

-5711 EGNTY
+5711 NGNTY

-5997 RTEPSAAEESVVK
+5997 RTVPSAAEESVVK
-6010 VTAYSITLLNADS
+6010 ETAYSITLLNADS

-6101 DHSSADIVNAMNVRG
+6101 DHSSADIVNAMNARG

>member
-422 TDSIITDTIAPEKPT
+422 TDSIITDTIPPEKPT

-448 KNDNITN
+448 KNDNVTN

-537 IETTN
+537 IETTD

-601 INNLTFTVEDVAGNK
+601 VNNLTFTVEDVAGNK

-623 VIDTIAPVPPT
+623 VIDTVAPVPPT
-634 VSLEDY
+634 VSLEDF

-1035 GISDDNLTNIVKPTL
+1035 GIADDNLTNIVKPTL

-1111 NSAIFDFTIDT
+1111 NSAVFDFTIDT

-1187 FIPGNTWADG
+1187 FTPGNTWADG

-1208 AGNTNYSAPLTVVID
+1208 AGNTSYSAPLTVVID

-1320 TTLSVPVIVLDS
+1320 TTLSVPVIVLNS
-1332 ADDTGIQGDNMTNST
+1332 ADDTGVQGDNMTNRT

-1437 IPDDNLTNNVR
+1437 IPNDNLTNNVR

-1477 SATPGVWD
+1477 SATTGVWD

-1702 ASDKAGNKTTQKLD
+1702 ATDKAGNKTTQKLD
-1716 FTIDTIL
+1716 FIIDTLL

-2021 QITIDHIEL
+2021 QI
-2030 VNDSG
+2030 
-2035 IPDDNLTNNVRPHF
+2035 
-2049 QVTVPTDV
+2049 
-2057 NVVRLSIDG
+2057 
-2066 GKTWFNATQSATPGV
+2066 A
-2081 WDYTWLADVGEG
+2081 
-2093 KHTLTVE
+2093 
-2100 ATDKAGNKTTQQLD
+2100 
-2114 FIIDTLLSEPTIV
+2114 
-2127 LDNTDDSGTKGD
+2127 
-2139 HLTNVNKPTF
+2139 
-2149 LLGNID
+2149 
-2155 ADARYVTVEVQHGG
+2155 
-2169 TKEVLTA
+2169 
-2176 TKDATGNWSVT
+2176 
-2187 PTGTWA
+2187 
-2193 DGDYTLTVR
+2193 
-2202 VEDEAGNEKHS
+2202 
-2213 ASLTV
+2213 
-2218 TVDTQITI
+2218 
-2226 DVIEL
+2226 
-2231 VNDNGIPG
+2231 
-2239 DNMTNDAHP
+2239 
-2248 QFRVT
+2248 
-2253 VPGDV
+2253 
-2258 NEVSLSIDG
+2258 
-2267 GVTWVKATQSATPGV
+2267 
-2282 WNYTWPGTV
+2282 
-2291 PDGDYTLNVK
+2291 
-2301 ATDNAGNTV
+2301 
-2310 TETLHFT
+2310 
-2317 IDTTLSTPVI
+2317 
-2327 VLDSADDS
+2327 
-2335 GVHGDNMTNHT
+2335 
-2346 QPTFALQHI
+2346 
-2355 DDDAVRVTVSV
+2355 
-2366 EHGGVTT
+2366 
-2373 TFDATK
+2373 
-2379 DAGGW
+2379 
-2384 TFTPTGA
+2384 
-2391 WADGDYTLSVSVED
+2391 
-2405 KAGNTSHS
+2405 
-2413 ASLTVTVDTQIAI
+2413 
-2426 NNIELVNDSGIPDDN
+2426 
-2441 LTNNVRPHFQ
+2441 
-2451 VTVPTDVNVVR
+2451 
-2462 LSIDGGKTWFN
+2462 
-2473 ATQSATP
+2473 
-2480 GVWDYIW
+2480 
-2487 PDDVADG
+2487 
-2494 GYTLTVEA
+2494 
-2502 TDEAGNK
+2502 
-2509 ATQTLDFTIDTTLSV
+2509 
-2524 PTLSLDSADDSGI
+2524 
-2537 AGDNITNVKTPGFT
+2537 
-2551 LNNIDTDVSR
+2551 
-2561 VIVEVMHNGIK
+2561 
-2572 QEVPLVQTG
+2572 
-2581 GQWRFAPTSDW
+2581 
-2592 ADGDYILTVKVE
+2592 
-2604 DRAGNVKQSAPLT
+2604 
-2617 VTVDTH
+2617 
-2623 IAIDRIELVNDSGI
+2623 
-2637 PGDNLTNE
+2637 
-2645 ARPHFQVTVP
+2645 
-2655 ADVNGVRLS
+2655 
-2664 IDGGKTWFDATQSAT
+2664 
-2679 SGVWDYTWLT
+2679 
-2689 NVANGP
+2689 
-2695 HTLMVEASDKAGNKT
+2695 
-2710 TQKLDFTIDTILS
+2710 
-2723 EPTITLDSADDSAAG
+2723 
-2738 DNITNVKM
+2738 
-2746 PGFTLGN
+2746 
-2753 IDADVTKVVV
+2753 
-2763 TVAHDGKN
+2763 
-2771 QQIELIKNGGVWRF
+2771 
-2785 TPGAAW
+2785 
-2791 TDGDYTLTVKVEDKA
+2791 
-2806 GNTNYS
+2806 
-2812 APLTVTIDTQT
+2812 
-2823 SIDRIELLNDTG
+2823 
-2835 IVGDNLTNEA
+2835 
-2845 RPQFHITVPTDVNS
+2845 
-2859 VQLSL
+2859 
-2864 DGGINWVNATLT
+2864 
-2876 SDGVWEYI
+2876 
-2884 WPTDLVEN
+2884 
-2892 TYTLTVK
+2892 
-2899 ATDVAGNTATETLNF
+2899 
-2914 IIDTT
+2914 
-2919 LSTPTI
+2919 
-2925 TLDSADDSGTANDNK
+2925 
-2940 TNVKTPGFIIGG
+2940 
-2952 IDSDVT
+2952 
-2958 QVVVQVMRDGHSE
+2958 
-2971 EVELTQTNGQW
+2971 
-2982 RFVPG
+2982 
-2987 SAWTDGDYTLTVTVK
+2987 
-3002 DEAGNI
+3002 
-3008 RHSAPL
+3008 
-3014 TVTIDTQITID
+3014 ID

-3169 KEVLTATKG
+3169 KEVLTATKDATGNWSVTPTGTWADGDYTLTVRVEDDAGNEKHSASLTVTVDTQITIDVIELVNDNGIPGDNMTNDAHPQFRVTVPGDVNEVSLSIDGGVTWVKATQSATPGVWNYTWPGTVPDGDYTLNVKATDNAGNTVTETLHFTIDTTLSVPVIVLNSADDTGVQGDNMTNSTQPTFALQHIDDDAVRVTVSVEHGGVTTTFDATKGVGGWSFTPTGAWADGDYTLSVSVEDKAGNTSHSASLTVTVDTQIAINNIELVNDSGIPDDNLTNNVRPHFQVKVPTDVNEVRLSIDGGKTWFNATQSATPGVWDYTWLADVGEGKHTLTVEATDKAGNQTTQKLDFIIDTMLSEPTIVLDSTDDSGTKGDNLTNANKPTFILGNIDADARYVTVEVQYGGTKEVLTATKG

-3192 DGDYTLTVRVEDD
+3192 DGDYMLTVRVEDD

-3322 PTIAMDSRDDTGAI
+3322 PTITMDSRDDTGAI

-3348 TIGNIDADAH
+3348 TIGNIDSDAQ

-3399 EVTDNAGNV
+3399 EVMDNAGNV

-3414 VVTVDT
+3414 IVTVDT

-3458 VQLSIDGGANWVSAT
+3458 VQLSIDGGANWVSAA

-3620 IAIDRIELVNDS
+3620 IAIDHIELVNDS

-3717 TLLTPT
+3717 TLMTPT

-3852 HQVDSDVTRVM
+3852 RQVDSDVTRVM

-4301 NTKTSAELRIEID
+4301 NTKTSAELKIEID

-4530 ITSVTT
+4530 ITSVTK

-4560 SVTANGNN
+4560 PVTANGNN

-4996 VISPLTVVLRE
+4996 VISPLTVVLLE

-5574 YSIWVDTHIKV
+5574 YSIWVDTHIQV

-5591 DNKSSSKTEWWSNS
+5591 DNKSSSKTDWWSNS
-5605 DLITMR
+5605 STITMR
-5611 GTGEIGATVSLI
+5611 GMGEIGATVSLI

-5633 VAATGR
+5633 VAANGQ
-5639 WELSTDKLP
+5639 WELSTDQLP
-5648 EGTYDISL
+5648 EGKYDITLS
-5656 VIEDSAGN
+5656 IEDNAGN
-5664 RWEDVREIFIDRTPP
+5664 RKEEVHEIFIDRTPP

-5711 EGNTY
+5711 NGNTY

-5870 NGASDSDNVT
+5870 NGASGSDNVT

-5894 DVTGVTVNVTHNGVT
+5894 DVTGVTVNVTHNSVT
-5909 DIYQATQGA
+5909 DTYQATQGA

-5986 ETVNAESATHL
+5986 ETVNAESATYL
-5997 RTEPSAAEESVVK
+5997 RTVPSAAEESVVK
-6010 VTAYSITLLNADS
+6010 ETAYSITLLNADS

-6101 DHSSADIVNAMNVRG
+6101 DHSSADIVNAMNARG

>member
-2127 LDNTDDSGTKGD
+2127 LDSTDDSGTKGD

-2426 NNIELVNDSGIPDDN
+2426 NN
-2441 LTNNVRPHFQ
+2441 
-2451 VTVPTDVNVVR
+2451 
-2462 LSIDGGKTWFN
+2462 
-2473 ATQSATP
+2473 
-2480 GVWDYIW
+2480 
-2487 PDDVADG
+2487 
-2494 GYTLTVEA
+2494 
-2502 TDEAGNK
+2502 
-2509 ATQTLDFTIDTTLSV
+2509 
-2524 PTLSLDSADDSGI
+2524 
-2537 AGDNITNVKTPGFT
+2537 
-2551 LNNIDTDVSR
+2551 
-2561 VIVEVMHNGIK
+2561 
-2572 QEVPLVQTG
+2572 
-2581 GQWRFAPTSDW
+2581 
-2592 ADGDYILTVKVE
+2592 
-2604 DRAGNVKQSAPLT
+2604 
-2617 VTVDTH
+2617 
-2623 IAIDRIELVNDSGI
+2623 
-2637 PGDNLTNE
+2637 
-2645 ARPHFQVTVP
+2645 
-2655 ADVNGVRLS
+2655 
-2664 IDGGKTWFDATQSAT
+2664 
-2679 SGVWDYTWLT
+2679 
-2689 NVANGP
+2689 
-2695 HTLMVEASDKAGNKT
+2695 
-2710 TQKLDFTIDTILS
+2710 
-2723 EPTITLDSADDSAAG
+2723 
-2738 DNITNVKM
+2738 
-2746 PGFTLGN
+2746 
-2753 IDADVTKVVV
+2753 
-2763 TVAHDGKN
+2763 
-2771 QQIELIKNGGVWRF
+2771 
-2785 TPGAAW
+2785 
-2791 TDGDYTLTVKVEDKA
+2791 
-2806 GNTNYS
+2806 
-2812 APLTVTIDTQT
+2812 
-2823 SIDRIELLNDTG
+2823 
-2835 IVGDNLTNEA
+2835 
-2845 RPQFHITVPTDVNS
+2845 
-2859 VQLSL
+2859 
-2864 DGGINWVNATLT
+2864 
-2876 SDGVWEYI
+2876 
-2884 WPTDLVEN
+2884 
-2892 TYTLTVK
+2892 
-2899 ATDVAGNTATETLNF
+2899 
-2914 IIDTT
+2914 
-2919 LSTPTI
+2919 
-2925 TLDSADDSGTANDNK
+2925 
-2940 TNVKTPGFIIGG
+2940 
-2952 IDSDVT
+2952 
-2958 QVVVQVMRDGHSE
+2958 
-2971 EVELTQTNGQW
+2971 
-2982 RFVPG
+2982 
-2987 SAWTDGDYTLTVTVK
+2987 
-3002 DEAGNI
+3002 
-3008 RHSAPL
+3008 
-3014 TVTIDTQITID
+3014 
-3025 HIELVNDS
+3025 IELVNDS

-4560 SVTANGNN
+4560 PVTANGNN

-4986 FGPQNVILDT
+4986 FGPQSVILDT

>member
-2127 LDNTDDSGTKGD
+2127 LDSTDDSGTKGD

-2426 NNIELVNDSGIPDDN
+2426 NN
-2441 LTNNVRPHFQ
+2441 
-2451 VTVPTDVNVVR
+2451 
-2462 LSIDGGKTWFN
+2462 
-2473 ATQSATP
+2473 
-2480 GVWDYIW
+2480 
-2487 PDDVADG
+2487 
-2494 GYTLTVEA
+2494 
-2502 TDEAGNK
+2502 
-2509 ATQTLDFTIDTTLSV
+2509 
-2524 PTLSLDSADDSGI
+2524 
-2537 AGDNITNVKTPGFT
+2537 
-2551 LNNIDTDVSR
+2551 
-2561 VIVEVMHNGIK
+2561 
-2572 QEVPLVQTG
+2572 
-2581 GQWRFAPTSDW
+2581 
-2592 ADGDYILTVKVE
+2592 
-2604 DRAGNVKQSAPLT
+2604 
-2617 VTVDTH
+2617 
-2623 IAIDRIELVNDSGI
+2623 
-2637 PGDNLTNE
+2637 
-2645 ARPHFQVTVP
+2645 
-2655 ADVNGVRLS
+2655 
-2664 IDGGKTWFDATQSAT
+2664 
-2679 SGVWDYTWLT
+2679 
-2689 NVANGP
+2689 
-2695 HTLMVEASDKAGNKT
+2695 
-2710 TQKLDFTIDTILS
+2710 
-2723 EPTITLDSADDSAAG
+2723 
-2738 DNITNVKM
+2738 
-2746 PGFTLGN
+2746 
-2753 IDADVTKVVV
+2753 
-2763 TVAHDGKN
+2763 
-2771 QQIELIKNGGVWRF
+2771 
-2785 TPGAAW
+2785 
-2791 TDGDYTLTVKVEDKA
+2791 
-2806 GNTNYS
+2806 
-2812 APLTVTIDTQT
+2812 
-2823 SIDRIELLNDTG
+2823 
-2835 IVGDNLTNEA
+2835 
-2845 RPQFHITVPTDVNS
+2845 
-2859 VQLSL
+2859 
-2864 DGGINWVNATLT
+2864 
-2876 SDGVWEYI
+2876 
-2884 WPTDLVEN
+2884 
-2892 TYTLTVK
+2892 
-2899 ATDVAGNTATETLNF
+2899 
-2914 IIDTT
+2914 
-2919 LSTPTI
+2919 
-2925 TLDSADDSGTANDNK
+2925 
-2940 TNVKTPGFIIGG
+2940 
-2952 IDSDVT
+2952 
-2958 QVVVQVMRDGHSE
+2958 
-2971 EVELTQTNGQW
+2971 
-2982 RFVPG
+2982 
-2987 SAWTDGDYTLTVTVK
+2987 
-3002 DEAGNI
+3002 
-3008 RHSAPL
+3008 
-3014 TVTIDTQITID
+3014 
-3025 HIELVNDS
+3025 IELVNDS

-4560 SVTANGNN
+4560 PVTANGNN

-5309 LVGTAEAGATIHI
+5309 LVGTVEAGATIHI

>member
-118 KKQLDDAE
+118 KKQLDEAE

-162 IEEMLQN
+162 MEEMLQE

-448 KNDNITN
+448 KNDSITN

-537 IETTN
+537 IETTD

-601 INNLTFTVEDVAGNK
+601 VNNLTFTVEDVAGNK

-623 VIDTIAPVPPT
+623 VIDTVAPVPPT
-634 VSLEDY
+634 VSLEDF

-1035 GISDDNLTNIVKPTL
+1035 GIADDNLTNIVKPTL

-1111 NSAIFDFTIDT
+1111 NSAVFDFTIDT

-1187 FIPGNTWADG
+1187 FTPGNTWADG

-1378 TKGTGGWTFTPPTS
+1378 TKGTGGWSFTPTGA

-1437 IPDDNLTNNVR
+1437 IPNDNLTNNVR

-1477 SATPGVWD
+1477 SATPGAWD

-1494 GGYTLTVEATDEAGN
+1494 GGYTLTVEATDKAGN
-1509 KATQTLDFTIDTT
+1509 KTTQELDFTIDTT

-1558 DVSRVIVEVMH
+1558 DVSRVTVEVMH

-1675 TQSATS
+1675 TQSATP

-1716 FTIDTIL
+1716 FIIDTML

-2021 QITIDHIEL
+2021 QIAIDHIEL

-2035 IPDDNLTNNVRPHF
+2035 IPDDNLTN
-2049 QVTVPTDV
+2049 
-2057 NVVRLSIDG
+2057 
-2066 GKTWFNATQSATPGV
+2066 
-2081 WDYTWLADVGEG
+2081 
-2093 KHTLTVE
+2093 E
-2100 ATDKAGNKTTQQLD
+2100 A
-2114 FIIDTLLSEPTIV
+2114 
-2127 LDNTDDSGTKGD
+2127 
-2139 HLTNVNKPTF
+2139 
-2149 LLGNID
+2149 
-2155 ADARYVTVEVQHGG
+2155 
-2169 TKEVLTA
+2169 
-2176 TKDATGNWSVT
+2176 
-2187 PTGTWA
+2187 
-2193 DGDYTLTVR
+2193 
-2202 VEDEAGNEKHS
+2202 
-2213 ASLTV
+2213 
-2218 TVDTQITI
+2218 
-2226 DVIEL
+2226 
-2231 VNDNGIPG
+2231 
-2239 DNMTNDAHP
+2239 
-2248 QFRVT
+2248 
-2253 VPGDV
+2253 
-2258 NEVSLSIDG
+2258 
-2267 GVTWVKATQSATPGV
+2267 
-2282 WNYTWPGTV
+2282 
-2291 PDGDYTLNVK
+2291 
-2301 ATDNAGNTV
+2301 
-2310 TETLHFT
+2310 
-2317 IDTTLSTPVI
+2317 
-2327 VLDSADDS
+2327 
-2335 GVHGDNMTNHT
+2335 
-2346 QPTFALQHI
+2346 
-2355 DDDAVRVTVSV
+2355 
-2366 EHGGVTT
+2366 
-2373 TFDATK
+2373 
-2379 DAGGW
+2379 
-2384 TFTPTGA
+2384 
-2391 WADGDYTLSVSVED
+2391 
-2405 KAGNTSHS
+2405 
-2413 ASLTVTVDTQIAI
+2413 
-2426 NNIELVNDSGIPDDN
+2426 
-2441 LTNNVRPHFQ
+2441 
-2451 VTVPTDVNVVR
+2451 
-2462 LSIDGGKTWFN
+2462 
-2473 ATQSATP
+2473 
-2480 GVWDYIW
+2480 
-2487 PDDVADG
+2487 
-2494 GYTLTVEA
+2494 
-2502 TDEAGNK
+2502 
-2509 ATQTLDFTIDTTLSV
+2509 
-2524 PTLSLDSADDSGI
+2524 
-2537 AGDNITNVKTPGFT
+2537 
-2551 LNNIDTDVSR
+2551 
-2561 VIVEVMHNGIK
+2561 
-2572 QEVPLVQTG
+2572 
-2581 GQWRFAPTSDW
+2581 
-2592 ADGDYILTVKVE
+2592 
-2604 DRAGNVKQSAPLT
+2604 
-2617 VTVDTH
+2617 
-2623 IAIDRIELVNDSGI
+2623 
-2637 PGDNLTNE
+2637 
-2645 ARPHFQVTVP
+2645 
-2655 ADVNGVRLS
+2655 
-2664 IDGGKTWFDATQSAT
+2664 
-2679 SGVWDYTWLT
+2679 
-2689 NVANGP
+2689 
-2695 HTLMVEASDKAGNKT
+2695 
-2710 TQKLDFTIDTILS
+2710 
-2723 EPTITLDSADDSAAG
+2723 
-2738 DNITNVKM
+2738 
-2746 PGFTLGN
+2746 
-2753 IDADVTKVVV
+2753 
-2763 TVAHDGKN
+2763 
-2771 QQIELIKNGGVWRF
+2771 
-2785 TPGAAW
+2785 
-2791 TDGDYTLTVKVEDKA
+2791 
-2806 GNTNYS
+2806 
-2812 APLTVTIDTQT
+2812 
-2823 SIDRIELLNDTG
+2823 
-2835 IVGDNLTNEA
+2835 
-2845 RPQFHITVPTDVNS
+2845 
-2859 VQLSL
+2859 
-2864 DGGINWVNATLT
+2864 
-2876 SDGVWEYI
+2876 
-2884 WPTDLVEN
+2884 
-2892 TYTLTVK
+2892 
-2899 ATDVAGNTATETLNF
+2899 
-2914 IIDTT
+2914 
-2919 LSTPTI
+2919 
-2925 TLDSADDSGTANDNK
+2925 
-2940 TNVKTPGFIIGG
+2940 
-2952 IDSDVT
+2952 
-2958 QVVVQVMRDGHSE
+2958 
-2971 EVELTQTNGQW
+2971 
-2982 RFVPG
+2982 
-2987 SAWTDGDYTLTVTVK
+2987 
-3002 DEAGNI
+3002 
-3008 RHSAPL
+3008 
-3014 TVTIDTQITID
+3014 
-3025 HIELVNDS
+3025 
-3033 GIPDDNLTNNVR
+3033 R

-3169 KEVLTATKG
+3169 KEVLTATKDATGNWSVTPTGTWADGDYTLTVRVEDEAGNEKHSASLTVTVDTQITIDAIELVNDNGIPGDNMTNDAHPQFRVTVPGDVNEVSLSIDGGVTWVKATQSATPGVWNYTWPGTVPDGDYTLNVKATDNAGNTVTETLHFTIDTTLSTPVIVLDSADDTGIQGDNMTNRTQPTFNLQHIDDDAVRVTVSVEHGGVTTTFDATKGVGGWTFTPPTSWG
-3178 ATGIWSVTPTGTWA
+3178 AGDYTLSVSVEDKAGNTSHSASLTVTVDTQIAINNIELVNDSGIPDDNLTNNVRPQFQVKVPTDVNEVRLSIDGGKTWFNATQSATPGVWDYTWLADVGEGKHTLTVEATDKAGNQTTQKLDFIIDTLLSEPTIVLDSTDDSGTKGDNLTNANKPTFLLGNIDADARYVTVEVQHGSTKEVLTATKGAIGIWSVTPTGTWA
-3192 DGDYTLTVRVEDD
+3192 DGDYTLTVRVEDE

-3226 VIELVND
+3226 AIELVND

-3322 PTIAMDSRDDTGAI
+3322 PTITMDSRDDTGAI

-3348 TIGNIDADAH
+3348 TIGNIDSDAQ

-3414 VVTVDT
+3414 IVTVDT

-3458 VQLSIDGGANWVSAT
+3458 VQLSIDGGANWVSAA

-3493 TLTVMVTDRAGNT
+3493 ILTVMVTDRAGNT

-3620 IAIDRIELVNDS
+3620 IAIDHIELVNDS

-3689 EGQHTLTV
+3689 EGQHTLIV

-3708 ETLNFTIDI
+3708 GTLDFTIDI

-3745 PVFVLGS
+3745 PIFVLGS

-3852 HQVDSDVTRVM
+3852 RQVDSDVTRVM

-3955 GDVVQVR
+3955 GDVIQVR

-3992 GTYTLRVEATDEAG
+3992 GTYTLRVEATDQAG

-4178 WIFNVGSALPDGQH
+4178 WIFNVGSALPDGKH

-4301 NTKTSAELRIEID
+4301 NTKTSAELQIEID

-4530 ITSVTT
+4530 ITSVTK

-4560 SVTANGNN
+4560 PVTANGNN

-4615 EPASDTGNSN
+4615 EPASDTGSSN

-4659 VLKQTITVGADG
+4659 VLKHTITVGADG

-4719 DPSIDDQHE
+4719 DPSIDDQYE
-4728 ATSLRPEFKGF
+4728 ATSLRPEFKGL

-4831 TPTLIGSTLPNTIVS
+4831 TPTLVGNTLPNAIVS

-4968 GNYELTFKV
+4968 GNYVLTFKV

-5079 NSQQKEI
+5079 NSQQKDI

-5298 DDLITNHNKPV
+5298 DDLITSHNKPV

-5380 FIDNPAM
+5380 FIDNPVM
-5387 VAGSDNGIFSND
+5387 MAGSDNGIFSND
-5399 SITSQTRPTFSIFGE
+5399 SITSQTRPAFSIYGE

-5536 VNEKGH
+5536 VNDKGH

-5574 YSIWVDTHIKV
+5574 YSIWVDTHIQV

-5591 DNKSSSKTEWWSNS
+5591 DNKSSSKTDWWSNS
-5605 DLITMR
+5605 STITMR
-5611 GTGEIGATVSLI
+5611 GMGEIGATVSLI

-5633 VAATGR
+5633 VAANGQ
-5639 WELSTDKLP
+5639 WELSTDQLP
-5648 EGTYDISL
+5648 EGKYDITLS
-5656 VIEDSAGN
+5656 IEDNAGN
-5664 RWEDVREIFIDRTPP
+5664 RKEEVHEIFIDRTPP

-5711 EGNTY
+5711 NGNTY

-5759 EVPVISLSPDS
+5759 ETPVISLSPDS

-5779 TRDKQPTFII
+5779 TRDNQPTFII

-5859 VPEIALAAGED
+5859 VPEIALAAGEG

-5880 NHTQPK
+5880 NHNHTQPK

-5923 TPPAAWNDGNYTL
+5923 TPPAAWNDGTYTL

-5943 AGNSQQSASLAVTVD
+5943 AGNSLQSASLEVTVD

-5997 RTEPSAAEESVVK
+5997 RTVPSAAEESVVK
-6010 VTAYSITLLNADS
+6010 ETAYSITLLNADS

-6048 SIMFEGEEFTLPI
+6048 SVMFEGEEFTLPI

-6079 TMDVKFIDKDNDF
+6079 TMDVKFIDKDDDF

-6101 DHSSADIVNAMNVRG
+6101 DHSSADIVNAMNARG

>member
-422 TDSIITDTIAPEKPT
+422 TDSIITDTIPPEKPT

-537 IETTN
+537 IETTD

-1035 GISDDNLTNIVKPTL
+1035 GIADDNLTNIVKPTL

-1111 NSAIFDFTIDT
+1111 NSAVFDFTIDT

-1320 TTLSVPVIVLDS
+1320 TTLSVPVIVLNS
-1332 ADDTGIQGDNMTNST
+1332 ADDTGVQGDNMTNRT

-1437 IPDDNLTNNVR
+1437 IPNDNLTNNVR

-1540 DNITNVK
+1540 DNITSVK

-1628 RIELVNDSGIPGDNL
+1628 RIELVNDSGIPDDNL

-1702 ASDKAGNKTTQKLD
+1702 ATDKAGNKTTQKLD

-2127 LDNTDDSGTKGD
+2127 LDSTDDSGTKGD
-2139 HLTNVNKPTF
+2139 NLTNVNKPTF

-2317 IDTTLSTPVI
+2317 IDTTLSVPVI
-2327 VLDSADDS
+2327 VLNSADDT
-2335 GVHGDNMTNHT
+2335 GVQGDNMTNST

-2379 DAGGW
+2379 GVGGW
-2384 TFTPTGA
+2384 SFTPTGA

-2480 GVWDYIW
+2480 GVWDY
-2487 PDDVADG
+2487 
-2494 GYTLTVEA
+2494 
-2502 TDEAGNK
+2502 
-2509 ATQTLDFTIDTTLSV
+2509 
-2524 PTLSLDSADDSGI
+2524 
-2537 AGDNITNVKTPGFT
+2537 
-2551 LNNIDTDVSR
+2551 
-2561 VIVEVMHNGIK
+2561 
-2572 QEVPLVQTG
+2572 
-2581 GQWRFAPTSDW
+2581 
-2592 ADGDYILTVKVE
+2592 
-2604 DRAGNVKQSAPLT
+2604 
-2617 VTVDTH
+2617 
-2623 IAIDRIELVNDSGI
+2623 
-2637 PGDNLTNE
+2637 
-2645 ARPHFQVTVP
+2645 
-2655 ADVNGVRLS
+2655 
-2664 IDGGKTWFDATQSAT
+2664 
-2679 SGVWDYTWLT
+2679 
-2689 NVANGP
+2689 
-2695 HTLMVEASDKAGNKT
+2695 
-2710 TQKLDFTIDTILS
+2710 
-2723 EPTITLDSADDSAAG
+2723 
-2738 DNITNVKM
+2738 
-2746 PGFTLGN
+2746 
-2753 IDADVTKVVV
+2753 
-2763 TVAHDGKN
+2763 
-2771 QQIELIKNGGVWRF
+2771 
-2785 TPGAAW
+2785 
-2791 TDGDYTLTVKVEDKA
+2791 
-2806 GNTNYS
+2806 
-2812 APLTVTIDTQT
+2812 
-2823 SIDRIELLNDTG
+2823 
-2835 IVGDNLTNEA
+2835 
-2845 RPQFHITVPTDVNS
+2845 
-2859 VQLSL
+2859 
-2864 DGGINWVNATLT
+2864 
-2876 SDGVWEYI
+2876 
-2884 WPTDLVEN
+2884 
-2892 TYTLTVK
+2892 
-2899 ATDVAGNTATETLNF
+2899 
-2914 IIDTT
+2914 
-2919 LSTPTI
+2919 
-2925 TLDSADDSGTANDNK
+2925 
-2940 TNVKTPGFIIGG
+2940 
-2952 IDSDVT
+2952 
-2958 QVVVQVMRDGHSE
+2958 
-2971 EVELTQTNGQW
+2971 
-2982 RFVPG
+2982 
-2987 SAWTDGDYTLTVTVK
+2987 
-3002 DEAGNI
+3002 
-3008 RHSAPL
+3008 
-3014 TVTIDTQITID
+3014 
-3025 HIELVNDS
+3025 
-3033 GIPDDNLTNNVR
+3033 
-3045 PHFQVTVPTDVNV
+3045 
-3058 VRLSIDG
+3058 
-3065 GKTWFNATQSAT
+3065 
-3077 PGVWDY
+3077 

-3097 VEATDKAGNKTTQ
+3097 VEATDKAGNQTTQ
-3110 QLDFIIDTLLSEPTI
+3110 KLDFIIDTMLSEPTI
-3125 VLDNTDDS
+3125 VLDSTDDS

-3141 NVNKPTFL
+3141 NANKPTFI

-3160 TVEVQHGGT
+3160 TVEVQYGGT

-3192 DGDYTLTVRVEDD
+3192 DGDYMLTVRVEDD

-3322 PTIAMDSRDDTGAI
+3322 PTITMDSRDDTGAI

-3348 TIGNIDADAH
+3348 TIGNIDSDAQ

-3414 VVTVDT
+3414 IVTVDT

-3458 VQLSIDGGANWVSAT
+3458 VQLSIDGGANWVSAA

-3620 IAIDRIELVNDS
+3620 IAIDHIELVNDS

-3717 TLLTPT
+3717 TLMTPT

-3852 HQVDSDVTRVM
+3852 RQVDSDVTRVM

-4301 NTKTSAELRIEID
+4301 NTKTSAELKIEID

-4530 ITSVTT
+4530 ITSVTK

-4560 SVTANGNN
+4560 PVTANGNN

-4831 TPTLIGSTLPNTIVS
+4831 TPTLVGNTLPNAIVS

-4968 GNYELTFKV
+4968 GNYVLTFKV

-5079 NSQQKEI
+5079 NSQQKDI

-5298 DDLITNHNKPV
+5298 DDLITSHNKPV

-5380 FIDNPAM
+5380 FIDNPVM
-5387 VAGSDNGIFSND
+5387 MAGSDNGIFSND
-5399 SITSQTRPTFSIFGE
+5399 SITSQTRPAFSIYGE

-5476 FNTTPVAIDS
+5476 LNTTPVAIDS

-5536 VNEKGH
+5536 VNDKGH

-5574 YSIWVDTHIKV
+5574 YSIWVDTHIQV

-5591 DNKSSSKTEWWSNS
+5591 DNKSSSKTDWWSNS
-5605 DLITMR
+5605 STITMR
-5611 GTGEIGATVSLI
+5611 GMGEIGATVSLI

-5633 VAATGR
+5633 VAANGQ
-5639 WELSTDKLP
+5639 WELSTDQLP
-5648 EGTYDISL
+5648 EGKYDITLS
-5656 VIEDSAGN
+5656 IEDNAGN
-5664 RWEDVREIFIDRTPP
+5664 RKEEVHEIFIDRTPP

-5711 EGNTY
+5711 NGNTY

-5812 NADGVWFFTPGTPLA
+5812 NADGVWFFTPGTPLT

-5923 TPPAAWNDGNYTL
+5923 TPPAAWNDGTYTL

-5997 RTEPSAAEESVVK
+5997 RTVPSAAEESVVK
-6010 VTAYSITLLNADS
+6010 ETAYSITLLNADS

-6048 SIMFEGEEFTLPI
+6048 SVMFEGEEFTLPI

-6079 TMDVKFIDKDNDF
+6079 TMDVKFIDKDDDF

-6101 DHSSADIVNAMNVRG
+6101 DHSSADIVNAMNARG

>member
-40 TTPRGSVIIVNG
+40 TTPHGSVIIVNG

-537 IETTN
+537 IETTD

-601 INNLTFTVEDVAGNK
+601 VNNLTFTVEDVAGNK

-623 VIDTIAPVPPT
+623 VIDTVAPVPPT
-634 VSLEDY
+634 VSLEDF

-1035 GISDDNLTNIVKPTL
+1035 GIADDNLTNIVKPTL

-1111 NSAIFDFTIDT
+1111 NSAVFDFTIDT

-1378 TKGTGGWTFTPPTS
+1378 TKGTGGWSFTPTGA

-1437 IPDDNLTNNVR
+1437 IPNDNLTNNVR

-1477 SATPGVWD
+1477 SATPGAWD

-1494 GGYTLTVEATDEAGN
+1494 GGYTLTVEATDKAGN
-1509 KATQTLDFTIDTT
+1509 KTTQELDFTIDTT

-2127 LDNTDDSGTKGD
+2127 LDSTDDSGTKGD
-2139 HLTNVNKPTF
+2139 NLTNVNKPTF

-2317 IDTTLSTPVI
+2317 IDTTLSVPVI
-2327 VLDSADDS
+2327 VLNSADDT
-2335 GVHGDNMTNHT
+2335 GVQGDNMTNST

-2379 DAGGW
+2379 GVGGW
-2384 TFTPTGA
+2384 SFTPTGA

-2451 VTVPTDVNVVR
+2451 VKVPTDVN
-2462 LSIDGGKTWFN
+2462 
-2473 ATQSATP
+2473 
-2480 GVWDYIW
+2480 
-2487 PDDVADG
+2487 
-2494 GYTLTVEA
+2494 E
-2502 TDEAGNK
+2502 
-2509 ATQTLDFTIDTTLSV
+2509 
-2524 PTLSLDSADDSGI
+2524 
-2537 AGDNITNVKTPGFT
+2537 
-2551 LNNIDTDVSR
+2551 
-2561 VIVEVMHNGIK
+2561 
-2572 QEVPLVQTG
+2572 
-2581 GQWRFAPTSDW
+2581 
-2592 ADGDYILTVKVE
+2592 
-2604 DRAGNVKQSAPLT
+2604 
-2617 VTVDTH
+2617 
-2623 IAIDRIELVNDSGI
+2623 
-2637 PGDNLTNE
+2637 
-2645 ARPHFQVTVP
+2645 
-2655 ADVNGVRLS
+2655 
-2664 IDGGKTWFDATQSAT
+2664 
-2679 SGVWDYTWLT
+2679 
-2689 NVANGP
+2689 
-2695 HTLMVEASDKAGNKT
+2695 
-2710 TQKLDFTIDTILS
+2710 
-2723 EPTITLDSADDSAAG
+2723 
-2738 DNITNVKM
+2738 
-2746 PGFTLGN
+2746 
-2753 IDADVTKVVV
+2753 
-2763 TVAHDGKN
+2763 
-2771 QQIELIKNGGVWRF
+2771 
-2785 TPGAAW
+2785 
-2791 TDGDYTLTVKVEDKA
+2791 
-2806 GNTNYS
+2806 
-2812 APLTVTIDTQT
+2812 
-2823 SIDRIELLNDTG
+2823 
-2835 IVGDNLTNEA
+2835 
-2845 RPQFHITVPTDVNS
+2845 
-2859 VQLSL
+2859 
-2864 DGGINWVNATLT
+2864 
-2876 SDGVWEYI
+2876 
-2884 WPTDLVEN
+2884 
-2892 TYTLTVK
+2892 
-2899 ATDVAGNTATETLNF
+2899 
-2914 IIDTT
+2914 
-2919 LSTPTI
+2919 
-2925 TLDSADDSGTANDNK
+2925 
-2940 TNVKTPGFIIGG
+2940 
-2952 IDSDVT
+2952 
-2958 QVVVQVMRDGHSE
+2958 
-2971 EVELTQTNGQW
+2971 
-2982 RFVPG
+2982 
-2987 SAWTDGDYTLTVTVK
+2987 
-3002 DEAGNI
+3002 
-3008 RHSAPL
+3008 
-3014 TVTIDTQITID
+3014 
-3025 HIELVNDS
+3025 
-3033 GIPDDNLTNNVR
+3033 
-3045 PHFQVTVPTDVNV
+3045 

-3097 VEATDKAGNKTTQ
+3097 VEATDKAGNQTTQ
-3110 QLDFIIDTLLSEPTI
+3110 KLDFIIDTMLSEPTI
-3125 VLDNTDDS
+3125 VLDSTDDS

-3141 NVNKPTFL
+3141 NANKPTFI

-3160 TVEVQHGGT
+3160 TVEVQYGGT

-3178 ATGIWSVTPTGTWA
+3178 ATGIWSVTPTGIWA

-3322 PTIAMDSRDDTGAI
+3322 PTITMDSRDDTGAI

-3348 TIGNIDADAH
+3348 TIGNIDSDAQ

-3414 VVTVDT
+3414 IVTVDT

-3458 VQLSIDGGANWVSAT
+3458 VQLSIDGGANWVSAA

-3620 IAIDRIELVNDS
+3620 IAIDHIELVNDS

-3717 TLLTPT
+3717 TLMTPT

-3852 HQVDSDVTRVM
+3852 RQVDSDVTRVM

-4273 GGNLTFTPDQPLS
+4273 GENLTFTPDQPLS

-4301 NTKTSAELRIEID
+4301 NTKTSAELKIEID

-4530 ITSVTT
+4530 ITSVTK

-4560 SVTANGNN
+4560 PVTANGNN

-4896 VDVTIDTEVA
+4896 VDLTIDTEVA

-5298 DDLITNHNKPV
+5298 DDLITSHNKPV

-5380 FIDNPAM
+5380 FIDNPVM
-5387 VAGSDNGIFSND
+5387 MAGSDNGIFSND
-5399 SITSQTRPTFSIFGE
+5399 SITSQTRPAFSIYGE

-5476 FNTTPVAIDS
+5476 LNTTPVAIDS

-5536 VNEKGH
+5536 VNDKGH

-5574 YSIWVDTHIKV
+5574 YSIWVDTHIQV

-5591 DNKSSSKTEWWSNS
+5591 DNKSSSKTDWWSNS
-5605 DLITMR
+5605 STITMR
-5611 GTGEIGATVSLI
+5611 GMGEIGATVSLI

-5633 VAATGR
+5633 VAANGQ
-5639 WELSTDKLP
+5639 WELSTDQLP
-5648 EGTYDISL
+5648 EGKYDITLS
-5656 VIEDSAGN
+5656 IEDNAGN
-5664 RWEDVREIFIDRTPP
+5664 RKEEVHEIFIDRTPP

-5711 EGNTY
+5711 NGNTY

-5923 TPPAAWNDGNYTL
+5923 TPPAAWNDGTYTL

-5958 STVTVTADSQHDDA
+5958 STVTVTADSQHNDA

-5997 RTEPSAAEESVVK
+5997 RTVPSVAEESVVK
-6010 VTAYSITLLNADS
+6010 ETAYSITLLNADS

-6048 SIMFEGEEFTLPI
+6048 SVMFEGEEFTLPI

-6079 TMDVKFIDKDNDF
+6079 TMDVKFIDKDDDF

-6101 DHSSADIVNAMNVRG
+6101 DHSSADIVNAMNARG
-6116 KTEDDIND
+6116 KAEDDIND

>member
-1814 PLTVTIDTQTSI
+1814 PQTVTIDTQTSI

-2127 LDNTDDSGTKGD
+2127 LDSTDDSGTKGD

-2426 NNIELVNDSGIPDDN
+2426 NN
-2441 LTNNVRPHFQ
+2441 
-2451 VTVPTDVNVVR
+2451 
-2462 LSIDGGKTWFN
+2462 
-2473 ATQSATP
+2473 
-2480 GVWDYIW
+2480 
-2487 PDDVADG
+2487 
-2494 GYTLTVEA
+2494 
-2502 TDEAGNK
+2502 
-2509 ATQTLDFTIDTTLSV
+2509 
-2524 PTLSLDSADDSGI
+2524 
-2537 AGDNITNVKTPGFT
+2537 
-2551 LNNIDTDVSR
+2551 
-2561 VIVEVMHNGIK
+2561 
-2572 QEVPLVQTG
+2572 
-2581 GQWRFAPTSDW
+2581 
-2592 ADGDYILTVKVE
+2592 
-2604 DRAGNVKQSAPLT
+2604 
-2617 VTVDTH
+2617 
-2623 IAIDRIELVNDSGI
+2623 
-2637 PGDNLTNE
+2637 
-2645 ARPHFQVTVP
+2645 
-2655 ADVNGVRLS
+2655 
-2664 IDGGKTWFDATQSAT
+2664 
-2679 SGVWDYTWLT
+2679 
-2689 NVANGP
+2689 
-2695 HTLMVEASDKAGNKT
+2695 
-2710 TQKLDFTIDTILS
+2710 
-2723 EPTITLDSADDSAAG
+2723 
-2738 DNITNVKM
+2738 
-2746 PGFTLGN
+2746 
-2753 IDADVTKVVV
+2753 
-2763 TVAHDGKN
+2763 
-2771 QQIELIKNGGVWRF
+2771 
-2785 TPGAAW
+2785 
-2791 TDGDYTLTVKVEDKA
+2791 
-2806 GNTNYS
+2806 
-2812 APLTVTIDTQT
+2812 
-2823 SIDRIELLNDTG
+2823 
-2835 IVGDNLTNEA
+2835 
-2845 RPQFHITVPTDVNS
+2845 
-2859 VQLSL
+2859 
-2864 DGGINWVNATLT
+2864 
-2876 SDGVWEYI
+2876 
-2884 WPTDLVEN
+2884 
-2892 TYTLTVK
+2892 
-2899 ATDVAGNTATETLNF
+2899 
-2914 IIDTT
+2914 
-2919 LSTPTI
+2919 
-2925 TLDSADDSGTANDNK
+2925 
-2940 TNVKTPGFIIGG
+2940 
-2952 IDSDVT
+2952 
-2958 QVVVQVMRDGHSE
+2958 
-2971 EVELTQTNGQW
+2971 
-2982 RFVPG
+2982 
-2987 SAWTDGDYTLTVTVK
+2987 
-3002 DEAGNI
+3002 
-3008 RHSAPL
+3008 
-3014 TVTIDTQITID
+3014 
-3025 HIELVNDS
+3025 IELVNDS

-4560 SVTANGNN
+4560 PVTANGNN

>member
-40 TTPRGSVIIVNG
+40 TTPHGSVIIVNG

-118 KKQLDDAE
+118 KKQLDEAE

-146 EKALNE
+146 EKTLNE

-422 TDSIITDTIAPEKPT
+422 TDSIITDTIPPEKPT

-470 VSIYLGLK
+470 VSIYLRLK

-537 IETTN
+537 IETTD

-601 INNLTFTVEDVAGNK
+601 VNNLTFTVEDVAGNK

-623 VIDTIAPVPPT
+623 VIDTVAPVPPT
-634 VSLEDY
+634 VSLEDF

-757 GTADRFATVNIL
+757 GTADRFATINIL

-826 IPTVMLHDSAD
+826 IPTVMLHDSAG

-956 YSTVKLYIDGALIA
+956 YSTVKLYVDGALIA

-976 DGRWEY
+976 DSRWEY

-1035 GISDDNLTNIVKPTL
+1035 GIADDNLTNIVNPTL

-1057 DIISVQVWDAMS
+1057 DIISVQVWDAAS

-1081 GSWAYTF
+1081 GSWTYTF

-1111 NSAIFDFTIDT
+1111 NSAVFDFTIDT

-1187 FIPGNTWADG
+1187 FTPGNTWADG

-1208 AGNTNYSAPLTVVID
+1208 AGNTSYSAPLTVVID

-1320 TTLSVPVIVLDS
+1320 TTLSVPVIVLNS
-1332 ADDTGIQGDNMTNST
+1332 ADDTGVQGDNMTNRT

-1437 IPDDNLTNNVR
+1437 IPNDNLTNNVR

-1540 DNITNVK
+1540 DNITSVK

-1595 GDYILTVKVED
+1595 GGYILTVKVED

-1628 RIELVNDSGIPGDNL
+1628 RIELVNDSSIPDDNL

-1702 ASDKAGNKTTQKLD
+1702 ATDKAGNKTTQKLD
-1716 FTIDTIL
+1716 FIIDTLL

-1826 DRIELLNDTGIVGDN
+1826 DRIGLLNDTGIVGDN

-2127 LDNTDDSGTKGD
+2127 LDSTDDSGTKGD
-2139 HLTNVNKPTF
+2139 NLTNVNKPTF

-2187 PTGTWA
+2187 PIGTWA

-2267 GVTWVKATQSATPGV
+2267 GVTWVKAMQSATPGV
-2282 WNYTWPGTV
+2282 WNYTWPKTV
-2291 PDGDYTLNVK
+2291 ADGDYTLTVK

-2310 TETLHFT
+2310 TRTLDFT

-2335 GVHGDNMTNHT
+2335 GVHGDNMTNRT

-2426 NNIELVNDSGIPDDN
+2426 NNIELVNDSGIPN
-2441 LTNNVRPHFQ
+2441 
-2451 VTVPTDVNVVR
+2451 
-2462 LSIDGGKTWFN
+2462 
-2473 ATQSATP
+2473 
-2480 GVWDYIW
+2480 
-2487 PDDVADG
+2487 
-2494 GYTLTVEA
+2494 
-2502 TDEAGNK
+2502 
-2509 ATQTLDFTIDTTLSV
+2509 
-2524 PTLSLDSADDSGI
+2524 
-2537 AGDNITNVKTPGFT
+2537 
-2551 LNNIDTDVSR
+2551 
-2561 VIVEVMHNGIK
+2561 
-2572 QEVPLVQTG
+2572 
-2581 GQWRFAPTSDW
+2581 
-2592 ADGDYILTVKVE
+2592 
-2604 DRAGNVKQSAPLT
+2604 
-2617 VTVDTH
+2617 
-2623 IAIDRIELVNDSGI
+2623 
-2637 PGDNLTNE
+2637 
-2645 ARPHFQVTVP
+2645 
-2655 ADVNGVRLS
+2655 
-2664 IDGGKTWFDATQSAT
+2664 
-2679 SGVWDYTWLT
+2679 
-2689 NVANGP
+2689 
-2695 HTLMVEASDKAGNKT
+2695 
-2710 TQKLDFTIDTILS
+2710 
-2723 EPTITLDSADDSAAG
+2723 
-2738 DNITNVKM
+2738 
-2746 PGFTLGN
+2746 
-2753 IDADVTKVVV
+2753 
-2763 TVAHDGKN
+2763 
-2771 QQIELIKNGGVWRF
+2771 
-2785 TPGAAW
+2785 
-2791 TDGDYTLTVKVEDKA
+2791 
-2806 GNTNYS
+2806 
-2812 APLTVTIDTQT
+2812 
-2823 SIDRIELLNDTG
+2823 
-2835 IVGDNLTNEA
+2835 
-2845 RPQFHITVPTDVNS
+2845 
-2859 VQLSL
+2859 
-2864 DGGINWVNATLT
+2864 
-2876 SDGVWEYI
+2876 
-2884 WPTDLVEN
+2884 
-2892 TYTLTVK
+2892 
-2899 ATDVAGNTATETLNF
+2899 
-2914 IIDTT
+2914 
-2919 LSTPTI
+2919 
-2925 TLDSADDSGTANDNK
+2925 
-2940 TNVKTPGFIIGG
+2940 
-2952 IDSDVT
+2952 
-2958 QVVVQVMRDGHSE
+2958 
-2971 EVELTQTNGQW
+2971 
-2982 RFVPG
+2982 
-2987 SAWTDGDYTLTVTVK
+2987 
-3002 DEAGNI
+3002 
-3008 RHSAPL
+3008 
-3014 TVTIDTQITID
+3014 
-3025 HIELVNDS
+3025 
-3033 GIPDDNLTNNVR
+3033 DNLTNNVR

-3125 VLDNTDDS
+3125 VLDSTDDS

-3620 IAIDRIELVNDS
+3620 IAIDHIELVNDS

-3676 AGIWD
+3676 VGIWD

-3689 EGQHTLTV
+3689 EGQHTLIV

-3708 ETLNFTIDI
+3708 GTLDFTIDI

-3852 HQVDSDVTRVM
+3852 RQIDSDVTRVM

-3876 AVFTNGQWRFTPSAS
+3876 AVFTNG
-3891 WADGSYQLAVVVED
+3891 
-3905 LAGNVKE
+3905 
-3912 SAPFEVRIDTTTTI
+3912 
-3926 NNIVLLN
+3926 
-3933 DTGVQNDQLTNV
+3933 
-3945 AKPSFRIDVP
+3945 
-3955 GDVVQVR
+3955 
-3962 VTLDGGANWN
+3962 
-3972 VIRKNADGQWIFDSP
+3972 
-3987 NTLVD
+3987 
-3992 GTYTLRVEATDEAG
+3992 
-4006 NIANKDLV
+4006 
-4014 FNIDT
+4014 
-4019 NIQVPTI
+4019 
-4026 ALDAGQDTGAN
+4026 
-4037 TADNITNISR
+4037 
-4047 PTFTIGNVD
+4047 
-4056 PDVIKVVVTIDGHD
+4056 
-4070 YNATK
+4070 
-4075 VGAGWQF
+4075 
-4082 TPGNAIPD
+4082 
-4090 GSYNI
+4090 
-4095 TVTVEDKAGNTAT
+4095 
-4108 SKPLPVVIDT
+4108 
-4118 TAEIESVTLVTD
+4118 
-4130 SGDSDVD
+4130 
-4137 NITKVDKPQF
+4137 
-4147 SIVTADDITHVR
+4147 
-4159 VKIDNAANWIE
+4159 
-4170 LTKGGDGR
+4170 
-4178 WIFNVGSALPDGQH
+4178 
-4192 TLLVDVTDIAGNV
+4192 
-4205 AQETLQFTIDTT
+4205 
-4217 LREPTIVLDPTH
+4217 
-4229 DTGDDTNDN
+4229 
-4238 LTRINKPVFII
+4238 
-4249 GNVDNDVSHIV
+4249 
-4260 VHIDGRDYTIENT
+4260 
-4273 GGNLTFTPDQPLS
+4273 
-4286 DGQHTISVTVTDIAG
+4286 
-4301 NTKTSAELRIEID
+4301 
-4314 TQVQI
+4314 
-4319 DSVTLTTDSGV
+4319 
-4330 NDHDNVTNATRPSFE
+4330 
-4345 IATPDDVT
+4345 
-4353 SVLVSFDGVNWT
+4353 
-4365 PISKNAAGQWEF
+4365 
-4377 TAGSALPDGHYTLHV
+4377 
-4392 QATDRAGN
+4392 
-4400 TANSTLGF
+4400 
-4408 TVDTQIDGLSVVMLD
+4408 
-4423 DAGKD
+4423 
-4428 STDGITNITSPRFEI
+4428 
-4443 SAREPLQSV
+4443 
-4452 TVILNG
+4452 
-4458 KSSTLTQGAGNK
+4458 
-4470 WLFTPDTPLVDG
+4470 
-4482 TYKIEIVAEDIAGNK
+4482 
-4497 ISKEVSFTIDT
+4497 
-4508 IVSDPSID
+4508 
-4516 LLDADDTGE
+4516 
-4525 SAVDN
+4525 
-4530 ITSVTT
+4530 
-4536 PRFVIGNVPADIDTV
+4536 
-4551 VIRINGVSY
+4551 
-4560 SVTANGNN
+4560 
-4568 LWEFQVP
+4568 
-4575 VALNDGVYEAV
+4575 
-4586 VVFRDIAGNTSETKL
+4586 
-4601 PFTIDTTTSVSVRM
+4601 
-4615 EPASDTGNSN
+4615 
-4625 SDNLTNKQNPKF
+4625 
-4637 EGTAEPN
+4637 
-4644 AKLVITIVDDKSGRE
+4644 
-4659 VLKQTITVGADG
+4659 
-4671 NWSVTPNIL
+4671 
-4680 PDGMYTINVVAT
+4680 
-4692 DVAGNTAQTQERFT
+4692 
-4706 IDTVTIDP
+4706 
-4714 TIRLS
+4714 
-4719 DPSIDDQHE
+4719 
-4728 ATSLRPEFKGF
+4728 
-4739 AEAFSTIM
+4739 
-4747 IQWDGKVVGSAN
+4747 
-4759 ANANGE
+4759 
-4765 WSWTPPSV
+4765 
-4773 LAPGSYVVS
+4773 
-4782 IVAKDKAG
+4782 
-4790 NESSQVDFPVVIPV
+4790 
-4804 IDVTPPTIKLSEES
+4804 
-4818 DSGALGDFTTNNK
+4818 
-4831 TPTLIGSTLPNTIVS
+4831 
-4846 IYVDGV
+4846 
-4852 KVGEAT
+4852 
-4858 ADTAGRYT
+4858 
-4866 FQLSEMKDGHYVVQV
+4866 
-4881 GIVNPR
+4881 
-4887 DNSELRSTA
+4887 
-4896 VDVTIDTEVA
+4896 
-4906 ELVWNIS
+4906 
-4913 GMHEGGYINTVT
+4913 
-4925 PEIGGTSEPNSK
+4925 
-4937 ITIFVNGV
+4937 
-4945 EKAIAYTTGA
+4945 
-4955 GHWGVV
+4955 
-4961 LPALGND
+4961 
-4968 GNYELTFKV
+4968 
-4977 EDVAGNIRE
+4977 
-4986 FGPQNVILDT
+4986 
-4996 VISPLTVVLRE
+4996 
-5007 ADDSGK
+5007 
-5013 VGDWITN
+5013 
-5020 KSHVTIDGTAE
+5020 
-5031 AGSTLTIRNPQG
+5031 
-5043 VVIATL
+5043 
-5049 VVGNDGRWSAE
+5049 
-5060 LDLREGSN
+5060 
-5068 AFVVVSEDKAG
+5068 
-5079 NSQQKEI
+5079 
-5086 LIEHDTQIEIS
+5086 
-5097 DISLSRDTNSGDK
+5097 
-5110 YDLITNNKSPVLVAM
+5110 
-5125 TDPGATVQVY
+5125 
-5135 INGVLQGTVE
+5135 
-5145 ASSSGNIS
+5145 
-5153 YTMPANSADGEYQVQ
+5153 
-5168 FVATDTAGNRVESA
+5168 
-5182 ITTVTIDSQIAVFDI
+5182 
-5197 DEDSLP
+5197 
-5203 ALSNNRALSVSG
+5203 
-5215 VGEAGSQVS
+5215 
-5224 IFVDGKLV
+5224 
-5232 NVVMVEAD
+5232 
-5240 GTWRAPILLQDDG
+5240 
-5253 TFNIHFSITDVAGNT
+5253 
-5268 EVSKDYSVDVDSSTD
+5268 
-5283 FPTLNLEDASNSGSL
+5283 
-5298 DDLITNHNKPV
+5298 
-5309 LVGTAEAGATIHI
+5309 
-5322 YVDEKIVANV
+5322 
-5332 LVLEDGT
+5332 
-5339 WSYQFDNALK
+5339 
-5349 DGEYSIR
+5349 
-5356 VVAEDPAGNTAESPR
+5356 
-5371 LLVTIDTST
+5371 
-5380 FIDNPAM
+5380 
-5387 VAGSDNGIFSND
+5387 
-5399 SITSQTRPTFSIFGE
+5399 
-5414 MNQSVQIFIDGV
+5414 
-5426 LVDTITVT
+5426 
-5434 DRNQVYRPESPLGD
+5434 
-5448 GSHSIYYVI
+5448 
-5457 TDKAGNT
+5457 
-5464 ATSKTLNFTIDT
+5464 
-5476 FNTTPVAIDS
+5476 
-5486 IGGQTLAEMTGS
+5486 
-5498 DGKIY
+5498 
-5503 ITDTTRNLLFSG
+5503 
-5515 SAEPNSKIEIII
+5515 
-5527 NGLNVGEVW
+5527 
-5536 VNEKGH
+5536 
-5542 WQMPV
+5542 
-5547 NPLYFTEGQLDITVK
+5547 
-5562 STDRAGNVNQEK
+5562 
-5574 YSIWVDTHIKV
+5574 
-5585 FTSELD
+5585 
-5591 DNKSSSKTEWWSNS
+5591 
-5605 DLITMR
+5605 
-5611 GTGEIGATVSLI
+5611 
-5623 VAGVTLATAV
+5623 
-5633 VAATGR
+5633 
-5639 WELSTDKLP
+5639 
-5648 EGTYDISL
+5648 
-5656 VIEDSAGN
+5656 
-5664 RWEDVREIFIDRTPP
+5664 
-5679 NAPVVTYSDIVNDL
+5679 
-5693 IIMQGTAEAKSQ
+5693 
-5705 LIITDS
+5705 
-5711 EGNTY
+5711 
-5716 TLTVPDNGKWSM
+5716 
-5728 AIPYPSE
+5728 
-5735 GKFTITSVDAIGNRS
+5735 
-5750 DDVPLDIMK
+5750 
-5759 EVPVISLSPDS
+5759 
-5770 DSGTVGDNI
+5770 
-5779 TRDKQPTFII
+5779 
-5789 GNLESDVVVVQVDIN
+5789 
-5804 GTVYNAEK
+5804 
-5812 NADGVWFFTPGTPLA
+5812 
-5827 DGSYTIS
+5827 
-5834 VIASDAAGNQKNSLP
+5834 
-5849 ITVTIDSTLT
+5849 
-5859 VPEIALAAGED
+5859 
-5870 NGASDSDNVT
+5870 
-5880 NHTQPK
+5880 
-5886 FTLQHIDA
+5886 
-5894 DVTGVTVNVTHNGVT
+5894 
-5909 DIYQATQGA
+5909 
-5918 DGWTF
+5918 
-5923 TPPAAWNDGNYTL
+5923 
-5936 SVTVVDR
+5936 
-5943 AGNSQQSASLAVTVD
+5943 
-5958 STVTVTADSQHDDA
+5958 
-5972 SDDATATAVTPPES
+5972 
-5986 ETVNAESATHL
+5986 
-5997 RTEPSAAEESVVK
+5997 
-6010 VTAYSITLLNADS
+6010 
-6023 GDEIDRSISQTPSFE
+6023 
-6038 ISVPENIVNV
+6038 
-6048 SIMFEGEEFTLPI
+6048 
-6061 TNQKAIFE
+6061 
-6069 VPLSLEDGEY
+6069 
-6079 TMDVKFIDKDNDF
+6079 
-6092 LIKEKTFSV
+6092 
-6101 DHSSADIVNAMNVRG
+6101 
-6116 KTEDDIND
+6116 
-6124 SPSTSSVGHNNN
+6124 
-6136 GAIDVFAVNEVTLPV
+6136 
-6151 DNQEE
+6151 
-6156 HA
+6156 

>member
-40 TTPRGSVIIVNG
+40 TTPHGSVIIVNG

-118 KKQLDDAE
+118 KKQLDEAE

-194 ATQASKQNDAEKVLP
+194 ATQVSKQNDAEKVLP

-448 KNDNITN
+448 KNDSITN

-537 IETTN
+537 IEATD

-601 INNLTFTVEDVAGNK
+601 VNNLTFTVEDVAGNK

-623 VIDTIAPVPPT
+623 VIDTVAPVPPT
-634 VSLEDY
+634 VSLEDF

-1057 DIISVQVWDAMS
+1057 DIISVQVWDAAS

-1111 NSAIFDFTIDT
+1111 NSAVFDFTIDT

-1187 FIPGNTWADG
+1187 FTPGNTWADG

-1320 TTLSVPVIVLDS
+1320 TTLSVPVIVLNS
-1332 ADDTGIQGDNMTNST
+1332 ADDTGVQGDNMTNST

-1378 TKGTGGWTFTPPTS
+1378 TKGVGGWS
-1392 WADGDYTLSVSVE
+1392 
-1405 DKAGNTSH
+1405 
-1413 SASLTVTV
+1413 
-1421 DTQIAI
+1421 
-1427 NNIELVNDSG
+1427 
-1437 IPDDNLTNNVR
+1437 
-1448 PHFQVT
+1448 
-1454 VPTDVNVVRLSIDG
+1454 
-1468 GKTWFNATQ
+1468 
-1477 SATPGVWD
+1477 
-1485 YIWPDDVAD
+1485 
-1494 GGYTLTVEATDEAGN
+1494 
-1509 KATQTLDFTIDTT
+1509 
-1522 LSVPTLSLDSA
+1522 
-1533 DDSGIAG
+1533 
-1540 DNITNVK
+1540 
-1547 TPGFTLNNIDT
+1547 
-1558 DVSRVIVEVMH
+1558 
-1569 NGIKQEVPLVQ
+1569 
-1580 TGGQWRFAPTSDWAD
+1580 
-1595 GDYILTVKVED
+1595 
-1606 RAGNVKQ
+1606 
-1613 SAPLTVTVDTHIAID
+1613 
-1628 RIELVNDSGIPGDNL
+1628 
-1643 TNEARPH
+1643 
-1650 FQVTVPADVNG
+1650 
-1661 VRLSID
+1661 
-1667 GGKTWFDA
+1667 
-1675 TQSATS
+1675 
-1681 GVWDYT
+1681 
-1687 WLTNVANGPHTLMVE
+1687 
-1702 ASDKAGNKTTQKLD
+1702 
-1716 FTIDTIL
+1716 
-1723 SEPTITLDSADD
+1723 
-1735 SAAGDNI
+1735 
-1742 TNVKMPGFTLG
+1742 
-1753 NIDADVTKV
+1753 
-1762 VVTVAHDGKNQQIEL
+1762 
-1777 IKNGGVWRFTPGA
+1777 
-1790 AWTDGDYTL
+1790 
-1799 TVKVED
+1799 
-1805 KAGNTNYSA
+1805 
-1814 PLTVTIDTQTSI
+1814 
-1826 DRIELLNDTGIVGDN
+1826 
-1841 LTNEA
+1841 
-1846 RPQFHITVPTDVN
+1846 
-1859 SVQLSLDGGINWVN
+1859 
-1873 ATLTSDGVWEYIWP
+1873 
-1887 TDLVENTY
+1887 
-1895 TLTVKATDVAGNT
+1895 
-1908 ATETLNFIIDTTLS
+1908 
-1922 TPTITLDSADD
+1922 
-1933 SGTAN
+1933 
-1938 DNKTNV
+1938 
-1944 KTPGFIIGGIDSD
+1944 
-1957 VTQVVVQVMRDGH
+1957 
-1970 SEEVELTQTNGQWRF
+1970 
-1985 VPGSAWTDGDYTLTV
+1985 
-2000 TVKDEAGNIRH
+2000 
-2011 SAPLT
+2011 
-2016 VTIDT
+2016 
-2021 QITIDHIEL
+2021 
-2030 VNDSG
+2030 
-2035 IPDDNLTNNVRPHF
+2035 
-2049 QVTVPTDV
+2049 
-2057 NVVRLSIDG
+2057 
-2066 GKTWFNATQSATPGV
+2066 
-2081 WDYTWLADVGEG
+2081 
-2093 KHTLTVE
+2093 
-2100 ATDKAGNKTTQQLD
+2100 
-2114 FIIDTLLSEPTIV
+2114 
-2127 LDNTDDSGTKGD
+2127 
-2139 HLTNVNKPTF
+2139 
-2149 LLGNID
+2149 
-2155 ADARYVTVEVQHGG
+2155 
-2169 TKEVLTA
+2169 
-2176 TKDATGNWSVT
+2176 
-2187 PTGTWA
+2187 
-2193 DGDYTLTVR
+2193 
-2202 VEDEAGNEKHS
+2202 
-2213 ASLTV
+2213 
-2218 TVDTQITI
+2218 
-2226 DVIEL
+2226 
-2231 VNDNGIPG
+2231 
-2239 DNMTNDAHP
+2239 
-2248 QFRVT
+2248 
-2253 VPGDV
+2253 
-2258 NEVSLSIDG
+2258 
-2267 GVTWVKATQSATPGV
+2267 
-2282 WNYTWPGTV
+2282 
-2291 PDGDYTLNVK
+2291 
-2301 ATDNAGNTV
+2301 
-2310 TETLHFT
+2310 
-2317 IDTTLSTPVI
+2317 
-2327 VLDSADDS
+2327 
-2335 GVHGDNMTNHT
+2335 
-2346 QPTFALQHI
+2346 
-2355 DDDAVRVTVSV
+2355 
-2366 EHGGVTT
+2366 
-2373 TFDATK
+2373 
-2379 DAGGW
+2379 
-2384 TFTPTGA
+2384 FTPTGA

-2441 LTNNVRPHFQ
+2441 LTNNVRPQFQ
-2451 VTVPTDVNVVR
+2451 VKVPTDVN
-2462 LSIDGGKTWFN
+2462 
-2473 ATQSATP
+2473 
-2480 GVWDYIW
+2480 
-2487 PDDVADG
+2487 
-2494 GYTLTVEA
+2494 E
-2502 TDEAGNK
+2502 
-2509 ATQTLDFTIDTTLSV
+2509 
-2524 PTLSLDSADDSGI
+2524 
-2537 AGDNITNVKTPGFT
+2537 
-2551 LNNIDTDVSR
+2551 
-2561 VIVEVMHNGIK
+2561 
-2572 QEVPLVQTG
+2572 
-2581 GQWRFAPTSDW
+2581 
-2592 ADGDYILTVKVE
+2592 
-2604 DRAGNVKQSAPLT
+2604 
-2617 VTVDTH
+2617 
-2623 IAIDRIELVNDSGI
+2623 
-2637 PGDNLTNE
+2637 
-2645 ARPHFQVTVP
+2645 
-2655 ADVNGVRLS
+2655 
-2664 IDGGKTWFDATQSAT
+2664 
-2679 SGVWDYTWLT
+2679 
-2689 NVANGP
+2689 
-2695 HTLMVEASDKAGNKT
+2695 
-2710 TQKLDFTIDTILS
+2710 
-2723 EPTITLDSADDSAAG
+2723 
-2738 DNITNVKM
+2738 
-2746 PGFTLGN
+2746 
-2753 IDADVTKVVV
+2753 
-2763 TVAHDGKN
+2763 
-2771 QQIELIKNGGVWRF
+2771 
-2785 TPGAAW
+2785 
-2791 TDGDYTLTVKVEDKA
+2791 
-2806 GNTNYS
+2806 
-2812 APLTVTIDTQT
+2812 
-2823 SIDRIELLNDTG
+2823 
-2835 IVGDNLTNEA
+2835 
-2845 RPQFHITVPTDVNS
+2845 
-2859 VQLSL
+2859 
-2864 DGGINWVNATLT
+2864 
-2876 SDGVWEYI
+2876 
-2884 WPTDLVEN
+2884 
-2892 TYTLTVK
+2892 
-2899 ATDVAGNTATETLNF
+2899 
-2914 IIDTT
+2914 
-2919 LSTPTI
+2919 
-2925 TLDSADDSGTANDNK
+2925 
-2940 TNVKTPGFIIGG
+2940 
-2952 IDSDVT
+2952 
-2958 QVVVQVMRDGHSE
+2958 
-2971 EVELTQTNGQW
+2971 
-2982 RFVPG
+2982 
-2987 SAWTDGDYTLTVTVK
+2987 
-3002 DEAGNI
+3002 
-3008 RHSAPL
+3008 
-3014 TVTIDTQITID
+3014 
-3025 HIELVNDS
+3025 
-3033 GIPDDNLTNNVR
+3033 
-3045 PHFQVTVPTDVNV
+3045 

-3097 VEATDKAGNKTTQ
+3097 VEATDKAGNQTTQ
-3110 QLDFIIDTLLSEPTI
+3110 KLDFIIDTLLSEPTI

-3141 NVNKPTFL
+3141 NANKPTFL

-3160 TVEVQHGGT
+3160 TVEVQHGST

-3192 DGDYTLTVRVEDD
+3192 DGDYTLTVRVEDE

-3247 HFRVTVPGDVNEVR
+3247 HFRVTVPGDVNEIR

-3322 PTIAMDSRDDTGAI
+3322 PTITMDSRDDTGAI

-3348 TIGNIDADAH
+3348 TIGNIDSDAQ

-3414 VVTVDT
+3414 IVTVDT

-3458 VQLSIDGGANWVSAT
+3458 VQLSIDGGANWVSAA

-3620 IAIDRIELVNDS
+3620 IAIDHIELVNDS
-3632 GVPGDNVTKHVRP
+3632 GVPGDNITKHVRP

-3689 EGQHTLTV
+3689 EGQHTLIV

-3708 ETLNFTIDI
+3708 GTLDFTIDI

-3745 PVFVLGS
+3745 PIFVLGS

-3852 HQVDSDVTRVM
+3852 RQVDSDVTRVM

-3912 SAPFEVRIDTTTTI
+3912 SAPLEVRIDTTTTI

-3955 GDVVQVR
+3955 GDVIQVR

-4178 WIFNVGSALPDGQH
+4178 WIFNVGSALPDGKH

-4301 NTKTSAELRIEID
+4301 NTKTSAELQIEID

-4377 TAGSALPDGHYTLHV
+4377 TAGSALSDGHYTLHV

-4530 ITSVTT
+4530 ITSVTK

-4560 SVTANGNN
+4560 PVTANGNN

-4615 EPASDTGNSN
+4615 EPASDTGSSN

-4659 VLKQTITVGADG
+4659 VLKHTITVGADG

-4719 DPSIDDQHE
+4719 DPSIDDQYE
-4728 ATSLRPEFKGF
+4728 ATSLRPEFKGL

-4831 TPTLIGSTLPNTIVS
+4831 TPTLVGNTLPNAIVS

-4968 GNYELTFKV
+4968 GNYVLTFKV

-5079 NSQQKEI
+5079 NSQQKDI

-5298 DDLITNHNKPV
+5298 DDLITSHNKPV

-5380 FIDNPAM
+5380 FIDNPVM
-5387 VAGSDNGIFSND
+5387 MAGSDNGIFSND
-5399 SITSQTRPTFSIFGE
+5399 SITSQTRPAFSIYGE

-5536 VNEKGH
+5536 VNDKGH

-5574 YSIWVDTHIKV
+5574 YSIWVDTHIQV

-5591 DNKSSSKTEWWSNS
+5591 DNKSSSKTDWWSNS
-5605 DLITMR
+5605 STITMR
-5611 GTGEIGATVSLI
+5611 GMGEIGATVSLI

-5633 VAATGR
+5633 VAANGQ
-5639 WELSTDKLP
+5639 WELSTDQLP
-5648 EGTYDISL
+5648 EGKYDITLS
-5656 VIEDSAGN
+5656 IEDNAGN
-5664 RWEDVREIFIDRTPP
+5664 RKEEVHEIFIDRTPP

-5711 EGNTY
+5711 NGNTY

-5759 EVPVISLSPDS
+5759 ETPVISLSPDS

-5779 TRDKQPTFII
+5779 TRDNQPTFII

-5859 VPEIALAAGED
+5859 VPEIALAAGEG

-5880 NHTQPK
+5880 NHNHTQPK

-5923 TPPAAWNDGNYTL
+5923 TPPAAWNDGTYTL

-5943 AGNSQQSASLAVTVD
+5943 AGNSLQSASLEVTVD

-5972 SDDATATAVTPPES
+5972 SDDATPTAVTPPES

-5997 RTEPSAAEESVVK
+5997 RTVPSAAEESVVK
-6010 VTAYSITLLNADS
+6010 ETAYSITLLNADS

-6048 SIMFEGEEFTLPI
+6048 SVMFEGEEFTLPI

-6079 TMDVKFIDKDNDF
+6079 TMDVKFLDKDDDF

-6101 DHSSADIVNAMNVRG
+6101 DHSSADIVNAMNARG

-6136 GAIDVFAVNEVTLPV
+6136 GAIEVFAVNEVTLPV

>member
-162 IEEMLQN
+162 MEEMLQE

-422 TDSIITDTIAPEKPT
+422 TDSIITDTIPPEKPT

-703 IISQDAAGNKSSTVK
+703 IISQDAAGNKSSIVK

-1057 DIISVQVWDAMS
+1057 DIISVQVWDAAS

-1111 NSAIFDFTIDT
+1111 NSAVFDFTIDT

-1187 FIPGNTWADG
+1187 FTPGNTWADG

-1208 AGNTNYSAPLTVVID
+1208 AGNTNYSTPLTVVID

-1265 SIDGGNSWVQATPG
+1265 SIDGGHSWVQATPG

-1320 TTLSVPVIVLDS
+1320 STLSVPVIVLNN
-1332 ADDTGIQGDNMTNST
+1332 ADDTGIQGDNLTNRT
-1347 QPTFALQH
+1347 QPTFALQQ

-1378 TKGTGGWTFTPPTS
+1378 TKGTGGWTFTPPAL

-1448 PHFQVT
+1448 PQFQVK
-1454 VPTDVNVVRLSIDG
+1454 VPTDVN
-1468 GKTWFNATQ
+1468 
-1477 SATPGVWD
+1477 
-1485 YIWPDDVAD
+1485 
-1494 GGYTLTVEATDEAGN
+1494 E
-1509 KATQTLDFTIDTT
+1509 
-1522 LSVPTLSLDSA
+1522 
-1533 DDSGIAG
+1533 
-1540 DNITNVK
+1540 
-1547 TPGFTLNNIDT
+1547 
-1558 DVSRVIVEVMH
+1558 
-1569 NGIKQEVPLVQ
+1569 
-1580 TGGQWRFAPTSDWAD
+1580 
-1595 GDYILTVKVED
+1595 
-1606 RAGNVKQ
+1606 
-1613 SAPLTVTVDTHIAID
+1613 
-1628 RIELVNDSGIPGDNL
+1628 
-1643 TNEARPH
+1643 
-1650 FQVTVPADVNG
+1650 
-1661 VRLSID
+1661 
-1667 GGKTWFDA
+1667 
-1675 TQSATS
+1675 
-1681 GVWDYT
+1681 
-1687 WLTNVANGPHTLMVE
+1687 
-1702 ASDKAGNKTTQKLD
+1702 
-1716 FTIDTIL
+1716 
-1723 SEPTITLDSADD
+1723 
-1735 SAAGDNI
+1735 
-1742 TNVKMPGFTLG
+1742 
-1753 NIDADVTKV
+1753 
-1762 VVTVAHDGKNQQIEL
+1762 
-1777 IKNGGVWRFTPGA
+1777 
-1790 AWTDGDYTL
+1790 
-1799 TVKVED
+1799 
-1805 KAGNTNYSA
+1805 
-1814 PLTVTIDTQTSI
+1814 
-1826 DRIELLNDTGIVGDN
+1826 
-1841 LTNEA
+1841 
-1846 RPQFHITVPTDVN
+1846 
-1859 SVQLSLDGGINWVN
+1859 
-1873 ATLTSDGVWEYIWP
+1873 
-1887 TDLVENTY
+1887 
-1895 TLTVKATDVAGNT
+1895 
-1908 ATETLNFIIDTTLS
+1908 
-1922 TPTITLDSADD
+1922 
-1933 SGTAN
+1933 
-1938 DNKTNV
+1938 
-1944 KTPGFIIGGIDSD
+1944 
-1957 VTQVVVQVMRDGH
+1957 
-1970 SEEVELTQTNGQWRF
+1970 
-1985 VPGSAWTDGDYTLTV
+1985 
-2000 TVKDEAGNIRH
+2000 
-2011 SAPLT
+2011 
-2016 VTIDT
+2016 
-2021 QITIDHIEL
+2021 
-2030 VNDSG
+2030 
-2035 IPDDNLTNNVRPHF
+2035 
-2049 QVTVPTDV
+2049 
-2057 NVVRLSIDG
+2057 VRLSIDG

-2100 ATDKAGNKTTQQLD
+2100 ATDKAGNQTTQKLD
-2114 FIIDTLLSEPTIV
+2114 FIIDTLLSEPTI
-2127 LDNTDDSGTKGD
+2127 
-2139 HLTNVNKPTF
+2139 
-2149 LLGNID
+2149 
-2155 ADARYVTVEVQHGG
+2155 A
-2169 TKEVLTA
+2169 
-2176 TKDATGNWSVT
+2176 
-2187 PTGTWA
+2187 
-2193 DGDYTLTVR
+2193 
-2202 VEDEAGNEKHS
+2202 
-2213 ASLTV
+2213 
-2218 TVDTQITI
+2218 
-2226 DVIEL
+2226 
-2231 VNDNGIPG
+2231 
-2239 DNMTNDAHP
+2239 
-2248 QFRVT
+2248 
-2253 VPGDV
+2253 
-2258 NEVSLSIDG
+2258 
-2267 GVTWVKATQSATPGV
+2267 
-2282 WNYTWPGTV
+2282 
-2291 PDGDYTLNVK
+2291 
-2301 ATDNAGNTV
+2301 
-2310 TETLHFT
+2310 
-2317 IDTTLSTPVI
+2317 
-2327 VLDSADDS
+2327 LDS
-2335 GVHGDNMTNHT
+2335 
-2346 QPTFALQHI
+2346 
-2355 DDDAVRVTVSV
+2355 
-2366 EHGGVTT
+2366 
-2373 TFDATK
+2373 
-2379 DAGGW
+2379 
-2384 TFTPTGA
+2384 
-2391 WADGDYTLSVSVED
+2391 
-2405 KAGNTSHS
+2405 
-2413 ASLTVTVDTQIAI
+2413 
-2426 NNIELVNDSGIPDDN
+2426 
-2441 LTNNVRPHFQ
+2441 
-2451 VTVPTDVNVVR
+2451 
-2462 LSIDGGKTWFN
+2462 
-2473 ATQSATP
+2473 
-2480 GVWDYIW
+2480 
-2487 PDDVADG
+2487 
-2494 GYTLTVEA
+2494 
-2502 TDEAGNK
+2502 
-2509 ATQTLDFTIDTTLSV
+2509 
-2524 PTLSLDSADDSGI
+2524 
-2537 AGDNITNVKTPGFT
+2537 
-2551 LNNIDTDVSR
+2551 
-2561 VIVEVMHNGIK
+2561 
-2572 QEVPLVQTG
+2572 
-2581 GQWRFAPTSDW
+2581 
-2592 ADGDYILTVKVE
+2592 
-2604 DRAGNVKQSAPLT
+2604 
-2617 VTVDTH
+2617 
-2623 IAIDRIELVNDSGI
+2623 
-2637 PGDNLTNE
+2637 
-2645 ARPHFQVTVP
+2645 
-2655 ADVNGVRLS
+2655 
-2664 IDGGKTWFDATQSAT
+2664 
-2679 SGVWDYTWLT
+2679 
-2689 NVANGP
+2689 
-2695 HTLMVEASDKAGNKT
+2695 
-2710 TQKLDFTIDTILS
+2710 
-2723 EPTITLDSADDSAAG
+2723 
-2738 DNITNVKM
+2738 
-2746 PGFTLGN
+2746 
-2753 IDADVTKVVV
+2753 
-2763 TVAHDGKN
+2763 
-2771 QQIELIKNGGVWRF
+2771 
-2785 TPGAAW
+2785 
-2791 TDGDYTLTVKVEDKA
+2791 
-2806 GNTNYS
+2806 
-2812 APLTVTIDTQT
+2812 
-2823 SIDRIELLNDTG
+2823 
-2835 IVGDNLTNEA
+2835 
-2845 RPQFHITVPTDVNS
+2845 
-2859 VQLSL
+2859 
-2864 DGGINWVNATLT
+2864 
-2876 SDGVWEYI
+2876 
-2884 WPTDLVEN
+2884 
-2892 TYTLTVK
+2892 
-2899 ATDVAGNTATETLNF
+2899 
-2914 IIDTT
+2914 
-2919 LSTPTI
+2919 
-2925 TLDSADDSGTANDNK
+2925 
-2940 TNVKTPGFIIGG
+2940 
-2952 IDSDVT
+2952 
-2958 QVVVQVMRDGHSE
+2958 
-2971 EVELTQTNGQW
+2971 
-2982 RFVPG
+2982 
-2987 SAWTDGDYTLTVTVK
+2987 
-3002 DEAGNI
+3002 
-3008 RHSAPL
+3008 
-3014 TVTIDTQITID
+3014 
-3025 HIELVNDS
+3025 
-3033 GIPDDNLTNNVR
+3033 
-3045 PHFQVTVPTDVNV
+3045 
-3058 VRLSIDG
+3058 
-3065 GKTWFNATQSAT
+3065 
-3077 PGVWDY
+3077 
-3083 TWLAD
+3083 
-3088 VGEGKHTLT
+3088 
-3097 VEATDKAGNKTTQ
+3097 
-3110 QLDFIIDTLLSEPTI
+3110 
-3125 VLDNTDDS
+3125 TDDS

-3141 NVNKPTFL
+3141 SVNKPTFI

-3178 ATGIWSVTPTGTWA
+3178 ATGIWSVTPTGMWA
-3192 DGDYTLTVRVEDD
+3192 DGSHTLTVRVEDD

-3211 SAPLTVTVDTQITID
+3211 SAPLTVTVDTHIAID
-3226 VIELVND
+3226 DIELVND

-3302 KAGNKTTQTLDFT
+3302 KAGNQTTQTLDFT

-3399 EVTDNAGNV
+3399 EVQDNAGNV

-3414 VVTVDT
+3414 IVTVDT

-3458 VQLSIDGGANWVSAT
+3458 VQLSIDGGANWVSAA

-3816 TIDGT
+3816 TIDGS

-3841 LTNHDRPVFDI
+3841 LTKHDRPVFDI
-3852 HQVDSDVTRVM
+3852 RQVDSDVTRVM

-3912 SAPFEVRIDTTTTI
+3912 SAPLEVRIDTTTTI

-3955 GDVVQVR
+3955 GDVIQVR

-3972 VIRKNADGQWIFDSP
+3972 VIRKNADGQWIFDTP

-3992 GTYTLRVEATDEAG
+3992 GTYTLRVEATDQAG

-4301 NTKTSAELRIEID
+4301 NTKTSAELKIEID

-4365 PISKNAAGQWEF
+4365 PVSKNAAGQWQF
-4377 TAGSALPDGHYTLHV
+4377 TAGSALSDGHYTLHV

-4482 TYKIEIVAEDIAGNK
+4482 TYKIEIVAEDIAGNR

-4508 IVSDPSID
+4508 VVSDPRID

-4530 ITSVTT
+4530 ITSVTK

-4560 SVTANGNN
+4560 PVTANGNN

-4615 EPASDTGNSN
+4615 EPASDTGSSN

-4659 VLKQTITVGADG
+4659 VLKHTITVGADG

-4719 DPSIDDQHE
+4719 DPSIDDQYE
-4728 ATSLRPEFKGF
+4728 ATSLRPEFKGL

-4831 TPTLIGSTLPNTIVS
+4831 TPTLVGNTLPNAIVS

-5380 FIDNPAM
+5380 FIDNPVM
-5387 VAGSDNGIFSND
+5387 MAGSDNGIFSND
-5399 SITSQTRPTFSIFGE
+5399 SITSQTRPAFSIYGE

-5476 FNTTPVAIDS
+5476 LNTTPVAIDS

-5536 VNEKGH
+5536 VNDKGH

-5574 YSIWVDTHIKV
+5574 YSIWVDTHIQV

-5591 DNKSSSKTEWWSNS
+5591 DNKSSSKTDWWSNS
-5605 DLITMR
+5605 STITMR
-5611 GTGEIGATVSLI
+5611 GMGEIGATVSLI

-5633 VAATGR
+5633 VAANGQ
-5639 WELSTDKLP
+5639 WELSTDQLP
-5648 EGTYDISL
+5648 EGKYDITLS
-5656 VIEDSAGN
+5656 IEDNAGN
-5664 RWEDVREIFIDRTPP
+5664 RKEEVHEIFIDRTPP

-5711 EGNTY
+5711 NGNTY

-5779 TRDKQPTFII
+5779 TRDNQPTFII
-5789 GNLESDVVVVQVDIN
+5789 GNLESDVVIVQVDIN

-5880 NHTQPK
+5880 NHNHTQPK

-5923 TPPAAWNDGNYTL
+5923 TPPAAWNDGTYTL

-5943 AGNSQQSASLAVTVD
+5943 AGNSLQSASLEVTVD

-5997 RTEPSAAEESVVK
+5997 RTVPSAAEESVVK
-6010 VTAYSITLLNADS
+6010 ETAYSITLLNADS

-6048 SIMFEGEEFTLPI
+6048 SVMFEGEEFTLPI

-6079 TMDVKFIDKDNDF
+6079 TMDVKFIDKDDDF

-6101 DHSSADIVNAMNVRG
+6101 DHSSADIVNAMNARG

>member
-118 KKQLDDAE
+118 KKQLDEAE

-162 IEEMLQN
+162 MEEMLQE

-448 KNDNITN
+448 KNDSITN

-537 IETTN
+537 IETTD

-550 VTNNTRPTFTGKTEP
+550 VTNNTRPTFIGKTEP

-601 INNLTFTVEDVAGNK
+601 VNNLTFTVEDVAGNK

-623 VIDTIAPVPPT
+623 VIDTVAPVPPT
-634 VSLEDY
+634 VSLEDF

-1035 GISDDNLTNIVKPTL
+1035 GIADDNLTNIVKPTL

-1111 NSAIFDFTIDT
+1111 NSAVFDFTIDT

-1187 FIPGNTWADG
+1187 FTPGNTWADG

-1378 TKGTGGWTFTPPTS
+1378 TKGTGGWSFTPTGA

-1437 IPDDNLTNNVR
+1437 IPNDNLTNNVR

-1477 SATPGVWD
+1477 SATPGAWD

-1494 GGYTLTVEATDEAGN
+1494 GGYTLTVEATDKAGN
-1509 KATQTLDFTIDTT
+1509 KTTQELDFTIDTT

-1558 DVSRVIVEVMH
+1558 DVSRVTVEVMH

-1675 TQSATS
+1675 TQSATP

-1716 FTIDTIL
+1716 FIIDTML

-2021 QITIDHIEL
+2021 QIAIDHIEL

-2035 IPDDNLTNNVRPHF
+2035 IPDDNLTN
-2049 QVTVPTDV
+2049 
-2057 NVVRLSIDG
+2057 
-2066 GKTWFNATQSATPGV
+2066 
-2081 WDYTWLADVGEG
+2081 
-2093 KHTLTVE
+2093 E
-2100 ATDKAGNKTTQQLD
+2100 A
-2114 FIIDTLLSEPTIV
+2114 
-2127 LDNTDDSGTKGD
+2127 
-2139 HLTNVNKPTF
+2139 
-2149 LLGNID
+2149 
-2155 ADARYVTVEVQHGG
+2155 
-2169 TKEVLTA
+2169 
-2176 TKDATGNWSVT
+2176 
-2187 PTGTWA
+2187 
-2193 DGDYTLTVR
+2193 
-2202 VEDEAGNEKHS
+2202 
-2213 ASLTV
+2213 
-2218 TVDTQITI
+2218 
-2226 DVIEL
+2226 
-2231 VNDNGIPG
+2231 
-2239 DNMTNDAHP
+2239 
-2248 QFRVT
+2248 
-2253 VPGDV
+2253 
-2258 NEVSLSIDG
+2258 
-2267 GVTWVKATQSATPGV
+2267 
-2282 WNYTWPGTV
+2282 
-2291 PDGDYTLNVK
+2291 
-2301 ATDNAGNTV
+2301 
-2310 TETLHFT
+2310 
-2317 IDTTLSTPVI
+2317 
-2327 VLDSADDS
+2327 
-2335 GVHGDNMTNHT
+2335 
-2346 QPTFALQHI
+2346 
-2355 DDDAVRVTVSV
+2355 
-2366 EHGGVTT
+2366 
-2373 TFDATK
+2373 
-2379 DAGGW
+2379 
-2384 TFTPTGA
+2384 
-2391 WADGDYTLSVSVED
+2391 
-2405 KAGNTSHS
+2405 
-2413 ASLTVTVDTQIAI
+2413 
-2426 NNIELVNDSGIPDDN
+2426 
-2441 LTNNVRPHFQ
+2441 
-2451 VTVPTDVNVVR
+2451 
-2462 LSIDGGKTWFN
+2462 
-2473 ATQSATP
+2473 
-2480 GVWDYIW
+2480 
-2487 PDDVADG
+2487 
-2494 GYTLTVEA
+2494 
-2502 TDEAGNK
+2502 
-2509 ATQTLDFTIDTTLSV
+2509 
-2524 PTLSLDSADDSGI
+2524 
-2537 AGDNITNVKTPGFT
+2537 
-2551 LNNIDTDVSR
+2551 
-2561 VIVEVMHNGIK
+2561 
-2572 QEVPLVQTG
+2572 
-2581 GQWRFAPTSDW
+2581 
-2592 ADGDYILTVKVE
+2592 
-2604 DRAGNVKQSAPLT
+2604 
-2617 VTVDTH
+2617 
-2623 IAIDRIELVNDSGI
+2623 
-2637 PGDNLTNE
+2637 
-2645 ARPHFQVTVP
+2645 
-2655 ADVNGVRLS
+2655 
-2664 IDGGKTWFDATQSAT
+2664 
-2679 SGVWDYTWLT
+2679 
-2689 NVANGP
+2689 
-2695 HTLMVEASDKAGNKT
+2695 
-2710 TQKLDFTIDTILS
+2710 
-2723 EPTITLDSADDSAAG
+2723 
-2738 DNITNVKM
+2738 
-2746 PGFTLGN
+2746 
-2753 IDADVTKVVV
+2753 
-2763 TVAHDGKN
+2763 
-2771 QQIELIKNGGVWRF
+2771 
-2785 TPGAAW
+2785 
-2791 TDGDYTLTVKVEDKA
+2791 
-2806 GNTNYS
+2806 
-2812 APLTVTIDTQT
+2812 
-2823 SIDRIELLNDTG
+2823 
-2835 IVGDNLTNEA
+2835 
-2845 RPQFHITVPTDVNS
+2845 
-2859 VQLSL
+2859 
-2864 DGGINWVNATLT
+2864 
-2876 SDGVWEYI
+2876 
-2884 WPTDLVEN
+2884 
-2892 TYTLTVK
+2892 
-2899 ATDVAGNTATETLNF
+2899 
-2914 IIDTT
+2914 
-2919 LSTPTI
+2919 
-2925 TLDSADDSGTANDNK
+2925 
-2940 TNVKTPGFIIGG
+2940 
-2952 IDSDVT
+2952 
-2958 QVVVQVMRDGHSE
+2958 
-2971 EVELTQTNGQW
+2971 
-2982 RFVPG
+2982 
-2987 SAWTDGDYTLTVTVK
+2987 
-3002 DEAGNI
+3002 
-3008 RHSAPL
+3008 
-3014 TVTIDTQITID
+3014 
-3025 HIELVNDS
+3025 
-3033 GIPDDNLTNNVR
+3033 R

-3169 KEVLTATKG
+3169 KEVLTATKDATGNWSVTPTGTWADGDYTLTVRVEDEAGNEKHSASLTVTVDTQITIDAIELVNDNGIPGDNMTNDAHPQFRVTVPGDVNEVSLSIDGGVTWVKATQSATPGVWNYTWPGTVPDGDYTLNVKATDNAGNTVTETLHFTIDTTLSTPVIVLDSADDTGIQGDNMTNRTQPTFNLQHIDDDAVRVTVSVEHGGVTTTFDATKGVGGWTFTPPTSWGAGDYTLSVSVEDKAGNTSHSASLTVTVDTQIAINNIELVNDSGIPDDNLTNNVRPQFQVKVPTDVNEVRLSIDGGKTWFNATQSATPGVWDYTWLADVGEGKHTLTVEATDKAGNQTTQKLDFIIDTLLSEPTIVLDSTDDSGTKGDNLTNANKPTFLLGNIDADARYVTVEVQHGSTKEVLTATKG

-3192 DGDYTLTVRVEDD
+3192 DGDYTLTVRVEDE

-3226 VIELVND
+3226 AIELVND

-3322 PTIAMDSRDDTGAI
+3322 PTITMDSRDDTGAI

-3348 TIGNIDADAH
+3348 TIGNIDSDAQ

-3414 VVTVDT
+3414 IVTVDT

-3458 VQLSIDGGANWVSAT
+3458 VQLSIDGGANWVSAA

-3493 TLTVMVTDRAGNT
+3493 ILTVMVTDRAGNT

-3620 IAIDRIELVNDS
+3620 IAIDHIELVNDS

-3689 EGQHTLTV
+3689 EGQHTLIV

-3708 ETLNFTIDI
+3708 GTLDFTIDI

-3745 PVFVLGS
+3745 PIFVLGS

-3852 HQVDSDVTRVM
+3852 RQVDSDVTRVM

-3955 GDVVQVR
+3955 GDVIQVR

-3992 GTYTLRVEATDEAG
+3992 GTYTLRVEATDQAG

-4178 WIFNVGSALPDGQH
+4178 WIFNVGSALPDGKH

-4301 NTKTSAELRIEID
+4301 NTKTSAELQIEID

-4530 ITSVTT
+4530 ITSVTK

-4560 SVTANGNN
+4560 PVTANGNN

-4615 EPASDTGNSN
+4615 EPASDTGSSN

-4659 VLKQTITVGADG
+4659 VLKHTITVGADG

-4719 DPSIDDQHE
+4719 DPSIDDQYE
-4728 ATSLRPEFKGF
+4728 ATSLRPEFKGL

-4831 TPTLIGSTLPNTIVS
+4831 TPTLVGNTLPNAIVS

-4968 GNYELTFKV
+4968 GNYVLTFKV

-5079 NSQQKEI
+5079 NSQQKDI

-5298 DDLITNHNKPV
+5298 DDLITSHNKPV

-5380 FIDNPAM
+5380 FIDNPVM
-5387 VAGSDNGIFSND
+5387 MAGSDNGIFSND
-5399 SITSQTRPTFSIFGE
+5399 SITSQTRPAFSIYGE

-5536 VNEKGH
+5536 VNDKGH

-5574 YSIWVDTHIKV
+5574 YSIWVDTHIQV

-5591 DNKSSSKTEWWSNS
+5591 DNKSSSKTDWWSNS
-5605 DLITMR
+5605 STITMR
-5611 GTGEIGATVSLI
+5611 GMGEIGATVSLI

-5633 VAATGR
+5633 VAANGQ
-5639 WELSTDKLP
+5639 WELSTDQLP
-5648 EGTYDISL
+5648 EGKYDITLS
-5656 VIEDSAGN
+5656 IEDNAGN
-5664 RWEDVREIFIDRTPP
+5664 RKEEVHEIFIDRTPP

-5711 EGNTY
+5711 NGNTY

-5759 EVPVISLSPDS
+5759 ETPVISLSPDS

-5779 TRDKQPTFII
+5779 TRDNQPTFII

-5859 VPEIALAAGED
+5859 VPEIALAAGEG

-5880 NHTQPK
+5880 NHNHTQPK

-5923 TPPAAWNDGNYTL
+5923 TPPAAWNDGTYTL

-5943 AGNSQQSASLAVTVD
+5943 AGNSLQSASLEVTVD

-5997 RTEPSAAEESVVK
+5997 RTVPSAAEESVVK
-6010 VTAYSITLLNADS
+6010 ETAYSITLLNADS

-6048 SIMFEGEEFTLPI
+6048 SVMFEGEEFTLPI

-6079 TMDVKFIDKDNDF
+6079 TMDVKFIDKDDDF

-6101 DHSSADIVNAMNVRG
+6101 DHSSADIVNAMNARG

>member
-118 KKQLDDAE
+118 KKQLDEAE

-162 IEEMLQN
+162 MEEMLQE

-448 KNDNITN
+448 KNDSITN

-537 IETTN
+537 IETTD

-601 INNLTFTVEDVAGNK
+601 VNNLTFTVEDVAGNK

-623 VIDTIAPVPPT
+623 VIDTVAPVPPT
-634 VSLEDY
+634 VSLEDF

-1035 GISDDNLTNIVKPTL
+1035 GIADDNLTNIVKPTL

-1111 NSAIFDFTIDT
+1111 NSAVFDFTIDT

-1187 FIPGNTWADG
+1187 FTPGNTWADG

-1378 TKGTGGWTFTPPTS
+1378 TKGTGGWSFTPTGA

-1437 IPDDNLTNNVR
+1437 IPNDNLTNNVR

-1477 SATPGVWD
+1477 SATPGAWD

-1494 GGYTLTVEATDEAGN
+1494 GGYTLTVEATDKAGN
-1509 KATQTLDFTIDTT
+1509 KTTQELDFTIDTT

-1558 DVSRVIVEVMH
+1558 DVSRVTVEVMH

-1675 TQSATS
+1675 TQSATP

-1716 FTIDTIL
+1716 FIIDTML

-2021 QITIDHIEL
+2021 QIAIDHIEL

-2035 IPDDNLTNNVRPHF
+2035 IPDDNLTN
-2049 QVTVPTDV
+2049 
-2057 NVVRLSIDG
+2057 
-2066 GKTWFNATQSATPGV
+2066 
-2081 WDYTWLADVGEG
+2081 
-2093 KHTLTVE
+2093 E
-2100 ATDKAGNKTTQQLD
+2100 A
-2114 FIIDTLLSEPTIV
+2114 
-2127 LDNTDDSGTKGD
+2127 
-2139 HLTNVNKPTF
+2139 
-2149 LLGNID
+2149 
-2155 ADARYVTVEVQHGG
+2155 
-2169 TKEVLTA
+2169 
-2176 TKDATGNWSVT
+2176 
-2187 PTGTWA
+2187 
-2193 DGDYTLTVR
+2193 
-2202 VEDEAGNEKHS
+2202 
-2213 ASLTV
+2213 
-2218 TVDTQITI
+2218 
-2226 DVIEL
+2226 
-2231 VNDNGIPG
+2231 
-2239 DNMTNDAHP
+2239 
-2248 QFRVT
+2248 
-2253 VPGDV
+2253 
-2258 NEVSLSIDG
+2258 
-2267 GVTWVKATQSATPGV
+2267 
-2282 WNYTWPGTV
+2282 
-2291 PDGDYTLNVK
+2291 
-2301 ATDNAGNTV
+2301 
-2310 TETLHFT
+2310 
-2317 IDTTLSTPVI
+2317 
-2327 VLDSADDS
+2327 
-2335 GVHGDNMTNHT
+2335 
-2346 QPTFALQHI
+2346 
-2355 DDDAVRVTVSV
+2355 
-2366 EHGGVTT
+2366 
-2373 TFDATK
+2373 
-2379 DAGGW
+2379 
-2384 TFTPTGA
+2384 
-2391 WADGDYTLSVSVED
+2391 
-2405 KAGNTSHS
+2405 
-2413 ASLTVTVDTQIAI
+2413 
-2426 NNIELVNDSGIPDDN
+2426 
-2441 LTNNVRPHFQ
+2441 
-2451 VTVPTDVNVVR
+2451 
-2462 LSIDGGKTWFN
+2462 
-2473 ATQSATP
+2473 
-2480 GVWDYIW
+2480 
-2487 PDDVADG
+2487 
-2494 GYTLTVEA
+2494 
-2502 TDEAGNK
+2502 
-2509 ATQTLDFTIDTTLSV
+2509 
-2524 PTLSLDSADDSGI
+2524 
-2537 AGDNITNVKTPGFT
+2537 
-2551 LNNIDTDVSR
+2551 
-2561 VIVEVMHNGIK
+2561 
-2572 QEVPLVQTG
+2572 
-2581 GQWRFAPTSDW
+2581 
-2592 ADGDYILTVKVE
+2592 
-2604 DRAGNVKQSAPLT
+2604 
-2617 VTVDTH
+2617 
-2623 IAIDRIELVNDSGI
+2623 
-2637 PGDNLTNE
+2637 
-2645 ARPHFQVTVP
+2645 
-2655 ADVNGVRLS
+2655 
-2664 IDGGKTWFDATQSAT
+2664 
-2679 SGVWDYTWLT
+2679 
-2689 NVANGP
+2689 
-2695 HTLMVEASDKAGNKT
+2695 
-2710 TQKLDFTIDTILS
+2710 
-2723 EPTITLDSADDSAAG
+2723 
-2738 DNITNVKM
+2738 
-2746 PGFTLGN
+2746 
-2753 IDADVTKVVV
+2753 
-2763 TVAHDGKN
+2763 
-2771 QQIELIKNGGVWRF
+2771 
-2785 TPGAAW
+2785 
-2791 TDGDYTLTVKVEDKA
+2791 
-2806 GNTNYS
+2806 
-2812 APLTVTIDTQT
+2812 
-2823 SIDRIELLNDTG
+2823 
-2835 IVGDNLTNEA
+2835 
-2845 RPQFHITVPTDVNS
+2845 
-2859 VQLSL
+2859 
-2864 DGGINWVNATLT
+2864 
-2876 SDGVWEYI
+2876 
-2884 WPTDLVEN
+2884 
-2892 TYTLTVK
+2892 
-2899 ATDVAGNTATETLNF
+2899 
-2914 IIDTT
+2914 
-2919 LSTPTI
+2919 
-2925 TLDSADDSGTANDNK
+2925 
-2940 TNVKTPGFIIGG
+2940 
-2952 IDSDVT
+2952 
-2958 QVVVQVMRDGHSE
+2958 
-2971 EVELTQTNGQW
+2971 
-2982 RFVPG
+2982 
-2987 SAWTDGDYTLTVTVK
+2987 
-3002 DEAGNI
+3002 
-3008 RHSAPL
+3008 
-3014 TVTIDTQITID
+3014 
-3025 HIELVNDS
+3025 
-3033 GIPDDNLTNNVR
+3033 R

-3169 KEVLTATKG
+3169 KEVLTATKDATGNWSVTPTGTWADGDYTLTVRVEDEAGNEKHSASLTVTVDTQITIDAIELVNDNGIPGDNMTNDAHPQFRVTVPGDVNEVSLSIDGGVTWVKATQSATPGVWNYTWPGTVPDGDYTLNVKATDNAGNTVTETLHFTIDTTLSTPVIVLDSADDTGIQGDNMTNRTQPTFNLQHIDDDAVRVTVSVEHGGVTTTFDATKGVGGWTFTPPTSWGAGDYTLSVSVEDKAGNTSHSASLTVTVDTQIAINNIELVNDSGIPDDNLTNNVRPQFQVKVPTDVNEVRLSIDGGKTWFNATQSATPGVWDYTWLADVGEGKHTLTVEATDKAGNQTTQKLDFIIDTLLSEPTIVLDSTDDSGTKGDNLTNANKPTFLLGNIDADARYVTVEVQHGSTKEVLTATKG

-3192 DGDYTLTVRVEDD
+3192 DGDYTLTVRVEDE

-3226 VIELVND
+3226 AIELVND

-3322 PTIAMDSRDDTGAI
+3322 PTITMDSRDDTGAI

-3348 TIGNIDADAH
+3348 TIGNIDSDAQ

-3414 VVTVDT
+3414 IVTVDT

-3458 VQLSIDGGANWVSAT
+3458 VQLSIDGGANWVSAA

-3493 TLTVMVTDRAGNT
+3493 ILTVMVTDRAGNT

-3620 IAIDRIELVNDS
+3620 IAIDHIELVNDS

-3689 EGQHTLTV
+3689 EGQHTLIV

-3708 ETLNFTIDI
+3708 GTLDFTIDI

-3745 PVFVLGS
+3745 PIFVLGS

-3852 HQVDSDVTRVM
+3852 RQVDSDVTRVM

-3955 GDVVQVR
+3955 GDVIQVR

-3992 GTYTLRVEATDEAG
+3992 GTYTLRVEATDQAG

-4178 WIFNVGSALPDGQH
+4178 WIFNVGSALPDGKH

-4301 NTKTSAELRIEID
+4301 NTKTSAELQIEID

-4530 ITSVTT
+4530 ITSVTK

-4560 SVTANGNN
+4560 PVTANGNN

-4615 EPASDTGNSN
+4615 EPASDTGSSN

-4659 VLKQTITVGADG
+4659 VLKHTITVGADG

-4719 DPSIDDQHE
+4719 DPSIDDQYE
-4728 ATSLRPEFKGF
+4728 ATSLRPEFKGL

-4831 TPTLIGSTLPNTIVS
+4831 TPTLVGNTLPNAIVS

-4968 GNYELTFKV
+4968 GNYVLTFKV

-4986 FGPQNVILDT
+4986 FGSQNVILDT

-5079 NSQQKEI
+5079 NSQQKDI

-5298 DDLITNHNKPV
+5298 DDLITSHNKPV

-5380 FIDNPAM
+5380 FIDNPVM
-5387 VAGSDNGIFSND
+5387 MAGSDNGIFSND
-5399 SITSQTRPTFSIFGE
+5399 SITSQTRPAFSIYGE

-5536 VNEKGH
+5536 VNDKGH

-5574 YSIWVDTHIKV
+5574 YSIWVDTHIQV

-5591 DNKSSSKTEWWSNS
+5591 DNKSSSKTDWWSNS
-5605 DLITMR
+5605 STITMR
-5611 GTGEIGATVSLI
+5611 GMGEIGATVSLI

-5633 VAATGR
+5633 VAANGQ
-5639 WELSTDKLP
+5639 WELSTDQLP
-5648 EGTYDISL
+5648 EGKYDITLS
-5656 VIEDSAGN
+5656 IEDNAGN
-5664 RWEDVREIFIDRTPP
+5664 RKEEVHEIFIDRTPP

-5711 EGNTY
+5711 NGNTY

-5759 EVPVISLSPDS
+5759 ETPVISLSPDS

-5779 TRDKQPTFII
+5779 TRDNQPTFII

-5859 VPEIALAAGED
+5859 VPEIALAAGEG

-5880 NHTQPK
+5880 NHNHTQPK

-5923 TPPAAWNDGNYTL
+5923 TPPAAWNDGTYTM

-5943 AGNSQQSASLAVTVD
+5943 AGNSLQSASLEVTVD

-5997 RTEPSAAEESVVK
+5997 RTVPSAAEESVVK
-6010 VTAYSITLLNADS
+6010 ETAYSITLLNADS

-6048 SIMFEGEEFTLPI
+6048 SVMFEGEEFTLPI

-6079 TMDVKFIDKDNDF
+6079 TMDVKFIDKDDDF

-6101 DHSSADIVNAMNVRG
+6101 DHSSADIVNAMNARG

>member
-40 TTPRGSVIIVNG
+40 TTPHGSVIIVNG

-537 IETTN
+537 IETTD

-601 INNLTFTVEDVAGNK
+601 VNNLTFTVEDVAGNK

-623 VIDTIAPVPPT
+623 VIDTVAPVPPT
-634 VSLEDY
+634 VSLEDF

-1035 GISDDNLTNIVKPTL
+1035 GIADDNLTNIVKPTL

-1111 NSAIFDFTIDT
+1111 NSAVFDFTIDT

-1233 VNDSGVK
+1233 VNDSCVK

-1378 TKGTGGWTFTPPTS
+1378 TKGTGGWSFTPTGA

-1437 IPDDNLTNNVR
+1437 IPNDNLTNNVR

-1477 SATPGVWD
+1477 SATPGAWD

-1494 GGYTLTVEATDEAGN
+1494 GGYTLTVEATDKAGN
-1509 KATQTLDFTIDTT
+1509 KTTQELDFTIDTT

-2127 LDNTDDSGTKGD
+2127 LDSTDDSGTKGD
-2139 HLTNVNKPTF
+2139 NLTNVNKPTF

-2317 IDTTLSTPVI
+2317 IDTTLSVPVI
-2327 VLDSADDS
+2327 VLNSADDT
-2335 GVHGDNMTNHT
+2335 GVQGDNMTNST

-2379 DAGGW
+2379 GVGGW
-2384 TFTPTGA
+2384 SFTPTGA

-2451 VTVPTDVNVVR
+2451 VKVPTDVN
-2462 LSIDGGKTWFN
+2462 
-2473 ATQSATP
+2473 
-2480 GVWDYIW
+2480 
-2487 PDDVADG
+2487 
-2494 GYTLTVEA
+2494 E
-2502 TDEAGNK
+2502 
-2509 ATQTLDFTIDTTLSV
+2509 
-2524 PTLSLDSADDSGI
+2524 
-2537 AGDNITNVKTPGFT
+2537 
-2551 LNNIDTDVSR
+2551 
-2561 VIVEVMHNGIK
+2561 
-2572 QEVPLVQTG
+2572 
-2581 GQWRFAPTSDW
+2581 
-2592 ADGDYILTVKVE
+2592 
-2604 DRAGNVKQSAPLT
+2604 
-2617 VTVDTH
+2617 
-2623 IAIDRIELVNDSGI
+2623 
-2637 PGDNLTNE
+2637 
-2645 ARPHFQVTVP
+2645 
-2655 ADVNGVRLS
+2655 
-2664 IDGGKTWFDATQSAT
+2664 
-2679 SGVWDYTWLT
+2679 
-2689 NVANGP
+2689 
-2695 HTLMVEASDKAGNKT
+2695 
-2710 TQKLDFTIDTILS
+2710 
-2723 EPTITLDSADDSAAG
+2723 
-2738 DNITNVKM
+2738 
-2746 PGFTLGN
+2746 
-2753 IDADVTKVVV
+2753 
-2763 TVAHDGKN
+2763 
-2771 QQIELIKNGGVWRF
+2771 
-2785 TPGAAW
+2785 
-2791 TDGDYTLTVKVEDKA
+2791 
-2806 GNTNYS
+2806 
-2812 APLTVTIDTQT
+2812 
-2823 SIDRIELLNDTG
+2823 
-2835 IVGDNLTNEA
+2835 
-2845 RPQFHITVPTDVNS
+2845 
-2859 VQLSL
+2859 
-2864 DGGINWVNATLT
+2864 
-2876 SDGVWEYI
+2876 
-2884 WPTDLVEN
+2884 
-2892 TYTLTVK
+2892 
-2899 ATDVAGNTATETLNF
+2899 
-2914 IIDTT
+2914 
-2919 LSTPTI
+2919 
-2925 TLDSADDSGTANDNK
+2925 
-2940 TNVKTPGFIIGG
+2940 
-2952 IDSDVT
+2952 
-2958 QVVVQVMRDGHSE
+2958 
-2971 EVELTQTNGQW
+2971 
-2982 RFVPG
+2982 
-2987 SAWTDGDYTLTVTVK
+2987 
-3002 DEAGNI
+3002 
-3008 RHSAPL
+3008 
-3014 TVTIDTQITID
+3014 
-3025 HIELVNDS
+3025 
-3033 GIPDDNLTNNVR
+3033 
-3045 PHFQVTVPTDVNV
+3045 

-3097 VEATDKAGNKTTQ
+3097 VEATDKAGNQTTQ
-3110 QLDFIIDTLLSEPTI
+3110 KLDFIIDTMLSEPTI
-3125 VLDNTDDS
+3125 VLDSTDDS

-3141 NVNKPTFL
+3141 NANKPTFI

-3160 TVEVQHGGT
+3160 TVEVQYGGT

-3322 PTIAMDSRDDTGAI
+3322 PTITMDSRDDTGAI

-3348 TIGNIDADAH
+3348 TIGNIDSDAQ

-3414 VVTVDT
+3414 IVTVDT

-3458 VQLSIDGGANWVSAT
+3458 VQLSIDGGANWVSAA

-3620 IAIDRIELVNDS
+3620 IAIDHIELVNDS

-3717 TLLTPT
+3717 TLMTPT

-3852 HQVDSDVTRVM
+3852 RQVDSDVTRVM

-4273 GGNLTFTPDQPLS
+4273 GENLTFTPDQPLS

-4301 NTKTSAELRIEID
+4301 NTKTSAELKIEID

-4530 ITSVTT
+4530 ITSVTK

-4560 SVTANGNN
+4560 PVTANGNN

-4896 VDVTIDTEVA
+4896 VDLTIDTEVA

-5049 VVGNDGRWSAE
+5049 VVGNDGRWSAK

-5298 DDLITNHNKPV
+5298 DDLITSHNKPV

-5380 FIDNPAM
+5380 FIDNPVM
-5387 VAGSDNGIFSND
+5387 MAGSDNGIFSND
-5399 SITSQTRPTFSIFGE
+5399 SITSQTRPAFSIYGE

-5476 FNTTPVAIDS
+5476 LNTTPVAIDS

-5536 VNEKGH
+5536 VNDKGH

-5574 YSIWVDTHIKV
+5574 YSIWVDTHIQV

-5591 DNKSSSKTEWWSNS
+5591 DNKSSSKTDWWSNS
-5605 DLITMR
+5605 STITMR
-5611 GTGEIGATVSLI
+5611 GMGEIGATVSLI

-5633 VAATGR
+5633 VAANGQ
-5639 WELSTDKLP
+5639 WELSTDQLP
-5648 EGTYDISL
+5648 EGKYDITLS
-5656 VIEDSAGN
+5656 IEDNAGN
-5664 RWEDVREIFIDRTPP
+5664 RKEEVHEIFIDRTPP

-5711 EGNTY
+5711 NGNTY

-5923 TPPAAWNDGNYTL
+5923 TPPAAWNDGTYTL

-5958 STVTVTADSQHDDA
+5958 STVTVTADSQHNDA

-5997 RTEPSAAEESVVK
+5997 RTVPSVAEESVVK
-6010 VTAYSITLLNADS
+6010 ETAYSITLLNADS

-6048 SIMFEGEEFTLPI
+6048 SVMFEGEEFTLPI

-6079 TMDVKFIDKDNDF
+6079 TMDVKFIDKDDDF

-6101 DHSSADIVNAMNVRG
+6101 DHSSADIVNAMNARG
-6116 KTEDDIND
+6116 KAEDDIND

>member
-1035 GISDDNLTNIVKPTL
+1035 GIADDNLTNIVKPTL

-1057 DIISVQVWDAMS
+1057 DIISVQVWDAAS

-1111 NSAIFDFTIDT
+1111 NSAVFDFTIDT

-1378 TKGTGGWTFTPPTS
+1378 TKGTGGWSFTPTGA

-1477 SATPGVWD
+1477 SATPGAWD

-1494 GGYTLTVEATDEAGN
+1494 GGYTLTVEATDKAGN
-1509 KATQTLDFTIDTT
+1509 KTTQELDFTIDTT

-1628 RIELVNDSGIPGDNL
+1628 RIELVNDSGIPDDNL

-1702 ASDKAGNKTTQKLD
+1702 ATDKAGNKTTQKLD

-1790 AWTDGDYTL
+1790 AWTDGNYTL

-2021 QITIDHIEL
+2021 QI
-2030 VNDSG
+2030 
-2035 IPDDNLTNNVRPHF
+2035 
-2049 QVTVPTDV
+2049 
-2057 NVVRLSIDG
+2057 
-2066 GKTWFNATQSATPGV
+2066 A
-2081 WDYTWLADVGEG
+2081 
-2093 KHTLTVE
+2093 
-2100 ATDKAGNKTTQQLD
+2100 
-2114 FIIDTLLSEPTIV
+2114 
-2127 LDNTDDSGTKGD
+2127 
-2139 HLTNVNKPTF
+2139 
-2149 LLGNID
+2149 
-2155 ADARYVTVEVQHGG
+2155 
-2169 TKEVLTA
+2169 
-2176 TKDATGNWSVT
+2176 
-2187 PTGTWA
+2187 
-2193 DGDYTLTVR
+2193 
-2202 VEDEAGNEKHS
+2202 
-2213 ASLTV
+2213 
-2218 TVDTQITI
+2218 
-2226 DVIEL
+2226 
-2231 VNDNGIPG
+2231 
-2239 DNMTNDAHP
+2239 
-2248 QFRVT
+2248 
-2253 VPGDV
+2253 
-2258 NEVSLSIDG
+2258 
-2267 GVTWVKATQSATPGV
+2267 
-2282 WNYTWPGTV
+2282 
-2291 PDGDYTLNVK
+2291 
-2301 ATDNAGNTV
+2301 
-2310 TETLHFT
+2310 
-2317 IDTTLSTPVI
+2317 
-2327 VLDSADDS
+2327 
-2335 GVHGDNMTNHT
+2335 
-2346 QPTFALQHI
+2346 
-2355 DDDAVRVTVSV
+2355 
-2366 EHGGVTT
+2366 
-2373 TFDATK
+2373 
-2379 DAGGW
+2379 
-2384 TFTPTGA
+2384 
-2391 WADGDYTLSVSVED
+2391 
-2405 KAGNTSHS
+2405 
-2413 ASLTVTVDTQIAI
+2413 
-2426 NNIELVNDSGIPDDN
+2426 
-2441 LTNNVRPHFQ
+2441 
-2451 VTVPTDVNVVR
+2451 
-2462 LSIDGGKTWFN
+2462 
-2473 ATQSATP
+2473 
-2480 GVWDYIW
+2480 
-2487 PDDVADG
+2487 
-2494 GYTLTVEA
+2494 
-2502 TDEAGNK
+2502 
-2509 ATQTLDFTIDTTLSV
+2509 
-2524 PTLSLDSADDSGI
+2524 
-2537 AGDNITNVKTPGFT
+2537 
-2551 LNNIDTDVSR
+2551 
-2561 VIVEVMHNGIK
+2561 
-2572 QEVPLVQTG
+2572 
-2581 GQWRFAPTSDW
+2581 
-2592 ADGDYILTVKVE
+2592 
-2604 DRAGNVKQSAPLT
+2604 
-2617 VTVDTH
+2617 
-2623 IAIDRIELVNDSGI
+2623 
-2637 PGDNLTNE
+2637 
-2645 ARPHFQVTVP
+2645 
-2655 ADVNGVRLS
+2655 
-2664 IDGGKTWFDATQSAT
+2664 
-2679 SGVWDYTWLT
+2679 
-2689 NVANGP
+2689 
-2695 HTLMVEASDKAGNKT
+2695 
-2710 TQKLDFTIDTILS
+2710 
-2723 EPTITLDSADDSAAG
+2723 
-2738 DNITNVKM
+2738 
-2746 PGFTLGN
+2746 
-2753 IDADVTKVVV
+2753 
-2763 TVAHDGKN
+2763 
-2771 QQIELIKNGGVWRF
+2771 
-2785 TPGAAW
+2785 
-2791 TDGDYTLTVKVEDKA
+2791 
-2806 GNTNYS
+2806 
-2812 APLTVTIDTQT
+2812 
-2823 SIDRIELLNDTG
+2823 
-2835 IVGDNLTNEA
+2835 
-2845 RPQFHITVPTDVNS
+2845 
-2859 VQLSL
+2859 
-2864 DGGINWVNATLT
+2864 
-2876 SDGVWEYI
+2876 
-2884 WPTDLVEN
+2884 
-2892 TYTLTVK
+2892 
-2899 ATDVAGNTATETLNF
+2899 
-2914 IIDTT
+2914 
-2919 LSTPTI
+2919 
-2925 TLDSADDSGTANDNK
+2925 
-2940 TNVKTPGFIIGG
+2940 
-2952 IDSDVT
+2952 
-2958 QVVVQVMRDGHSE
+2958 
-2971 EVELTQTNGQW
+2971 
-2982 RFVPG
+2982 
-2987 SAWTDGDYTLTVTVK
+2987 
-3002 DEAGNI
+3002 
-3008 RHSAPL
+3008 
-3014 TVTIDTQITID
+3014 ID

-3169 KEVLTATKG
+3169 KEVLTATKD
-3178 ATGIWSVTPTGTWA
+3178 ATGNWSVTPTGTWA
-3192 DGDYTLTVRVEDD
+3192 DGDYTLTVRVEDEAGNEKHSASLTVTVDTQITIDAIELVNDNGIPGDNMTNDAHPQFRVTVPGDVNEVSLSIDGGVTWVKATQSATPGVWNYTWPGTVPDGDYTLNVKATDNAGNTVTETLHFTIDTTLSVPVIVLNSADDTGVQGDNMTNSTQPTFALQHIDDDAVRVTVSVEHGGVTTTFDATKGVGGWSFTPTGAWADGDYTLSVSVEDKAGNTSHSASLTVTVDTQIAINNIELVNDSGIPDDNLTNNVRPHFQVKVPTDVNEVRLSIDGGKTWFNATQSATPGVWDYTWLADVGEGKHTLTVEATDKAGNQTTQKLDFIIDTMLSEPTIVLDSTDDSGTKGDNLTNANKPTFILGNIDADARYVTVEVQYGGTKEVLTATKGATGIWSVTPTGTWADGDYMLTVRVADD

-3322 PTIAMDSRDDTGAI
+3322 PTITMDSRDDTGAI

-3348 TIGNIDADAH
+3348 TIGNIDSDAQ

-3414 VVTVDT
+3414 IVTVDT

-3458 VQLSIDGGANWVSAT
+3458 VQLSIDGGANWVSAA

-3620 IAIDRIELVNDS
+3620 IAIDHIELVNDS

-3717 TLLTPT
+3717 TLMTPT

-3852 HQVDSDVTRVM
+3852 RQVDSDVTRVM

-4301 NTKTSAELRIEID
+4301 NTKTSAELKIEID

-4530 ITSVTT
+4530 ITSVTK

-4560 SVTANGNN
+4560 PVTANGNN

-4831 TPTLIGSTLPNTIVS
+4831 TPTLVGNTLPNAIVS

-4968 GNYELTFKV
+4968 GNYVLTFKV

-5031 AGSTLTIRNPQG
+5031 AGSTLTIRSPQG

-5079 NSQQKEI
+5079 NSQQKDI

-5399 SITSQTRPTFSIFGE
+5399 SITSQTRPTFSISGE

-5536 VNEKGH
+5536 VNDKGH

-5574 YSIWVDTHIKV
+5574 YSIWVDTHIQV

-5591 DNKSSSKTEWWSNS
+5591 DNKSSSKTDWWSNS
-5605 DLITMR
+5605 STITMR
-5611 GTGEIGATVSLI
+5611 GMGEIGATVSLI

-5633 VAATGR
+5633 VAANGQ
-5639 WELSTDKLP
+5639 WELSTDQLP
-5648 EGTYDISL
+5648 EGKYDITLS
-5656 VIEDSAGN
+5656 IEDNAGN
-5664 RWEDVREIFIDRTPP
+5664 RKEEVHEIFIDRTPP

-5711 EGNTY
+5711 NGNTY

-5997 RTEPSAAEESVVK
+5997 RTVPSAAEESVVK
-6010 VTAYSITLLNADS
+6010 ETAYSITLLNADS

-6101 DHSSADIVNAMNVRG
+6101 DHSSADIVNAMNARG

>member
-40 TTPRGSVIIVNG
+40 TTPHGSVNIVNG

-537 IETTN
+537 IETTD

-601 INNLTFTVEDVAGNK
+601 VNNLTFTVEDVAGNK

-623 VIDTIAPVPPT
+623 VIDTVAPVPPT
-634 VSLEDY
+634 VSLEDF

-698 AYDIE
+698 SYDIE

-1035 GISDDNLTNIVKPTL
+1035 GIADDNLTNIVKPTL

-1111 NSAIFDFTIDT
+1111 NSAVFDFTIDT

-1187 FIPGNTWADG
+1187 FTPGNTWADG

-1208 AGNTNYSAPLTVVID
+1208 AGNTSYSAPLTVVID

-1378 TKGTGGWTFTPPTS
+1378 TKGTGGWSFTPTGA

-1437 IPDDNLTNNVR
+1437 IPNDNLTNNVR

-1477 SATPGVWD
+1477 SATPGAWD

-1494 GGYTLTVEATDEAGN
+1494 GGYTLTVEATDKAGN
-1509 KATQTLDFTIDTT
+1509 KTTQELDFTIDTT

-2127 LDNTDDSGTKGD
+2127 LDSTDDSGTKGD

-2317 IDTTLSTPVI
+2317 IDTTLSVPVI
-2327 VLDSADDS
+2327 VLNSADDT
-2335 GVHGDNMTNHT
+2335 GVQGDNMTNST

-2379 DAGGW
+2379 GVGGW
-2384 TFTPTGA
+2384 SFTPTGA

-2451 VTVPTDVNVVR
+2451 VKVPTDVN
-2462 LSIDGGKTWFN
+2462 
-2473 ATQSATP
+2473 
-2480 GVWDYIW
+2480 
-2487 PDDVADG
+2487 
-2494 GYTLTVEA
+2494 E
-2502 TDEAGNK
+2502 
-2509 ATQTLDFTIDTTLSV
+2509 
-2524 PTLSLDSADDSGI
+2524 
-2537 AGDNITNVKTPGFT
+2537 
-2551 LNNIDTDVSR
+2551 
-2561 VIVEVMHNGIK
+2561 
-2572 QEVPLVQTG
+2572 
-2581 GQWRFAPTSDW
+2581 
-2592 ADGDYILTVKVE
+2592 
-2604 DRAGNVKQSAPLT
+2604 
-2617 VTVDTH
+2617 
-2623 IAIDRIELVNDSGI
+2623 
-2637 PGDNLTNE
+2637 
-2645 ARPHFQVTVP
+2645 
-2655 ADVNGVRLS
+2655 
-2664 IDGGKTWFDATQSAT
+2664 
-2679 SGVWDYTWLT
+2679 
-2689 NVANGP
+2689 
-2695 HTLMVEASDKAGNKT
+2695 
-2710 TQKLDFTIDTILS
+2710 
-2723 EPTITLDSADDSAAG
+2723 
-2738 DNITNVKM
+2738 
-2746 PGFTLGN
+2746 
-2753 IDADVTKVVV
+2753 
-2763 TVAHDGKN
+2763 
-2771 QQIELIKNGGVWRF
+2771 
-2785 TPGAAW
+2785 
-2791 TDGDYTLTVKVEDKA
+2791 
-2806 GNTNYS
+2806 
-2812 APLTVTIDTQT
+2812 
-2823 SIDRIELLNDTG
+2823 
-2835 IVGDNLTNEA
+2835 
-2845 RPQFHITVPTDVNS
+2845 
-2859 VQLSL
+2859 
-2864 DGGINWVNATLT
+2864 
-2876 SDGVWEYI
+2876 
-2884 WPTDLVEN
+2884 
-2892 TYTLTVK
+2892 
-2899 ATDVAGNTATETLNF
+2899 
-2914 IIDTT
+2914 
-2919 LSTPTI
+2919 
-2925 TLDSADDSGTANDNK
+2925 
-2940 TNVKTPGFIIGG
+2940 
-2952 IDSDVT
+2952 
-2958 QVVVQVMRDGHSE
+2958 
-2971 EVELTQTNGQW
+2971 
-2982 RFVPG
+2982 
-2987 SAWTDGDYTLTVTVK
+2987 
-3002 DEAGNI
+3002 
-3008 RHSAPL
+3008 
-3014 TVTIDTQITID
+3014 
-3025 HIELVNDS
+3025 
-3033 GIPDDNLTNNVR
+3033 
-3045 PHFQVTVPTDVNV
+3045 

-3097 VEATDKAGNKTTQ
+3097 VEATDKAGNQTTQ
-3110 QLDFIIDTLLSEPTI
+3110 KLDFIIDTMLSEPTI
-3125 VLDNTDDS
+3125 VLDSTDDS

-3141 NVNKPTFL
+3141 NANKPTFI

-3160 TVEVQHGGT
+3160 TVEVQYGGT

-3399 EVTDNAGNV
+3399 EVQDNAGNV

-3512 FFIDTRLSTPTIAL
+3512 FFIDTRLSTPTIEL

-3717 TLLTPT
+3717 TLMTPT

-3852 HQVDSDVTRVM
+3852 RQVDSDVTRVM

-4301 NTKTSAELRIEID
+4301 NTKTSAELKIEID

-4530 ITSVTT
+4530 ITSVTK

-4560 SVTANGNN
+4560 PVTANGNN

-4831 TPTLIGSTLPNTIVS
+4831 TPTLVGNTLPNAIVS

-4968 GNYELTFKV
+4968 GNYVLTFKV

-5031 AGSTLTIRNPQG
+5031 AGSTLTIRSPQG

-5079 NSQQKEI
+5079 NSQQKDI

-5399 SITSQTRPTFSIFGE
+5399 SITSQTRPTFSISGE

-5574 YSIWVDTHIKV
+5574 YSIWVDTHIQV

-5591 DNKSSSKTEWWSNS
+5591 DNKSSSKTDWWSNS
-5605 DLITMR
+5605 STITMR
-5611 GTGEIGATVSLI
+5611 GMGEIGATVSLI

-5633 VAATGR
+5633 VAANGQ
-5639 WELSTDKLP
+5639 WELSTDQLP
-5648 EGTYDISL
+5648 EGKYDITLS
-5656 VIEDSAGN
+5656 IEDNAGN
-5664 RWEDVREIFIDRTPP
+5664 RKEEVHEIFIDRTPP

-5711 EGNTY
+5711 NGNTY

-5812 NADGVWFFTPGTPLA
+5812 NADGVWFFTPGTPLT

-5923 TPPAAWNDGNYTL
+5923 TPPAAWNDGTYTL

-5997 RTEPSAAEESVVK
+5997 RTVPSAAEESVVK
-6010 VTAYSITLLNADS
+6010 ETAYSITLLNADS

-6048 SIMFEGEEFTLPI
+6048 SVMFEGEEFTLPI

>member
-118 KKQLDDAE
+118 KKQLDEAE

-162 IEEMLQN
+162 MEEMLQE

-448 KNDNITN
+448 KNDSITN

-537 IETTN
+537 IETTD

-601 INNLTFTVEDVAGNK
+601 VNNLTFTVEDVAGNK

-623 VIDTIAPVPPT
+623 VIDTVAPVPPT
-634 VSLEDY
+634 VSLEDF

-1035 GISDDNLTNIVKPTL
+1035 GIADDNLTNIVKPTL

-1111 NSAIFDFTIDT
+1111 NSAVFDFTIDT

-1187 FIPGNTWADG
+1187 FTPGNTWADG

-1378 TKGTGGWTFTPPTS
+1378 TKGTGGWSFTPTGA

-1437 IPDDNLTNNVR
+1437 IPNDNLTNNVR

-1477 SATPGVWD
+1477 SATPGAWD

-1494 GGYTLTVEATDEAGN
+1494 GGYTLTVEATDKAGN
-1509 KATQTLDFTIDTT
+1509 KTTQELDFTIDTT

-1558 DVSRVIVEVMH
+1558 DVSRVTVEVMH

-1675 TQSATS
+1675 TQSATP

-1716 FTIDTIL
+1716 FIIDTML

-2021 QITIDHIEL
+2021 QIAIDHIEL

-2035 IPDDNLTNNVRPHF
+2035 IPDDNLTN
-2049 QVTVPTDV
+2049 
-2057 NVVRLSIDG
+2057 
-2066 GKTWFNATQSATPGV
+2066 
-2081 WDYTWLADVGEG
+2081 
-2093 KHTLTVE
+2093 E
-2100 ATDKAGNKTTQQLD
+2100 A
-2114 FIIDTLLSEPTIV
+2114 
-2127 LDNTDDSGTKGD
+2127 
-2139 HLTNVNKPTF
+2139 
-2149 LLGNID
+2149 
-2155 ADARYVTVEVQHGG
+2155 
-2169 TKEVLTA
+2169 
-2176 TKDATGNWSVT
+2176 
-2187 PTGTWA
+2187 
-2193 DGDYTLTVR
+2193 
-2202 VEDEAGNEKHS
+2202 
-2213 ASLTV
+2213 
-2218 TVDTQITI
+2218 
-2226 DVIEL
+2226 
-2231 VNDNGIPG
+2231 
-2239 DNMTNDAHP
+2239 
-2248 QFRVT
+2248 
-2253 VPGDV
+2253 
-2258 NEVSLSIDG
+2258 
-2267 GVTWVKATQSATPGV
+2267 
-2282 WNYTWPGTV
+2282 
-2291 PDGDYTLNVK
+2291 
-2301 ATDNAGNTV
+2301 
-2310 TETLHFT
+2310 
-2317 IDTTLSTPVI
+2317 
-2327 VLDSADDS
+2327 
-2335 GVHGDNMTNHT
+2335 
-2346 QPTFALQHI
+2346 
-2355 DDDAVRVTVSV
+2355 
-2366 EHGGVTT
+2366 
-2373 TFDATK
+2373 
-2379 DAGGW
+2379 
-2384 TFTPTGA
+2384 
-2391 WADGDYTLSVSVED
+2391 
-2405 KAGNTSHS
+2405 
-2413 ASLTVTVDTQIAI
+2413 
-2426 NNIELVNDSGIPDDN
+2426 
-2441 LTNNVRPHFQ
+2441 
-2451 VTVPTDVNVVR
+2451 
-2462 LSIDGGKTWFN
+2462 
-2473 ATQSATP
+2473 
-2480 GVWDYIW
+2480 
-2487 PDDVADG
+2487 
-2494 GYTLTVEA
+2494 
-2502 TDEAGNK
+2502 
-2509 ATQTLDFTIDTTLSV
+2509 
-2524 PTLSLDSADDSGI
+2524 
-2537 AGDNITNVKTPGFT
+2537 
-2551 LNNIDTDVSR
+2551 
-2561 VIVEVMHNGIK
+2561 
-2572 QEVPLVQTG
+2572 
-2581 GQWRFAPTSDW
+2581 
-2592 ADGDYILTVKVE
+2592 
-2604 DRAGNVKQSAPLT
+2604 
-2617 VTVDTH
+2617 
-2623 IAIDRIELVNDSGI
+2623 
-2637 PGDNLTNE
+2637 
-2645 ARPHFQVTVP
+2645 
-2655 ADVNGVRLS
+2655 
-2664 IDGGKTWFDATQSAT
+2664 
-2679 SGVWDYTWLT
+2679 
-2689 NVANGP
+2689 
-2695 HTLMVEASDKAGNKT
+2695 
-2710 TQKLDFTIDTILS
+2710 
-2723 EPTITLDSADDSAAG
+2723 
-2738 DNITNVKM
+2738 
-2746 PGFTLGN
+2746 
-2753 IDADVTKVVV
+2753 
-2763 TVAHDGKN
+2763 
-2771 QQIELIKNGGVWRF
+2771 
-2785 TPGAAW
+2785 
-2791 TDGDYTLTVKVEDKA
+2791 
-2806 GNTNYS
+2806 
-2812 APLTVTIDTQT
+2812 
-2823 SIDRIELLNDTG
+2823 
-2835 IVGDNLTNEA
+2835 
-2845 RPQFHITVPTDVNS
+2845 
-2859 VQLSL
+2859 
-2864 DGGINWVNATLT
+2864 
-2876 SDGVWEYI
+2876 
-2884 WPTDLVEN
+2884 
-2892 TYTLTVK
+2892 
-2899 ATDVAGNTATETLNF
+2899 
-2914 IIDTT
+2914 
-2919 LSTPTI
+2919 
-2925 TLDSADDSGTANDNK
+2925 
-2940 TNVKTPGFIIGG
+2940 
-2952 IDSDVT
+2952 
-2958 QVVVQVMRDGHSE
+2958 
-2971 EVELTQTNGQW
+2971 
-2982 RFVPG
+2982 
-2987 SAWTDGDYTLTVTVK
+2987 
-3002 DEAGNI
+3002 
-3008 RHSAPL
+3008 
-3014 TVTIDTQITID
+3014 
-3025 HIELVNDS
+3025 
-3033 GIPDDNLTNNVR
+3033 R

-3169 KEVLTATKG
+3169 KEVLTATKDATGNWSVTPTGTWADGDYTLTVRVEDEAGNEKHSASLTVTVDTQITIDAIELVNDNGIPGDNMTNDAHPQFRVTVPGDVNEVSLSIDGGVTWVKATQSATPGVWNYTWPGTVPDGDYTLNVKATDNAGNTVTETLHFTIDTTLSTPVIVLDSADDTGIQGDNMTNRTQPTFNLQHIDDDAVRVTVSVEHGGVTTTFDATKGVGGWTFTPPTSWGAGDYTLSVSVEDKAGNTSHSASLTVTVDTQIAINNIELVNDSGIPDDNLTNNVRPQFQVKVPTDVNEVRLSIDGGKTWFNATQSATPGVWDYIWLADVGEGKHTLTVEATDKAGNQTTQKLDFIIDTLLSEPTIVLDSTDDSGTKGDNLTNANKPTFLLGNIDADARYVTVEVQHGSTKEVLTATKG

-3192 DGDYTLTVRVEDD
+3192 DGDYTLTVRVEDE

-3226 VIELVND
+3226 AIELVND

-3322 PTIAMDSRDDTGAI
+3322 PTITMDSRDDTGAI

-3348 TIGNIDADAH
+3348 TIGNIDSDAQ

-3414 VVTVDT
+3414 IVTVDT

-3458 VQLSIDGGANWVSAT
+3458 VQLSIDGGANWVSAA

-3493 TLTVMVTDRAGNT
+3493 ILTVMVTDRAGNT

-3620 IAIDRIELVNDS
+3620 IAIDHIELVNDS

-3689 EGQHTLTV
+3689 EGQHTLIV

-3708 ETLNFTIDI
+3708 GTLDFTIDI

-3745 PVFVLGS
+3745 PIFVLGS

-3852 HQVDSDVTRVM
+3852 RQVDSDVTRVM

-3955 GDVVQVR
+3955 GDVIQVR

-3992 GTYTLRVEATDEAG
+3992 GTYTLRVEATDQAG

-4178 WIFNVGSALPDGQH
+4178 WIFNVGSALPDGKH

-4301 NTKTSAELRIEID
+4301 NTKTSAELQIEID

-4530 ITSVTT
+4530 ITSVTK

-4560 SVTANGNN
+4560 PVTANGNN

-4615 EPASDTGNSN
+4615 EPASDTGSSN

-4659 VLKQTITVGADG
+4659 VLKHTITVGADG

-4719 DPSIDDQHE
+4719 DPSIDDQYE
-4728 ATSLRPEFKGF
+4728 ATSLRPEFKGL

-4831 TPTLIGSTLPNTIVS
+4831 TPTLVGNTLPNAIVS

-4968 GNYELTFKV
+4968 GNYVLTFKV

-5079 NSQQKEI
+5079 NSQQKDI

-5298 DDLITNHNKPV
+5298 DDLITSHNKPV

-5380 FIDNPAM
+5380 FIDNPVM
-5387 VAGSDNGIFSND
+5387 MAGSDNGIFSND
-5399 SITSQTRPTFSIFGE
+5399 SITSQTRPAFSIYGE

-5536 VNEKGH
+5536 VNDKGH

-5574 YSIWVDTHIKV
+5574 YSIWVDTHIQV

-5591 DNKSSSKTEWWSNS
+5591 DNKSSSKTDWWSNS
-5605 DLITMR
+5605 STITMR
-5611 GTGEIGATVSLI
+5611 GMGEIGATVSLI

-5633 VAATGR
+5633 VAANGQ
-5639 WELSTDKLP
+5639 WELSTDQLP
-5648 EGTYDISL
+5648 EGKYDITLS
-5656 VIEDSAGN
+5656 IEDNAGN
-5664 RWEDVREIFIDRTPP
+5664 RKEEVHEIFIDRTPP

-5711 EGNTY
+5711 NGNTY

-5759 EVPVISLSPDS
+5759 ETPVISLSPDS

-5779 TRDKQPTFII
+5779 TRDNQPTFII

-5859 VPEIALAAGED
+5859 VPEIALAAGEG

-5880 NHTQPK
+5880 NHNHTQPK

-5923 TPPAAWNDGNYTL
+5923 TPPAAWNDGTYTL

-5943 AGNSQQSASLAVTVD
+5943 AGNSLQSASLEVTVD

-5997 RTEPSAAEESVVK
+5997 RTVPSAAEESVVK
-6010 VTAYSITLLNADS
+6010 ETAYSITLLNADS

-6048 SIMFEGEEFTLPI
+6048 SVMFEGEEFTLPI

-6079 TMDVKFIDKDNDF
+6079 TMDVKFIDKDDDF

-6101 DHSSADIVNAMNVRG
+6101 DHSSADIVNAMNARG

>member
-40 TTPRGSVIIVNG
+40 TTPHGSVIIVNG

-537 IETTN
+537 IETTD

-601 INNLTFTVEDVAGNK
+601 VNNLTFTVEDVAGNK

-623 VIDTIAPVPPT
+623 VIDTVAPVPPT
-634 VSLEDY
+634 VSLEDF

-1035 GISDDNLTNIVKPTL
+1035 GIADDNLTNIVKPTL

-1111 NSAIFDFTIDT
+1111 NSAVFDFTIDT

-1378 TKGTGGWTFTPPTS
+1378 TKGTGGWSFTPTGA

-1437 IPDDNLTNNVR
+1437 IPNDNLTNNVR

-1477 SATPGVWD
+1477 SATPGAWD

-1494 GGYTLTVEATDEAGN
+1494 GGYTLTVEATDKAGN
-1509 KATQTLDFTIDTT
+1509 KTTQELDFTIDTT

-2127 LDNTDDSGTKGD
+2127 LDSTDDSGTKGD
-2139 HLTNVNKPTF
+2139 NLTNVNKPTF

-2317 IDTTLSTPVI
+2317 IDTTLSVPVI
-2327 VLDSADDS
+2327 VLNSADDT
-2335 GVHGDNMTNHT
+2335 GVQGDNMTNST

-2379 DAGGW
+2379 GVGGW
-2384 TFTPTGA
+2384 SFTPTGA

-2451 VTVPTDVNVVR
+2451 VKVPTDVN
-2462 LSIDGGKTWFN
+2462 
-2473 ATQSATP
+2473 
-2480 GVWDYIW
+2480 
-2487 PDDVADG
+2487 
-2494 GYTLTVEA
+2494 E
-2502 TDEAGNK
+2502 
-2509 ATQTLDFTIDTTLSV
+2509 
-2524 PTLSLDSADDSGI
+2524 
-2537 AGDNITNVKTPGFT
+2537 
-2551 LNNIDTDVSR
+2551 
-2561 VIVEVMHNGIK
+2561 
-2572 QEVPLVQTG
+2572 
-2581 GQWRFAPTSDW
+2581 
-2592 ADGDYILTVKVE
+2592 
-2604 DRAGNVKQSAPLT
+2604 
-2617 VTVDTH
+2617 
-2623 IAIDRIELVNDSGI
+2623 
-2637 PGDNLTNE
+2637 
-2645 ARPHFQVTVP
+2645 
-2655 ADVNGVRLS
+2655 
-2664 IDGGKTWFDATQSAT
+2664 
-2679 SGVWDYTWLT
+2679 
-2689 NVANGP
+2689 
-2695 HTLMVEASDKAGNKT
+2695 
-2710 TQKLDFTIDTILS
+2710 
-2723 EPTITLDSADDSAAG
+2723 
-2738 DNITNVKM
+2738 
-2746 PGFTLGN
+2746 
-2753 IDADVTKVVV
+2753 
-2763 TVAHDGKN
+2763 
-2771 QQIELIKNGGVWRF
+2771 
-2785 TPGAAW
+2785 
-2791 TDGDYTLTVKVEDKA
+2791 
-2806 GNTNYS
+2806 
-2812 APLTVTIDTQT
+2812 
-2823 SIDRIELLNDTG
+2823 
-2835 IVGDNLTNEA
+2835 
-2845 RPQFHITVPTDVNS
+2845 
-2859 VQLSL
+2859 
-2864 DGGINWVNATLT
+2864 
-2876 SDGVWEYI
+2876 
-2884 WPTDLVEN
+2884 
-2892 TYTLTVK
+2892 
-2899 ATDVAGNTATETLNF
+2899 
-2914 IIDTT
+2914 
-2919 LSTPTI
+2919 
-2925 TLDSADDSGTANDNK
+2925 
-2940 TNVKTPGFIIGG
+2940 
-2952 IDSDVT
+2952 
-2958 QVVVQVMRDGHSE
+2958 
-2971 EVELTQTNGQW
+2971 
-2982 RFVPG
+2982 
-2987 SAWTDGDYTLTVTVK
+2987 
-3002 DEAGNI
+3002 
-3008 RHSAPL
+3008 
-3014 TVTIDTQITID
+3014 
-3025 HIELVNDS
+3025 
-3033 GIPDDNLTNNVR
+3033 
-3045 PHFQVTVPTDVNV
+3045 

-3088 VGEGKHTLT
+3088 VGEGKHILT
-3097 VEATDKAGNKTTQ
+3097 VEATDKAGNQTTQ
-3110 QLDFIIDTLLSEPTI
+3110 KLDFIIDTMLSEPTI
-3125 VLDNTDDS
+3125 VLDSTDDS

-3141 NVNKPTFL
+3141 NANKPTFI

-3160 TVEVQHGGT
+3160 TVEVQYGGT

-3322 PTIAMDSRDDTGAI
+3322 PTITMDSRDDTGAI

-3348 TIGNIDADAH
+3348 TIGNIDSDAQ

-3414 VVTVDT
+3414 IVTVDT

-3458 VQLSIDGGANWVSAT
+3458 VQLSIDGGANWVSAA

-3620 IAIDRIELVNDS
+3620 IAIDHIELVNDS

-3717 TLLTPT
+3717 TLMTPT

-3852 HQVDSDVTRVM
+3852 RQVDSDVTRVM

-4273 GGNLTFTPDQPLS
+4273 GENLTFTPDQPLS

-4301 NTKTSAELRIEID
+4301 NTKTSAELKIEID

-4530 ITSVTT
+4530 ITSVTK

-4560 SVTANGNN
+4560 PVTANGNN

-4747 IQWDGKVVGSAN
+4747 IQW
-4759 ANANGE
+4759 
-4765 WSWTPPSV
+4765 
-4773 LAPGSYVVS
+4773 
-4782 IVAKDKAG
+4782 
-4790 NESSQVDFPVVIPV
+4790 
-4804 IDVTPPTIKLSEES
+4804 
-4818 DSGALGDFTTNNK
+4818 
-4831 TPTLIGSTLPNTIVS
+4831 
-4846 IYVDGV
+4846 
-4852 KVGEAT
+4852 
-4858 ADTAGRYT
+4858 
-4866 FQLSEMKDGHYVVQV
+4866 
-4881 GIVNPR
+4881 
-4887 DNSELRSTA
+4887 
-4896 VDVTIDTEVA
+4896 
-4906 ELVWNIS
+4906 
-4913 GMHEGGYINTVT
+4913 
-4925 PEIGGTSEPNSK
+4925 
-4937 ITIFVNGV
+4937 
-4945 EKAIAYTTGA
+4945 
-4955 GHWGVV
+4955 
-4961 LPALGND
+4961 
-4968 GNYELTFKV
+4968 
-4977 EDVAGNIRE
+4977 
-4986 FGPQNVILDT
+4986 
-4996 VISPLTVVLRE
+4996 
-5007 ADDSGK
+5007 
-5013 VGDWITN
+5013 
-5020 KSHVTIDGTAE
+5020 
-5031 AGSTLTIRNPQG
+5031 
-5043 VVIATL
+5043 
-5049 VVGNDGRWSAE
+5049 
-5060 LDLREGSN
+5060 
-5068 AFVVVSEDKAG
+5068 
-5079 NSQQKEI
+5079 
-5086 LIEHDTQIEIS
+5086 
-5097 DISLSRDTNSGDK
+5097 
-5110 YDLITNNKSPVLVAM
+5110 
-5125 TDPGATVQVY
+5125 
-5135 INGVLQGTVE
+5135 
-5145 ASSSGNIS
+5145 
-5153 YTMPANSADGEYQVQ
+5153 
-5168 FVATDTAGNRVESA
+5168 
-5182 ITTVTIDSQIAVFDI
+5182 
-5197 DEDSLP
+5197 
-5203 ALSNNRALSVSG
+5203 
-5215 VGEAGSQVS
+5215 
-5224 IFVDGKLV
+5224 
-5232 NVVMVEAD
+5232 
-5240 GTWRAPILLQDDG
+5240 
-5253 TFNIHFSITDVAGNT
+5253 
-5268 EVSKDYSVDVDSSTD
+5268 
-5283 FPTLNLEDASNSGSL
+5283 
-5298 DDLITNHNKPV
+5298 
-5309 LVGTAEAGATIHI
+5309 
-5322 YVDEKIVANV
+5322 
-5332 LVLEDGT
+5332 
-5339 WSYQFDNALK
+5339 
-5349 DGEYSIR
+5349 
-5356 VVAEDPAGNTAESPR
+5356 
-5371 LLVTIDTST
+5371 
-5380 FIDNPAM
+5380 
-5387 VAGSDNGIFSND
+5387 
-5399 SITSQTRPTFSIFGE
+5399 
-5414 MNQSVQIFIDGV
+5414 
-5426 LVDTITVT
+5426 
-5434 DRNQVYRPESPLGD
+5434 
-5448 GSHSIYYVI
+5448 
-5457 TDKAGNT
+5457 
-5464 ATSKTLNFTIDT
+5464 
-5476 FNTTPVAIDS
+5476 
-5486 IGGQTLAEMTGS
+5486 
-5498 DGKIY
+5498 
-5503 ITDTTRNLLFSG
+5503 
-5515 SAEPNSKIEIII
+5515 
-5527 NGLNVGEVW
+5527 
-5536 VNEKGH
+5536 
-5542 WQMPV
+5542 
-5547 NPLYFTEGQLDITVK
+5547 
-5562 STDRAGNVNQEK
+5562 
-5574 YSIWVDTHIKV
+5574 
-5585 FTSELD
+5585 
-5591 DNKSSSKTEWWSNS
+5591 
-5605 DLITMR
+5605 
-5611 GTGEIGATVSLI
+5611 
-5623 VAGVTLATAV
+5623 
-5633 VAATGR
+5633 
-5639 WELSTDKLP
+5639 
-5648 EGTYDISL
+5648 
-5656 VIEDSAGN
+5656 
-5664 RWEDVREIFIDRTPP
+5664 
-5679 NAPVVTYSDIVNDL
+5679 
-5693 IIMQGTAEAKSQ
+5693 
-5705 LIITDS
+5705 
-5711 EGNTY
+5711 
-5716 TLTVPDNGKWSM
+5716 
-5728 AIPYPSE
+5728 
-5735 GKFTITSVDAIGNRS
+5735 
-5750 DDVPLDIMK
+5750 
-5759 EVPVISLSPDS
+5759 
-5770 DSGTVGDNI
+5770 
-5779 TRDKQPTFII
+5779 
-5789 GNLESDVVVVQVDIN
+5789 
-5804 GTVYNAEK
+5804 
-5812 NADGVWFFTPGTPLA
+5812 
-5827 DGSYTIS
+5827 
-5834 VIASDAAGNQKNSLP
+5834 
-5849 ITVTIDSTLT
+5849 
-5859 VPEIALAAGED
+5859 
-5870 NGASDSDNVT
+5870 
-5880 NHTQPK
+5880 
-5886 FTLQHIDA
+5886 
-5894 DVTGVTVNVTHNGVT
+5894 
-5909 DIYQATQGA
+5909 
-5918 DGWTF
+5918 
-5923 TPPAAWNDGNYTL
+5923 
-5936 SVTVVDR
+5936 
-5943 AGNSQQSASLAVTVD
+5943 
-5958 STVTVTADSQHDDA
+5958 
-5972 SDDATATAVTPPES
+5972 
-5986 ETVNAESATHL
+5986 
-5997 RTEPSAAEESVVK
+5997 
-6010 VTAYSITLLNADS
+6010 
-6023 GDEIDRSISQTPSFE
+6023 
-6038 ISVPENIVNV
+6038 
-6048 SIMFEGEEFTLPI
+6048 
-6061 TNQKAIFE
+6061 
-6069 VPLSLEDGEY
+6069 
-6079 TMDVKFIDKDNDF
+6079 
-6092 LIKEKTFSV
+6092 
-6101 DHSSADIVNAMNVRG
+6101 
-6116 KTEDDIND
+6116 
-6124 SPSTSSVGHNNN
+6124 
-6136 GAIDVFAVNEVTLPV
+6136 
-6151 DNQEE
+6151 
-6156 HA
+6156 

>member
-162 IEEMLQN
+162 MEEMLQE

-422 TDSIITDTIAPEKPT
+422 TDSIITDTIPPEKPT

-537 IETTN
+537 IETTD

-579 VIFKANDKGE
+579 VVFKANDQGE

-869 VLSGEAIAGDDGVW
+869 VLSGEAIVGDDGVW

-956 YSTVKLYIDGALIA
+956 YSTVKLYVDGALIA

-1035 GISDDNLTNIVKPTL
+1035 GIADDNLTNIVKPTL

-1057 DIISVQVWDAMS
+1057 DIISVQVWDAAS

-1111 NSAIFDFTIDT
+1111 NSAVFDFTIDT

-1187 FIPGNTWADG
+1187 FTPGNTWADG

-1378 TKGTGGWTFTPPTS
+1378 TKGTGGWSFTPTGA

-1437 IPDDNLTNNVR
+1437 IPNDNLTNNVR
-1448 PHFQVT
+1448 PQFQVT

-1477 SATPGVWD
+1477 GATPGAWD

-1494 GGYTLTVEATDEAGN
+1494 GGYTLTVEATDKAGN
-1509 KATQTLDFTIDTT
+1509 QTTQELDFTIDTT

-1580 TGGQWRFAPTSDWAD
+1580 TGGQWRFAPTSDWGD

-1716 FTIDTIL
+1716 FIIDTML

-1908 ATETLNFIIDTTLS
+1908 ATETLNFTIDTTLS

-1944 KTPGFIIGGIDSD
+1944 KTPGFVIGGIDSD

-2011 SAPLT
+2011 SAPLKVT
-2016 VTIDT
+2016 VDT
-2021 QITIDHIEL
+2021 QIGIDNIEL

-2035 IPDDNLTNNVRPHF
+2035 IPNDNLTNNVRPQF

-2081 WDYTWLADVGEG
+2081 WDYTWLTDVANGS
-2093 KHTLTVE
+2093 HTLTVE
-2100 ATDKAGNKTTQQLD
+2100 ATDAAGNKATQNLE
-2114 FIIDTLLSEPTIV
+2114 FNIDTLLSEPTIA
-2127 LDNTDDSGTKGD
+2127 LDSTDDSGTKGD
-2139 HLTNVNKPTF
+2139 NLTNVNKPTF
-2149 LLGNID
+2149 ILGNID

-2176 TKDATGNWSVT
+2176 TKGATGIWSVT
-2187 PTGTWA
+2187 PTGMWA
-2193 DGDYTLTVR
+2193 DGSHTLTVR
-2202 VEDEAGNEKHS
+2202 VEDEAGNVKYS
-2213 ASLTV
+2213 VPLTI

-2226 DVIEL
+2226 DDIEL
-2231 VNDNGIPG
+2231 VNDSGTKG
-2239 DNMTNDAHP
+2239 DNLTNDANPH
-2248 QFRVT
+2248 FRIT

-2267 GVTWVKATQSATPGV
+2267 GVTWVKAMQSSTSGV
-2282 WNYTWPGTV
+2282 WNYTWPKTLA
-2291 PDGDYTLNVK
+2291 DDDYTLTVK

-2310 TETLHFT
+2310 TRTLDFT

-2327 VLDSADDS
+2327 VLDSADDT
-2335 GVHGDNMTNHT
+2335 GIQGDNMTNRT
-2346 QPTFALQHI
+2346 QPTFNLQHI

-2373 TFDATK
+2373 TFDVTK

-2384 TFTPTGA
+2384 SFTPPTSWGA
-2391 WADGDYTLSVSVED
+2391 GDYTLSVSVED

-2441 LTNNVRPHFQ
+2441 LTNNVRPQFQ
-2451 VTVPTDVNVVR
+2451 VKVPTDVN
-2462 LSIDGGKTWFN
+2462 
-2473 ATQSATP
+2473 
-2480 GVWDYIW
+2480 
-2487 PDDVADG
+2487 
-2494 GYTLTVEA
+2494 E
-2502 TDEAGNK
+2502 
-2509 ATQTLDFTIDTTLSV
+2509 
-2524 PTLSLDSADDSGI
+2524 
-2537 AGDNITNVKTPGFT
+2537 
-2551 LNNIDTDVSR
+2551 
-2561 VIVEVMHNGIK
+2561 
-2572 QEVPLVQTG
+2572 
-2581 GQWRFAPTSDW
+2581 
-2592 ADGDYILTVKVE
+2592 
-2604 DRAGNVKQSAPLT
+2604 
-2617 VTVDTH
+2617 
-2623 IAIDRIELVNDSGI
+2623 
-2637 PGDNLTNE
+2637 
-2645 ARPHFQVTVP
+2645 
-2655 ADVNGVRLS
+2655 
-2664 IDGGKTWFDATQSAT
+2664 
-2679 SGVWDYTWLT
+2679 
-2689 NVANGP
+2689 
-2695 HTLMVEASDKAGNKT
+2695 
-2710 TQKLDFTIDTILS
+2710 
-2723 EPTITLDSADDSAAG
+2723 
-2738 DNITNVKM
+2738 
-2746 PGFTLGN
+2746 
-2753 IDADVTKVVV
+2753 
-2763 TVAHDGKN
+2763 
-2771 QQIELIKNGGVWRF
+2771 
-2785 TPGAAW
+2785 
-2791 TDGDYTLTVKVEDKA
+2791 
-2806 GNTNYS
+2806 
-2812 APLTVTIDTQT
+2812 
-2823 SIDRIELLNDTG
+2823 
-2835 IVGDNLTNEA
+2835 
-2845 RPQFHITVPTDVNS
+2845 
-2859 VQLSL
+2859 
-2864 DGGINWVNATLT
+2864 
-2876 SDGVWEYI
+2876 
-2884 WPTDLVEN
+2884 
-2892 TYTLTVK
+2892 
-2899 ATDVAGNTATETLNF
+2899 
-2914 IIDTT
+2914 
-2919 LSTPTI
+2919 
-2925 TLDSADDSGTANDNK
+2925 
-2940 TNVKTPGFIIGG
+2940 
-2952 IDSDVT
+2952 
-2958 QVVVQVMRDGHSE
+2958 
-2971 EVELTQTNGQW
+2971 
-2982 RFVPG
+2982 
-2987 SAWTDGDYTLTVTVK
+2987 
-3002 DEAGNI
+3002 
-3008 RHSAPL
+3008 
-3014 TVTIDTQITID
+3014 
-3025 HIELVNDS
+3025 
-3033 GIPDDNLTNNVR
+3033 
-3045 PHFQVTVPTDVNV
+3045 

-3097 VEATDKAGNKTTQ
+3097 VEATDKAGNQTTQ
-3110 QLDFIIDTLLSEPTI
+3110 KLDFIIDTLLSEPTI
-3125 VLDNTDDS
+3125 ALDSTDDS

-3141 NVNKPTFL
+3141 SVNKPTFI

-3178 ATGIWSVTPTGTWA
+3178 ATGIWSVTPTGMWA
-3192 DGDYTLTVRVEDD
+3192 DGSHTLTVRVEDD

-3211 SAPLTVTVDTQITID
+3211 SAPLTVTVDTHIAID
-3226 VIELVND
+3226 DIELVND

-3302 KAGNKTTQTLDFT
+3302 KAGNQTTQTLDFT

-3399 EVTDNAGNV
+3399 EVQDNAGNV

-3414 VVTVDT
+3414 IVTVDT

-3458 VQLSIDGGANWVSAT
+3458 VQLSIDGGANWVSAA

-3816 TIDGT
+3816 TIDGS

-3841 LTNHDRPVFDI
+3841 LTKHDRPVFDI
-3852 HQVDSDVTRVM
+3852 RQVDSDVTRVM

-3912 SAPFEVRIDTTTTI
+3912 SAPLEVRIDTTTTI

-3955 GDVVQVR
+3955 GDVIQVR

-3972 VIRKNADGQWIFDSP
+3972 VIRKNADGQWIFDTP

-3992 GTYTLRVEATDEAG
+3992 GTYTLRVEATDQAG

-4301 NTKTSAELRIEID
+4301 NTKTSAELKIEID

-4365 PISKNAAGQWEF
+4365 PVSKNAAGQWQF
-4377 TAGSALPDGHYTLHV
+4377 TAGSALSDGHYTLHV

-4508 IVSDPSID
+4508 VVSDPRID

-4530 ITSVTT
+4530 ITSVTK

-4560 SVTANGNN
+4560 PVTANGNN

-4615 EPASDTGNSN
+4615 EPASDTGSSN

-4659 VLKQTITVGADG
+4659 VLKHTITVGADG

-4719 DPSIDDQHE
+4719 DPSIDDQYE
-4728 ATSLRPEFKGF
+4728 ATSLRPEFKGL

-4831 TPTLIGSTLPNTIVS
+4831 TPTLVGNTLPNAIVS

-4945 EKAIAYTTGA
+4945 EKAIAYTTGT

-5079 NSQQKEI
+5079 NSQQKDI

-5253 TFNIHFSITDVAGNT
+5253 KFNIHFSITDVAGNT

-5298 DDLITNHNKPV
+5298 DDLITSHNKPV

-5380 FIDNPAM
+5380 FIDNPVM
-5387 VAGSDNGIFSND
+5387 MAGSDNGIFSND
-5399 SITSQTRPTFSIFGE
+5399 SITSQTRPAFSIFGE

-5536 VNEKGH
+5536 VNDKGH

-5574 YSIWVDTHIKV
+5574 YSIWVDTHIQV

-5591 DNKSSSKTEWWSNS
+5591 DNKSSSKTDWWSNS
-5605 DLITMR
+5605 STITMR
-5611 GTGEIGATVSLI
+5611 GMGEIGATVSLI

-5633 VAATGR
+5633 VAANGQ
-5639 WELSTDKLP
+5639 WELSTDQLP
-5648 EGTYDISL
+5648 EGKYDITLS
-5656 VIEDSAGN
+5656 IEDNAGN
-5664 RWEDVREIFIDRTPP
+5664 RKEEVHEIFIDRTPP

-5711 EGNTY
+5711 NGNTY

-5759 EVPVISLSPDS
+5759 ETPVISLSPDS

-5880 NHTQPK
+5880 NHNHTQPK

-5923 TPPAAWNDGNYTL
+5923 TPPAAWNDGTYTL

-5943 AGNSQQSASLAVTVD
+5943 AGNSLQSASLEVTVD

-5997 RTEPSAAEESVVK
+5997 RTVPSAAEESVVK
-6010 VTAYSITLLNADS
+6010 ETAYSITLLNADS

-6048 SIMFEGEEFTLPI
+6048 SVMFEGEEFTLPI

-6079 TMDVKFIDKDNDF
+6079 TMDVKFIDKDDDF

-6101 DHSSADIVNAMNVRG
+6101 DHSSADIVNAMNARG

>member
-422 TDSIITDTIAPEKPT
+422 TDSIITDTIPPEKPT

-634 VSLEDY
+634 VSLEDF

-1111 NSAIFDFTIDT
+1111 NSAVFDFTIDT

-1187 FIPGNTWADG
+1187 FTPGNTWTDG

-1208 AGNTNYSAPLTVVID
+1208 AGNTNYSTPLTVVID

-1378 TKGTGGWTFTPPTS
+1378 TKGTGGWSFTPTGA

-1437 IPDDNLTNNVR
+1437 IPNDNLTNNVR

-1477 SATPGVWD
+1477 SATPGAWD

-1494 GGYTLTVEATDEAGN
+1494 GGYTLTVEATDKAGN
-1509 KATQTLDFTIDTT
+1509 KTTQELDFTIDTT

-1628 RIELVNDSGIPGDNL
+1628 RIELVNDSGIPDDNL

-1938 DNKTNV
+1938 DNKTNI

-2021 QITIDHIEL
+2021 QIAIDHIEL

-2035 IPDDNLTNNVRPHF
+2035 IPNDNLTNEARPHF

-2127 LDNTDDSGTKGD
+2127 LDSTDDSGTKGD
-2139 HLTNVNKPTF
+2139 NLTNVNKPTF

-2327 VLDSADDS
+2327 VLDSADDT
-2335 GVHGDNMTNHT
+2335 GIQGDNMTNST
-2346 QPTFALQHI
+2346 QPTFNLQHI

-2379 DAGGW
+2379 GTGGW
-2384 TFTPTGA
+2384 TFTPPTSWGA
-2391 WADGDYTLSVSVED
+2391 GDYTLSVSVED

-2451 VTVPTDVNVVR
+2451 VKVPTDVN
-2462 LSIDGGKTWFN
+2462 
-2473 ATQSATP
+2473 
-2480 GVWDYIW
+2480 
-2487 PDDVADG
+2487 
-2494 GYTLTVEA
+2494 E
-2502 TDEAGNK
+2502 
-2509 ATQTLDFTIDTTLSV
+2509 
-2524 PTLSLDSADDSGI
+2524 
-2537 AGDNITNVKTPGFT
+2537 
-2551 LNNIDTDVSR
+2551 
-2561 VIVEVMHNGIK
+2561 
-2572 QEVPLVQTG
+2572 
-2581 GQWRFAPTSDW
+2581 
-2592 ADGDYILTVKVE
+2592 
-2604 DRAGNVKQSAPLT
+2604 
-2617 VTVDTH
+2617 
-2623 IAIDRIELVNDSGI
+2623 
-2637 PGDNLTNE
+2637 
-2645 ARPHFQVTVP
+2645 
-2655 ADVNGVRLS
+2655 
-2664 IDGGKTWFDATQSAT
+2664 
-2679 SGVWDYTWLT
+2679 
-2689 NVANGP
+2689 
-2695 HTLMVEASDKAGNKT
+2695 
-2710 TQKLDFTIDTILS
+2710 
-2723 EPTITLDSADDSAAG
+2723 
-2738 DNITNVKM
+2738 
-2746 PGFTLGN
+2746 
-2753 IDADVTKVVV
+2753 
-2763 TVAHDGKN
+2763 
-2771 QQIELIKNGGVWRF
+2771 
-2785 TPGAAW
+2785 
-2791 TDGDYTLTVKVEDKA
+2791 
-2806 GNTNYS
+2806 
-2812 APLTVTIDTQT
+2812 
-2823 SIDRIELLNDTG
+2823 
-2835 IVGDNLTNEA
+2835 
-2845 RPQFHITVPTDVNS
+2845 
-2859 VQLSL
+2859 
-2864 DGGINWVNATLT
+2864 
-2876 SDGVWEYI
+2876 
-2884 WPTDLVEN
+2884 
-2892 TYTLTVK
+2892 
-2899 ATDVAGNTATETLNF
+2899 
-2914 IIDTT
+2914 
-2919 LSTPTI
+2919 
-2925 TLDSADDSGTANDNK
+2925 
-2940 TNVKTPGFIIGG
+2940 
-2952 IDSDVT
+2952 
-2958 QVVVQVMRDGHSE
+2958 
-2971 EVELTQTNGQW
+2971 
-2982 RFVPG
+2982 
-2987 SAWTDGDYTLTVTVK
+2987 
-3002 DEAGNI
+3002 
-3008 RHSAPL
+3008 
-3014 TVTIDTQITID
+3014 
-3025 HIELVNDS
+3025 
-3033 GIPDDNLTNNVR
+3033 
-3045 PHFQVTVPTDVNV
+3045 

-3097 VEATDKAGNKTTQ
+3097 VEATDKAGNQTTQ
-3110 QLDFIIDTLLSEPTI
+3110 KLDFIIDTLLSEPTI
-3125 VLDNTDDS
+3125 VLDSTDDS

-3141 NVNKPTFL
+3141 NANKPTFL

-3192 DGDYTLTVRVEDD
+3192 DGDYTLTVRVEDE

-3271 RATQGTAGIWDYTWP
+3271 RATQGTAGTWDYTWP

-3348 TIGNIDADAH
+3348 TIGNIDSDAQ

-3414 VVTVDT
+3414 IVTVDT

-3458 VQLSIDGGANWVSAT
+3458 VQLSIDGGANWVSAA

-3493 TLTVMVTDRAGNT
+3493 ILTVMVTDRAGNT

-3620 IAIDRIELVNDS
+3620 IAIDHIELVNDS

-3689 EGQHTLTV
+3689 EGQHTLIV

-3708 ETLNFTIDI
+3708 GTLDFTIDI

-3852 HQVDSDVTRVM
+3852 RQVDSDVTRVM

-4178 WIFNVGSALPDGQH
+4178 WIFNVGSALPDGKH

-4301 NTKTSAELRIEID
+4301 NTKTSAELQIEID

-4482 TYKIEIVAEDIAGNK
+4482 TYKIEVVAEDIAGNK

-4530 ITSVTT
+4530 ITSVTK

-4560 SVTANGNN
+4560 PVTANGNN

-4659 VLKQTITVGADG
+4659 VLKHTITVGADG

-4680 PDGMYTINVVAT
+4680 PDGMYTINVVVT

-4968 GNYELTFKV
+4968 GNYVLTFKV

-5079 NSQQKEI
+5079 NSQQKDI

-5298 DDLITNHNKPV
+5298 DDLITSHNKPV

-5536 VNEKGH
+5536 ANDKGH

-5547 NPLYFTEGQLDITVK
+5547 NPLYFTEGQLDINVK

-5574 YSIWVDTHIKV
+5574 YSIWVDTHIQV

-5591 DNKSSSKTEWWSNS
+5591 DNKSSSKTDWWSNS
-5605 DLITMR
+5605 STITMR
-5611 GTGEIGATVSLI
+5611 GMGEIGATVSLI

-5633 VAATGR
+5633 VAANGK
-5639 WELSTDKLP
+5639 WELSTDQLP
-5648 EGTYDISL
+5648 EGKYDITLS
-5656 VIEDSAGN
+5656 IEDNAGN
-5664 RWEDVREIFIDRTPP
+5664 RKEEVHEIFIDRTPP

-5711 EGNTY
+5711 NGNTY

-5909 DIYQATQGA
+5909 DTYQATQGA

-5923 TPPAAWNDGNYTL
+5923 TPPAAWNDGTYTLSVTVVDRAGNSQQSALLEVTVDSTLTVPEIALAAGEDNGASDSDNVTNHTQPKFTLQHIDADVTGATVNVTHNGVTDTYQATQGADDWTFTPPAAWNDGTYTL

-5958 STVTVTADSQHDDA
+5958 STVTVTADSQHNDA
-5972 SDDATATAVTPPES
+5972 SDDATAIAVTPPES

-5997 RTEPSAAEESVVK
+5997 RTVPSAAEESVVK
-6010 VTAYSITLLNADS
+6010 ETAYSITLLNADS

-6048 SIMFEGEEFTLPI
+6048 SVMFEGEEFTLPI

-6079 TMDVKFIDKDNDF
+6079 TMDVKFIDKDDDF

-6101 DHSSADIVNAMNVRG
+6101 DHSSADIVNAMNARG

>member
-40 TTPRGSVIIVNG
+40 TTPHGSVIIVNG

-422 TDSIITDTIAPEKPT
+422 TDSIITDTIPPEKPT

-448 KNDNITN
+448 KNDNVTN

-537 IETTN
+537 IETTD

-601 INNLTFTVEDVAGNK
+601 VNNLTFTVEDVAGNK

-623 VIDTIAPVPPT
+623 VIDTVAPVPPT
-634 VSLEDY
+634 VSLEDF

-848 NTPLFTGMAEANAK
+848 NTPLFTGMAEANAT

-1035 GISDDNLTNIVKPTL
+1035 GIADDNLTNIVKPTL

-1057 DIISVQVWDAMS
+1057 DIISVQVWDAAS

-1111 NSAIFDFTIDT
+1111 NSAVFDFTIDT

-1332 ADDTGIQGDNMTNST
+1332 ADDTGVQGDNMTNRT

-1437 IPDDNLTNNVR
+1437 IPNDNLTNNVR
-1448 PHFQVT
+1448 PYFQVT

-1477 SATPGVWD
+1477 SATTGVWD

-2127 LDNTDDSGTKGD
+2127 LDSTDDSGTKGD
-2139 HLTNVNKPTF
+2139 NLTNVNKPTF

-2317 IDTTLSTPVI
+2317 IDTTLSVPVI
-2327 VLDSADDS
+2327 VLNSADDT
-2335 GVHGDNMTNHT
+2335 GVQGDNMTNST

-2379 DAGGW
+2379 GVGGW
-2384 TFTPTGA
+2384 SFTPTGA

-2451 VTVPTDVNVVR
+2451 VKVPTDVN
-2462 LSIDGGKTWFN
+2462 
-2473 ATQSATP
+2473 
-2480 GVWDYIW
+2480 
-2487 PDDVADG
+2487 
-2494 GYTLTVEA
+2494 E
-2502 TDEAGNK
+2502 
-2509 ATQTLDFTIDTTLSV
+2509 
-2524 PTLSLDSADDSGI
+2524 
-2537 AGDNITNVKTPGFT
+2537 
-2551 LNNIDTDVSR
+2551 
-2561 VIVEVMHNGIK
+2561 
-2572 QEVPLVQTG
+2572 
-2581 GQWRFAPTSDW
+2581 
-2592 ADGDYILTVKVE
+2592 
-2604 DRAGNVKQSAPLT
+2604 
-2617 VTVDTH
+2617 
-2623 IAIDRIELVNDSGI
+2623 
-2637 PGDNLTNE
+2637 
-2645 ARPHFQVTVP
+2645 
-2655 ADVNGVRLS
+2655 
-2664 IDGGKTWFDATQSAT
+2664 
-2679 SGVWDYTWLT
+2679 
-2689 NVANGP
+2689 
-2695 HTLMVEASDKAGNKT
+2695 
-2710 TQKLDFTIDTILS
+2710 
-2723 EPTITLDSADDSAAG
+2723 
-2738 DNITNVKM
+2738 
-2746 PGFTLGN
+2746 
-2753 IDADVTKVVV
+2753 
-2763 TVAHDGKN
+2763 
-2771 QQIELIKNGGVWRF
+2771 
-2785 TPGAAW
+2785 
-2791 TDGDYTLTVKVEDKA
+2791 
-2806 GNTNYS
+2806 
-2812 APLTVTIDTQT
+2812 
-2823 SIDRIELLNDTG
+2823 
-2835 IVGDNLTNEA
+2835 
-2845 RPQFHITVPTDVNS
+2845 
-2859 VQLSL
+2859 
-2864 DGGINWVNATLT
+2864 
-2876 SDGVWEYI
+2876 
-2884 WPTDLVEN
+2884 
-2892 TYTLTVK
+2892 
-2899 ATDVAGNTATETLNF
+2899 
-2914 IIDTT
+2914 
-2919 LSTPTI
+2919 
-2925 TLDSADDSGTANDNK
+2925 
-2940 TNVKTPGFIIGG
+2940 
-2952 IDSDVT
+2952 
-2958 QVVVQVMRDGHSE
+2958 
-2971 EVELTQTNGQW
+2971 
-2982 RFVPG
+2982 
-2987 SAWTDGDYTLTVTVK
+2987 
-3002 DEAGNI
+3002 
-3008 RHSAPL
+3008 
-3014 TVTIDTQITID
+3014 
-3025 HIELVNDS
+3025 
-3033 GIPDDNLTNNVR
+3033 
-3045 PHFQVTVPTDVNV
+3045 

-3097 VEATDKAGNKTTQ
+3097 VEATDKAGNQTTQ
-3110 QLDFIIDTLLSEPTI
+3110 KLDFIIDTLLSEPTI
-3125 VLDNTDDS
+3125 VLDSTDDS

-3141 NVNKPTFL
+3141 NANKPTFI

-3271 RATQGTAGIWDYTWP
+3271 RATQGTAGTWDYTWP

-3348 TIGNIDADAH
+3348 TIGNIDSDAQ

-3414 VVTVDT
+3414 IVTVDT

-3620 IAIDRIELVNDS
+3620 IAIDHIELVNDS

-3717 TLLTPT
+3717 TLMTPT

-3788 ALADGS
+3788 ALVDGS

-4530 ITSVTT
+4530 ITSVTK

-4560 SVTANGNN
+4560 PVTANGNN

-4659 VLKQTITVGADG
+4659 VLKQTIMVGADG

-4896 VDVTIDTEVA
+4896 VDLTIDTEVA

-5298 DDLITNHNKPV
+5298 DDLITSHNKPV

-5380 FIDNPAM
+5380 FIDNPVM
-5387 VAGSDNGIFSND
+5387 MAGSDNGIFSND
-5399 SITSQTRPTFSIFGE
+5399 SITSQTRPAFSIYGE

-5476 FNTTPVAIDS
+5476 LNTTPVAIDS

-5536 VNEKGH
+5536 VNDKGH

-5574 YSIWVDTHIKV
+5574 YSIWVDTHIQV

-5591 DNKSSSKTEWWSNS
+5591 DNKSSSKTDWWSNS
-5605 DLITMR
+5605 STITMR
-5611 GTGEIGATVSLI
+5611 GMGEIGATVSLI

-5633 VAATGR
+5633 VAANGQ
-5639 WELSTDKLP
+5639 WELSTDQLP
-5648 EGTYDISL
+5648 EGKYDITLS
-5656 VIEDSAGN
+5656 IEDNAGN
-5664 RWEDVREIFIDRTPP
+5664 RKEEVHEIFIDRTPP

-5711 EGNTY
+5711 NGNTY

-5750 DDVPLDIMK
+5750 DDVSLDIMK

-5870 NGASDSDNVT
+5870 NGVSDSDNVT

-5909 DIYQATQGA
+5909 DTYQATQGA

-5923 TPPAAWNDGNYTL
+5923 TPPAAWNDGTYTL

-5997 RTEPSAAEESVVK
+5997 RTVPSAAEESVVK
-6010 VTAYSITLLNADS
+6010 ETAYSITLLNADS

-6101 DHSSADIVNAMNVRG
+6101 DHSSADIVNAMNARG

>member
-40 TTPRGSVIIVNG
+40 TTPHGSVIIVNG

-118 KKQLDDAE
+118 KKQLDEAE

-422 TDSIITDTIAPEKPT
+422 TDSIITDTIPPEKPT

-537 IETTN
+537 IDKTD

-601 INNLTFTVEDVAGNK
+601 VNNLTFTVEDVAGNK

-623 VIDTIAPVPPT
+623 VIDTVAPVPPT
-634 VSLEDY
+634 VSLEDF

-1035 GISDDNLTNIVKPTL
+1035 GIADDNLTNIVKPTL

-1057 DIISVQVWDAMS
+1057 DIISVQVWDAAS

-1111 NSAIFDFTIDT
+1111 NSAVFDFTIDT

-1187 FIPGNTWADG
+1187 FTPGNTWADG

-1208 AGNTNYSAPLTVVID
+1208 AGNTSYSAPLTVVID

-1320 TTLSVPVIVLDS
+1320 TTLSVPVIVLNS
-1332 ADDTGIQGDNMTNST
+1332 ADDTGVQGDNMTNRT

-1540 DNITNVK
+1540 DNITSVK

-1628 RIELVNDSGIPGDNL
+1628 RIELVNDSGIPDDNL

-1702 ASDKAGNKTTQKLD
+1702 ATDKAGNKTTQKLD
-1716 FTIDTIL
+1716 FIIDTLL

-2021 QITIDHIEL
+2021 QI
-2030 VNDSG
+2030 
-2035 IPDDNLTNNVRPHF
+2035 
-2049 QVTVPTDV
+2049 
-2057 NVVRLSIDG
+2057 
-2066 GKTWFNATQSATPGV
+2066 A
-2081 WDYTWLADVGEG
+2081 
-2093 KHTLTVE
+2093 
-2100 ATDKAGNKTTQQLD
+2100 
-2114 FIIDTLLSEPTIV
+2114 
-2127 LDNTDDSGTKGD
+2127 
-2139 HLTNVNKPTF
+2139 
-2149 LLGNID
+2149 
-2155 ADARYVTVEVQHGG
+2155 
-2169 TKEVLTA
+2169 
-2176 TKDATGNWSVT
+2176 
-2187 PTGTWA
+2187 
-2193 DGDYTLTVR
+2193 
-2202 VEDEAGNEKHS
+2202 
-2213 ASLTV
+2213 
-2218 TVDTQITI
+2218 
-2226 DVIEL
+2226 
-2231 VNDNGIPG
+2231 
-2239 DNMTNDAHP
+2239 
-2248 QFRVT
+2248 
-2253 VPGDV
+2253 
-2258 NEVSLSIDG
+2258 
-2267 GVTWVKATQSATPGV
+2267 
-2282 WNYTWPGTV
+2282 
-2291 PDGDYTLNVK
+2291 
-2301 ATDNAGNTV
+2301 
-2310 TETLHFT
+2310 
-2317 IDTTLSTPVI
+2317 
-2327 VLDSADDS
+2327 
-2335 GVHGDNMTNHT
+2335 
-2346 QPTFALQHI
+2346 
-2355 DDDAVRVTVSV
+2355 
-2366 EHGGVTT
+2366 
-2373 TFDATK
+2373 
-2379 DAGGW
+2379 
-2384 TFTPTGA
+2384 
-2391 WADGDYTLSVSVED
+2391 
-2405 KAGNTSHS
+2405 
-2413 ASLTVTVDTQIAI
+2413 
-2426 NNIELVNDSGIPDDN
+2426 
-2441 LTNNVRPHFQ
+2441 
-2451 VTVPTDVNVVR
+2451 
-2462 LSIDGGKTWFN
+2462 
-2473 ATQSATP
+2473 
-2480 GVWDYIW
+2480 
-2487 PDDVADG
+2487 
-2494 GYTLTVEA
+2494 
-2502 TDEAGNK
+2502 
-2509 ATQTLDFTIDTTLSV
+2509 
-2524 PTLSLDSADDSGI
+2524 
-2537 AGDNITNVKTPGFT
+2537 
-2551 LNNIDTDVSR
+2551 
-2561 VIVEVMHNGIK
+2561 
-2572 QEVPLVQTG
+2572 
-2581 GQWRFAPTSDW
+2581 
-2592 ADGDYILTVKVE
+2592 
-2604 DRAGNVKQSAPLT
+2604 
-2617 VTVDTH
+2617 
-2623 IAIDRIELVNDSGI
+2623 
-2637 PGDNLTNE
+2637 
-2645 ARPHFQVTVP
+2645 
-2655 ADVNGVRLS
+2655 
-2664 IDGGKTWFDATQSAT
+2664 
-2679 SGVWDYTWLT
+2679 
-2689 NVANGP
+2689 
-2695 HTLMVEASDKAGNKT
+2695 
-2710 TQKLDFTIDTILS
+2710 
-2723 EPTITLDSADDSAAG
+2723 
-2738 DNITNVKM
+2738 
-2746 PGFTLGN
+2746 
-2753 IDADVTKVVV
+2753 
-2763 TVAHDGKN
+2763 
-2771 QQIELIKNGGVWRF
+2771 
-2785 TPGAAW
+2785 
-2791 TDGDYTLTVKVEDKA
+2791 
-2806 GNTNYS
+2806 
-2812 APLTVTIDTQT
+2812 
-2823 SIDRIELLNDTG
+2823 
-2835 IVGDNLTNEA
+2835 
-2845 RPQFHITVPTDVNS
+2845 
-2859 VQLSL
+2859 
-2864 DGGINWVNATLT
+2864 
-2876 SDGVWEYI
+2876 
-2884 WPTDLVEN
+2884 
-2892 TYTLTVK
+2892 
-2899 ATDVAGNTATETLNF
+2899 
-2914 IIDTT
+2914 
-2919 LSTPTI
+2919 
-2925 TLDSADDSGTANDNK
+2925 
-2940 TNVKTPGFIIGG
+2940 
-2952 IDSDVT
+2952 
-2958 QVVVQVMRDGHSE
+2958 
-2971 EVELTQTNGQW
+2971 
-2982 RFVPG
+2982 
-2987 SAWTDGDYTLTVTVK
+2987 
-3002 DEAGNI
+3002 
-3008 RHSAPL
+3008 
-3014 TVTIDTQITID
+3014 ID

-3160 TVEVQHGGT
+3160 TVEVQHGGTKEVLTATKDATGNWSVTPTGTWADGDYTLTVRVEDDAGNVKYSASLTVTVDTQITIDVIELVNDSGTRGDNLTNDANPHFRITVPGDVNEVSLSIDGGVTWVKAMQSATPGVWNYTWPKTVADGDYTLTVKATDNAGNTVTRTLDFTIDTTLSTPVIVLDSADDSGVHGDNMTNRTQPTFALQHIDDDAVRVTVSVEHGGVTTTFDATKDAGGWTFTPTGAWADGDYTLSVSVEDKAGNTSHSASLTVTVDTQIAINNIELVNDSGIPDDNLTNNVRPHFQVTVPTDVNVVRLSIDGGKTWFNATQSATPGVWDYTWLADVGEGKHTLTVEATDKAGNKTTQQLDFIIDTLLSEPTIVLDNTDDSGTKGDNLTNVNKPTFLLGNIDADARYVTVEVLHGGT

-3620 IAIDRIELVNDS
+3620 IAIDHIELVNDS

-3689 EGQHTLTV
+3689 EGQHTLIV

-3708 ETLNFTIDI
+3708 GTLDFTIDI

-3852 HQVDSDVTRVM
+3852 RQIDSDVTRVM

-3912 SAPFEVRIDTTTTI
+3912 SAPLEVRIDTTTTI

-4056 PDVIKVVVTIDGHD
+4056 PDVINVVVTIDGHD

-4260 VHIDGRDYTIENT
+4260 VHLDGRDYTIENK

-4301 NTKTSAELRIEID
+4301 NTKTSAELQIEID

-4443 SAREPLQSV
+4443 SAREQLQSV

-4560 SVTANGNN
+4560 PVTANGNN

-4615 EPASDTGNSN
+4615 EPASDTGSSN

-4659 VLKQTITVGADG
+4659 VLKHTITVGADG

-4719 DPSIDDQHE
+4719 DPSIDDQYE
-4728 ATSLRPEFKGF
+4728 ATSLRPEFKGL

-5240 GTWRAPILLQDDG
+5240 GSWRAPILLQDDG

-5268 EVSKDYSVDVDSSTD
+5268 EVSKNYSVDVDSSTD

-5380 FIDNPAM
+5380 FIDNPVM
-5387 VAGSDNGIFSND
+5387 MAGSDNGIFSND
-5399 SITSQTRPTFSIFGE
+5399 SVTSQTRPAFSIFGE

-5434 DRNQVYRPESPLGD
+5434 DRNQVYRPASPLGD

-5476 FNTTPVAIDS
+5476 LNTTPVAIDS

-5536 VNEKGH
+5536 VNDKGH

-5574 YSIWVDTHIKV
+5574 YSIWVDTHIQV

-5591 DNKSSSKTEWWSNS
+5591 DNKSSSKTDWWSNS
-5605 DLITMR
+5605 STITMR
-5611 GTGEIGATVSLI
+5611 GMGEIGATVSLI

-5633 VAATGR
+5633 VAANGQ
-5639 WELSTDKLP
+5639 WELSTDQLP
-5648 EGTYDISL
+5648 EGKYDITLS
-5656 VIEDSAGN
+5656 IEDNAGN
-5664 RWEDVREIFIDRTPP
+5664 RKEEVHEIFIDRTPP

-5711 EGNTY
+5711 NGNTY

-5870 NGASDSDNVT
+5870 NGVSDSDNVT

-5909 DIYQATQGA
+5909 DTYQATQGA

-5923 TPPAAWNDGNYTL
+5923 TPPAAWNDGTYTL

-5972 SDDATATAVTPPES
+5972 SDDATPTAVTPPES
-5986 ETVNAESATHL
+5986 ETVNAESDTHL
-5997 RTEPSAAEESVVK
+5997 RTVPSAAEESVVK
-6010 VTAYSITLLNADS
+6010 ETAYSITLLNADS

-6048 SIMFEGEEFTLPI
+6048 SVMFEGEEFTLPI

-6101 DHSSADIVNAMNVRG
+6101 DHSSADIVNAMNARG

>member
-1378 TKGTGGWTFTPPTS
+1378 TK
-1392 WADGDYTLSVSVE
+1392 
-1405 DKAGNTSH
+1405 
-1413 SASLTVTV
+1413 
-1421 DTQIAI
+1421 
-1427 NNIELVNDSG
+1427 
-1437 IPDDNLTNNVR
+1437 
-1448 PHFQVT
+1448 
-1454 VPTDVNVVRLSIDG
+1454 
-1468 GKTWFNATQ
+1468 
-1477 SATPGVWD
+1477 
-1485 YIWPDDVAD
+1485 
-1494 GGYTLTVEATDEAGN
+1494 
-1509 KATQTLDFTIDTT
+1509 
-1522 LSVPTLSLDSA
+1522 
-1533 DDSGIAG
+1533 
-1540 DNITNVK
+1540 
-1547 TPGFTLNNIDT
+1547 
-1558 DVSRVIVEVMH
+1558 
-1569 NGIKQEVPLVQ
+1569 
-1580 TGGQWRFAPTSDWAD
+1580 
-1595 GDYILTVKVED
+1595 
-1606 RAGNVKQ
+1606 
-1613 SAPLTVTVDTHIAID
+1613 
-1628 RIELVNDSGIPGDNL
+1628 
-1643 TNEARPH
+1643 
-1650 FQVTVPADVNG
+1650 
-1661 VRLSID
+1661 
-1667 GGKTWFDA
+1667 
-1675 TQSATS
+1675 
-1681 GVWDYT
+1681 
-1687 WLTNVANGPHTLMVE
+1687 
-1702 ASDKAGNKTTQKLD
+1702 
-1716 FTIDTIL
+1716 
-1723 SEPTITLDSADD
+1723 
-1735 SAAGDNI
+1735 
-1742 TNVKMPGFTLG
+1742 
-1753 NIDADVTKV
+1753 
-1762 VVTVAHDGKNQQIEL
+1762 
-1777 IKNGGVWRFTPGA
+1777 
-1790 AWTDGDYTL
+1790 
-1799 TVKVED
+1799 
-1805 KAGNTNYSA
+1805 
-1814 PLTVTIDTQTSI
+1814 
-1826 DRIELLNDTGIVGDN
+1826 
-1841 LTNEA
+1841 
-1846 RPQFHITVPTDVN
+1846 
-1859 SVQLSLDGGINWVN
+1859 
-1873 ATLTSDGVWEYIWP
+1873 
-1887 TDLVENTY
+1887 
-1895 TLTVKATDVAGNT
+1895 
-1908 ATETLNFIIDTTLS
+1908 
-1922 TPTITLDSADD
+1922 
-1933 SGTAN
+1933 
-1938 DNKTNV
+1938 
-1944 KTPGFIIGGIDSD
+1944 
-1957 VTQVVVQVMRDGH
+1957 
-1970 SEEVELTQTNGQWRF
+1970 
-1985 VPGSAWTDGDYTLTV
+1985 
-2000 TVKDEAGNIRH
+2000 
-2011 SAPLT
+2011 
-2016 VTIDT
+2016 
-2021 QITIDHIEL
+2021 
-2030 VNDSG
+2030 
-2035 IPDDNLTNNVRPHF
+2035 
-2049 QVTVPTDV
+2049 
-2057 NVVRLSIDG
+2057 
-2066 GKTWFNATQSATPGV
+2066 
-2081 WDYTWLADVGEG
+2081 
-2093 KHTLTVE
+2093 
-2100 ATDKAGNKTTQQLD
+2100 
-2114 FIIDTLLSEPTIV
+2114 
-2127 LDNTDDSGTKGD
+2127 
-2139 HLTNVNKPTF
+2139 
-2149 LLGNID
+2149 
-2155 ADARYVTVEVQHGG
+2155 
-2169 TKEVLTA
+2169 
-2176 TKDATGNWSVT
+2176 
-2187 PTGTWA
+2187 
-2193 DGDYTLTVR
+2193 
-2202 VEDEAGNEKHS
+2202 
-2213 ASLTV
+2213 
-2218 TVDTQITI
+2218 
-2226 DVIEL
+2226 
-2231 VNDNGIPG
+2231 
-2239 DNMTNDAHP
+2239 
-2248 QFRVT
+2248 
-2253 VPGDV
+2253 
-2258 NEVSLSIDG
+2258 
-2267 GVTWVKATQSATPGV
+2267 
-2282 WNYTWPGTV
+2282 
-2291 PDGDYTLNVK
+2291 
-2301 ATDNAGNTV
+2301 
-2310 TETLHFT
+2310 
-2317 IDTTLSTPVI
+2317 
-2327 VLDSADDS
+2327 
-2335 GVHGDNMTNHT
+2335 
-2346 QPTFALQHI
+2346 
-2355 DDDAVRVTVSV
+2355 
-2366 EHGGVTT
+2366 
-2373 TFDATK
+2373 

-2480 GVWDYIW
+2480 GVWDY
-2487 PDDVADG
+2487 
-2494 GYTLTVEA
+2494 
-2502 TDEAGNK
+2502 
-2509 ATQTLDFTIDTTLSV
+2509 
-2524 PTLSLDSADDSGI
+2524 
-2537 AGDNITNVKTPGFT
+2537 
-2551 LNNIDTDVSR
+2551 
-2561 VIVEVMHNGIK
+2561 
-2572 QEVPLVQTG
+2572 
-2581 GQWRFAPTSDW
+2581 
-2592 ADGDYILTVKVE
+2592 
-2604 DRAGNVKQSAPLT
+2604 
-2617 VTVDTH
+2617 
-2623 IAIDRIELVNDSGI
+2623 
-2637 PGDNLTNE
+2637 
-2645 ARPHFQVTVP
+2645 
-2655 ADVNGVRLS
+2655 
-2664 IDGGKTWFDATQSAT
+2664 
-2679 SGVWDYTWLT
+2679 
-2689 NVANGP
+2689 
-2695 HTLMVEASDKAGNKT
+2695 
-2710 TQKLDFTIDTILS
+2710 
-2723 EPTITLDSADDSAAG
+2723 
-2738 DNITNVKM
+2738 
-2746 PGFTLGN
+2746 
-2753 IDADVTKVVV
+2753 
-2763 TVAHDGKN
+2763 
-2771 QQIELIKNGGVWRF
+2771 
-2785 TPGAAW
+2785 
-2791 TDGDYTLTVKVEDKA
+2791 
-2806 GNTNYS
+2806 
-2812 APLTVTIDTQT
+2812 
-2823 SIDRIELLNDTG
+2823 
-2835 IVGDNLTNEA
+2835 
-2845 RPQFHITVPTDVNS
+2845 
-2859 VQLSL
+2859 
-2864 DGGINWVNATLT
+2864 
-2876 SDGVWEYI
+2876 
-2884 WPTDLVEN
+2884 
-2892 TYTLTVK
+2892 
-2899 ATDVAGNTATETLNF
+2899 
-2914 IIDTT
+2914 
-2919 LSTPTI
+2919 
-2925 TLDSADDSGTANDNK
+2925 
-2940 TNVKTPGFIIGG
+2940 
-2952 IDSDVT
+2952 
-2958 QVVVQVMRDGHSE
+2958 
-2971 EVELTQTNGQW
+2971 
-2982 RFVPG
+2982 
-2987 SAWTDGDYTLTVTVK
+2987 
-3002 DEAGNI
+3002 
-3008 RHSAPL
+3008 
-3014 TVTIDTQITID
+3014 
-3025 HIELVNDS
+3025 
-3033 GIPDDNLTNNVR
+3033 
-3045 PHFQVTVPTDVNV
+3045 
-3058 VRLSIDG
+3058 
-3065 GKTWFNATQSAT
+3065 
-3077 PGVWDY
+3077 

-3125 VLDNTDDS
+3125 VLDSTDDS
-3133 GTKGDNLT
+3133 GTKGDHLT

-4560 SVTANGNN
+4560 PVTANGNN

>member
-162 IEEMLQN
+162 MEEMLQE

-422 TDSIITDTIAPEKPT
+422 TDSIITDTIPPEKPT

-537 IETTN
+537 IETTD

-579 VIFKANDKGE
+579 VVFKANDQGE

-956 YSTVKLYIDGALIA
+956 YSTVKLYVDGALIA

-1035 GISDDNLTNIVKPTL
+1035 GIADDNLTNIVKPTL

-1057 DIISVQVWDAMS
+1057 DIISVQVWDAAS

-1111 NSAIFDFTIDT
+1111 NSAVFDFTIDT

-1187 FIPGNTWADG
+1187 FTPGNTWADG

-1378 TKGTGGWTFTPPTS
+1378 TKGTGGWSFTPTGAWADGDYTLSVSVEDKAGNTSHSASLTVTVDTQIAINNIELVNDSGIPNDNLTNNVRPQFQVTVPTDVNVVRLSIDGGKTWFNATQGATPGAWDYTWLTDVANGSHTLTVEATDAAGNKATQNLEFNIDTLLSEPTIALDSTDDSGTKGDNLTNVNKPTFILGNIDADARYVTVEVQHGGTKEVLTATKGATGIWSVTPTGMWADGSHTLTVRVEDEAGNVKYSVPLTITVDTQITIDDIELVNDSGTKGDNLTNDANPHFRITVPGDVNEVSLSIDGGVTWVKAMQSSTSGVWNYTWPKTLADDDYTLTVKATDNAGNTVTRTLDFTIDTTLSTPVIVLDSADDTGIQGDNMTNRTQPTFNLQHIDDDAVRVTVSVEHGGVTTTFDVTKDAGGWSFTPPTS
-1392 WADGDYTLSVSVE
+1392 WGAGDYTLSVSVE

-1448 PHFQVT
+1448 PQFQVK
-1454 VPTDVNVVRLSIDG
+1454 VPTDVN
-1468 GKTWFNATQ
+1468 
-1477 SATPGVWD
+1477 
-1485 YIWPDDVAD
+1485 
-1494 GGYTLTVEATDEAGN
+1494 E
-1509 KATQTLDFTIDTT
+1509 
-1522 LSVPTLSLDSA
+1522 
-1533 DDSGIAG
+1533 
-1540 DNITNVK
+1540 
-1547 TPGFTLNNIDT
+1547 
-1558 DVSRVIVEVMH
+1558 
-1569 NGIKQEVPLVQ
+1569 
-1580 TGGQWRFAPTSDWAD
+1580 
-1595 GDYILTVKVED
+1595 
-1606 RAGNVKQ
+1606 
-1613 SAPLTVTVDTHIAID
+1613 
-1628 RIELVNDSGIPGDNL
+1628 
-1643 TNEARPH
+1643 
-1650 FQVTVPADVNG
+1650 
-1661 VRLSID
+1661 
-1667 GGKTWFDA
+1667 
-1675 TQSATS
+1675 
-1681 GVWDYT
+1681 
-1687 WLTNVANGPHTLMVE
+1687 
-1702 ASDKAGNKTTQKLD
+1702 
-1716 FTIDTIL
+1716 
-1723 SEPTITLDSADD
+1723 
-1735 SAAGDNI
+1735 
-1742 TNVKMPGFTLG
+1742 
-1753 NIDADVTKV
+1753 
-1762 VVTVAHDGKNQQIEL
+1762 
-1777 IKNGGVWRFTPGA
+1777 
-1790 AWTDGDYTL
+1790 
-1799 TVKVED
+1799 
-1805 KAGNTNYSA
+1805 
-1814 PLTVTIDTQTSI
+1814 
-1826 DRIELLNDTGIVGDN
+1826 
-1841 LTNEA
+1841 
-1846 RPQFHITVPTDVN
+1846 
-1859 SVQLSLDGGINWVN
+1859 
-1873 ATLTSDGVWEYIWP
+1873 
-1887 TDLVENTY
+1887 
-1895 TLTVKATDVAGNT
+1895 
-1908 ATETLNFIIDTTLS
+1908 
-1922 TPTITLDSADD
+1922 
-1933 SGTAN
+1933 
-1938 DNKTNV
+1938 
-1944 KTPGFIIGGIDSD
+1944 
-1957 VTQVVVQVMRDGH
+1957 
-1970 SEEVELTQTNGQWRF
+1970 
-1985 VPGSAWTDGDYTLTV
+1985 
-2000 TVKDEAGNIRH
+2000 
-2011 SAPLT
+2011 
-2016 VTIDT
+2016 
-2021 QITIDHIEL
+2021 
-2030 VNDSG
+2030 
-2035 IPDDNLTNNVRPHF
+2035 
-2049 QVTVPTDV
+2049 
-2057 NVVRLSIDG
+2057 VRLSIDG

-2100 ATDKAGNKTTQQLD
+2100 ATDKAGNQTTQKLD
-2114 FIIDTLLSEPTIV
+2114 FIIDTLLSEPTI
-2127 LDNTDDSGTKGD
+2127 
-2139 HLTNVNKPTF
+2139 
-2149 LLGNID
+2149 
-2155 ADARYVTVEVQHGG
+2155 A
-2169 TKEVLTA
+2169 
-2176 TKDATGNWSVT
+2176 
-2187 PTGTWA
+2187 
-2193 DGDYTLTVR
+2193 
-2202 VEDEAGNEKHS
+2202 
-2213 ASLTV
+2213 
-2218 TVDTQITI
+2218 
-2226 DVIEL
+2226 
-2231 VNDNGIPG
+2231 
-2239 DNMTNDAHP
+2239 
-2248 QFRVT
+2248 
-2253 VPGDV
+2253 
-2258 NEVSLSIDG
+2258 
-2267 GVTWVKATQSATPGV
+2267 
-2282 WNYTWPGTV
+2282 
-2291 PDGDYTLNVK
+2291 
-2301 ATDNAGNTV
+2301 
-2310 TETLHFT
+2310 
-2317 IDTTLSTPVI
+2317 
-2327 VLDSADDS
+2327 LDS
-2335 GVHGDNMTNHT
+2335 
-2346 QPTFALQHI
+2346 
-2355 DDDAVRVTVSV
+2355 
-2366 EHGGVTT
+2366 
-2373 TFDATK
+2373 
-2379 DAGGW
+2379 
-2384 TFTPTGA
+2384 
-2391 WADGDYTLSVSVED
+2391 
-2405 KAGNTSHS
+2405 
-2413 ASLTVTVDTQIAI
+2413 
-2426 NNIELVNDSGIPDDN
+2426 
-2441 LTNNVRPHFQ
+2441 
-2451 VTVPTDVNVVR
+2451 
-2462 LSIDGGKTWFN
+2462 
-2473 ATQSATP
+2473 
-2480 GVWDYIW
+2480 
-2487 PDDVADG
+2487 
-2494 GYTLTVEA
+2494 
-2502 TDEAGNK
+2502 
-2509 ATQTLDFTIDTTLSV
+2509 
-2524 PTLSLDSADDSGI
+2524 
-2537 AGDNITNVKTPGFT
+2537 
-2551 LNNIDTDVSR
+2551 
-2561 VIVEVMHNGIK
+2561 
-2572 QEVPLVQTG
+2572 
-2581 GQWRFAPTSDW
+2581 
-2592 ADGDYILTVKVE
+2592 
-2604 DRAGNVKQSAPLT
+2604 
-2617 VTVDTH
+2617 
-2623 IAIDRIELVNDSGI
+2623 
-2637 PGDNLTNE
+2637 
-2645 ARPHFQVTVP
+2645 
-2655 ADVNGVRLS
+2655 
-2664 IDGGKTWFDATQSAT
+2664 
-2679 SGVWDYTWLT
+2679 
-2689 NVANGP
+2689 
-2695 HTLMVEASDKAGNKT
+2695 
-2710 TQKLDFTIDTILS
+2710 
-2723 EPTITLDSADDSAAG
+2723 
-2738 DNITNVKM
+2738 
-2746 PGFTLGN
+2746 
-2753 IDADVTKVVV
+2753 
-2763 TVAHDGKN
+2763 
-2771 QQIELIKNGGVWRF
+2771 
-2785 TPGAAW
+2785 
-2791 TDGDYTLTVKVEDKA
+2791 
-2806 GNTNYS
+2806 
-2812 APLTVTIDTQT
+2812 
-2823 SIDRIELLNDTG
+2823 
-2835 IVGDNLTNEA
+2835 
-2845 RPQFHITVPTDVNS
+2845 
-2859 VQLSL
+2859 
-2864 DGGINWVNATLT
+2864 
-2876 SDGVWEYI
+2876 
-2884 WPTDLVEN
+2884 
-2892 TYTLTVK
+2892 
-2899 ATDVAGNTATETLNF
+2899 
-2914 IIDTT
+2914 
-2919 LSTPTI
+2919 
-2925 TLDSADDSGTANDNK
+2925 
-2940 TNVKTPGFIIGG
+2940 
-2952 IDSDVT
+2952 
-2958 QVVVQVMRDGHSE
+2958 
-2971 EVELTQTNGQW
+2971 
-2982 RFVPG
+2982 
-2987 SAWTDGDYTLTVTVK
+2987 
-3002 DEAGNI
+3002 
-3008 RHSAPL
+3008 
-3014 TVTIDTQITID
+3014 
-3025 HIELVNDS
+3025 
-3033 GIPDDNLTNNVR
+3033 
-3045 PHFQVTVPTDVNV
+3045 
-3058 VRLSIDG
+3058 
-3065 GKTWFNATQSAT
+3065 
-3077 PGVWDY
+3077 
-3083 TWLAD
+3083 
-3088 VGEGKHTLT
+3088 
-3097 VEATDKAGNKTTQ
+3097 
-3110 QLDFIIDTLLSEPTI
+3110 
-3125 VLDNTDDS
+3125 TDDS

-3141 NVNKPTFL
+3141 SVNKPTFI

-3178 ATGIWSVTPTGTWA
+3178 ATGIWSVTPTGMWA
-3192 DGDYTLTVRVEDD
+3192 DGSHTLTVRVEDD

-3211 SAPLTVTVDTQITID
+3211 SAPLTVTVDTHIAID
-3226 VIELVND
+3226 DIELVND

-3302 KAGNKTTQTLDFT
+3302 KAGNQTTQTLDFT

-3399 EVTDNAGNV
+3399 EVQDNAGNV

-3414 VVTVDT
+3414 IVTVDT

-3458 VQLSIDGGANWVSAT
+3458 VQLSIDGGANWVSAA

-3816 TIDGT
+3816 TIDGS

-3841 LTNHDRPVFDI
+3841 LTKHDRPVFDI
-3852 HQVDSDVTRVM
+3852 RQVDSDVTRVM

-3912 SAPFEVRIDTTTTI
+3912 SAPLEVRIDTTTTI

-3955 GDVVQVR
+3955 GDVIQVR

-3972 VIRKNADGQWIFDSP
+3972 VIRKNADGQWIFDTP

-3992 GTYTLRVEATDEAG
+3992 GTYTLRVEATDQAG

-4301 NTKTSAELRIEID
+4301 NTKTSAELKIEID

-4365 PISKNAAGQWEF
+4365 PVSKNAAGQWQF
-4377 TAGSALPDGHYTLHV
+4377 TAGSALSDGHYTLHV

-4508 IVSDPSID
+4508 VVSDPRID

-4530 ITSVTT
+4530 ITSVTK

-4560 SVTANGNN
+4560 PVTANGNN

-4615 EPASDTGNSN
+4615 EPASDTGSSN

-4659 VLKQTITVGADG
+4659 VLKHTITVGADG

-4719 DPSIDDQHE
+4719 DPSIDDQYE
-4728 ATSLRPEFKGF
+4728 ATSLRPEFKGL

-4831 TPTLIGSTLPNTIVS
+4831 TPTLVGNTLPNAIVS

-4945 EKAIAYTTGA
+4945 EKAIAYTTGT

-5079 NSQQKEI
+5079 NSQQKDI

-5253 TFNIHFSITDVAGNT
+5253 KFNIHFSITDVAGNT

-5298 DDLITNHNKPV
+5298 DDLITSHNKPV

-5380 FIDNPAM
+5380 FIDNPVM
-5387 VAGSDNGIFSND
+5387 MAGSDNGIFSND
-5399 SITSQTRPTFSIFGE
+5399 SITSQTRPAFSIFGE

-5536 VNEKGH
+5536 VNDKGH

-5574 YSIWVDTHIKV
+5574 YSIWVDTHIQV

-5591 DNKSSSKTEWWSNS
+5591 DNKSSSKTDWWSNS
-5605 DLITMR
+5605 STITMR
-5611 GTGEIGATVSLI
+5611 GMGEIGATVSLI

-5633 VAATGR
+5633 VAANGQ
-5639 WELSTDKLP
+5639 WELSTDQLP
-5648 EGTYDISL
+5648 EGKYDITLS
-5656 VIEDSAGN
+5656 IEDNAGN
-5664 RWEDVREIFIDRTPP
+5664 RKEEVHEIFIDRTPP

-5711 EGNTY
+5711 NGNTY

-5759 EVPVISLSPDS
+5759 ETPVISLSPDS

-5880 NHTQPK
+5880 NHNHTQPK

-5923 TPPAAWNDGNYTL
+5923 TPPAAWNDGTYTL

-5943 AGNSQQSASLAVTVD
+5943 AGNSLQSASLEVTVD

-5997 RTEPSAAEESVVK
+5997 RTVPSAAEESVVK
-6010 VTAYSITLLNADS
+6010 ETAYSITLLNADS

-6048 SIMFEGEEFTLPI
+6048 SVMFEGEEFTLPI

-6079 TMDVKFIDKDNDF
+6079 TMDVKFIDKDDDF

-6101 DHSSADIVNAMNVRG
+6101 DHSSADIVNAMNARG

>member
-40 TTPRGSVIIVNG
+40 TTPHGSVIIVNG

-537 IETTN
+537 IETTD

-601 INNLTFTVEDVAGNK
+601 VNNLTFTVEDVAGNK

-623 VIDTIAPVPPT
+623 VIDTVAPVPPT
-634 VSLEDY
+634 VSLEDF

-795 DNVYKITVES
+795 DIVYKITVES

-1035 GISDDNLTNIVKPTL
+1035 GIADDNLTNIVKPTL

-1111 NSAIFDFTIDT
+1111 NSAVFDFTIDT

-1378 TKGTGGWTFTPPTS
+1378 TKGTGGWSFTPTGA

-1437 IPDDNLTNNVR
+1437 IPNDNLTNNVR

-1477 SATPGVWD
+1477 SATPGAWD

-1494 GGYTLTVEATDEAGN
+1494 GGYTLTVEATDKAGN
-1509 KATQTLDFTIDTT
+1509 KTTQELDFTIDTT

-1613 SAPLTVTVDTHIAID
+1613 SAPLTVTVDTHIVID

-2127 LDNTDDSGTKGD
+2127 LDSTDDSGTKGD
-2139 HLTNVNKPTF
+2139 NLTNVNKPTF

-2317 IDTTLSTPVI
+2317 IDTTLSVPVI
-2327 VLDSADDS
+2327 VLNSADDT
-2335 GVHGDNMTNHT
+2335 GVQGDNMTNST

-2379 DAGGW
+2379 GVGGW
-2384 TFTPTGA
+2384 SFTPTGA

-2451 VTVPTDVNVVR
+2451 VKVPTDVN
-2462 LSIDGGKTWFN
+2462 
-2473 ATQSATP
+2473 
-2480 GVWDYIW
+2480 
-2487 PDDVADG
+2487 
-2494 GYTLTVEA
+2494 E
-2502 TDEAGNK
+2502 
-2509 ATQTLDFTIDTTLSV
+2509 
-2524 PTLSLDSADDSGI
+2524 
-2537 AGDNITNVKTPGFT
+2537 
-2551 LNNIDTDVSR
+2551 
-2561 VIVEVMHNGIK
+2561 
-2572 QEVPLVQTG
+2572 
-2581 GQWRFAPTSDW
+2581 
-2592 ADGDYILTVKVE
+2592 
-2604 DRAGNVKQSAPLT
+2604 
-2617 VTVDTH
+2617 
-2623 IAIDRIELVNDSGI
+2623 
-2637 PGDNLTNE
+2637 
-2645 ARPHFQVTVP
+2645 
-2655 ADVNGVRLS
+2655 
-2664 IDGGKTWFDATQSAT
+2664 
-2679 SGVWDYTWLT
+2679 
-2689 NVANGP
+2689 
-2695 HTLMVEASDKAGNKT
+2695 
-2710 TQKLDFTIDTILS
+2710 
-2723 EPTITLDSADDSAAG
+2723 
-2738 DNITNVKM
+2738 
-2746 PGFTLGN
+2746 
-2753 IDADVTKVVV
+2753 
-2763 TVAHDGKN
+2763 
-2771 QQIELIKNGGVWRF
+2771 
-2785 TPGAAW
+2785 
-2791 TDGDYTLTVKVEDKA
+2791 
-2806 GNTNYS
+2806 
-2812 APLTVTIDTQT
+2812 
-2823 SIDRIELLNDTG
+2823 
-2835 IVGDNLTNEA
+2835 
-2845 RPQFHITVPTDVNS
+2845 
-2859 VQLSL
+2859 
-2864 DGGINWVNATLT
+2864 
-2876 SDGVWEYI
+2876 
-2884 WPTDLVEN
+2884 
-2892 TYTLTVK
+2892 
-2899 ATDVAGNTATETLNF
+2899 
-2914 IIDTT
+2914 
-2919 LSTPTI
+2919 
-2925 TLDSADDSGTANDNK
+2925 
-2940 TNVKTPGFIIGG
+2940 
-2952 IDSDVT
+2952 
-2958 QVVVQVMRDGHSE
+2958 
-2971 EVELTQTNGQW
+2971 
-2982 RFVPG
+2982 
-2987 SAWTDGDYTLTVTVK
+2987 
-3002 DEAGNI
+3002 
-3008 RHSAPL
+3008 
-3014 TVTIDTQITID
+3014 
-3025 HIELVNDS
+3025 
-3033 GIPDDNLTNNVR
+3033 
-3045 PHFQVTVPTDVNV
+3045 

-3097 VEATDKAGNKTTQ
+3097 VEATDKAGNQTTQ
-3110 QLDFIIDTLLSEPTI
+3110 KLDFIIDTMLSEPTI
-3125 VLDNTDDS
+3125 VLDSTDDS

-3141 NVNKPTFL
+3141 NANKPTFI

-3160 TVEVQHGGT
+3160 TVEVQYGGT

-3322 PTIAMDSRDDTGAI
+3322 PTITMDSRDDTGAI

-3348 TIGNIDADAH
+3348 TIGNIDSDAQ

-3414 VVTVDT
+3414 IVTVDT

-3458 VQLSIDGGANWVSAT
+3458 VQLSIDGGANWVSAA

-3620 IAIDRIELVNDS
+3620 IAIDHIELVNDS

-3717 TLLTPT
+3717 TLMTPT

-3852 HQVDSDVTRVM
+3852 RQVDSDVTRVM

-4301 NTKTSAELRIEID
+4301 NTKTSAELKIEID

-4530 ITSVTT
+4530 ITSVTK

-4560 SVTANGNN
+4560 PVTANGNN

-4896 VDVTIDTEVA
+4896 VDLTIDTEVA

-5298 DDLITNHNKPV
+5298 DDLITSHNKPV

-5380 FIDNPAM
+5380 FIDNPVM
-5387 VAGSDNGIFSND
+5387 MAGSDNGIFSND
-5399 SITSQTRPTFSIFGE
+5399 SITSQTRPAFSIYGE

-5476 FNTTPVAIDS
+5476 LNTTPVAIDS

-5536 VNEKGH
+5536 VNDKGH

-5574 YSIWVDTHIKV
+5574 YSIWVDTHIQV

-5591 DNKSSSKTEWWSNS
+5591 DNKSSSKTDWWSNS
-5605 DLITMR
+5605 STITMR
-5611 GTGEIGATVSLI
+5611 GMGEIGATVSLI

-5633 VAATGR
+5633 VAANGQ
-5639 WELSTDKLP
+5639 WELSTDQLP
-5648 EGTYDISL
+5648 EGKYDITLS
-5656 VIEDSAGN
+5656 IEDNAGN
-5664 RWEDVREIFIDRTPP
+5664 RKEEVHEIFIDRTPP

-5711 EGNTY
+5711 NGNTY

-5923 TPPAAWNDGNYTL
+5923 TPPAAWNDGTYTL

-5958 STVTVTADSQHDDA
+5958 STVTVTADSQHNDA

-5997 RTEPSAAEESVVK
+5997 RTVPSVAEESVVK
-6010 VTAYSITLLNADS
+6010 ETAYSITLLNADS

-6048 SIMFEGEEFTLPI
+6048 SVMFEGEEFTLPI

-6079 TMDVKFIDKDNDF
+6079 TMDVKFIDKDDDF

-6101 DHSSADIVNAMNVRG
+6101 DHSSADIVNAMNARG
-6116 KTEDDIND
+6116 KAEDDIND

>member
-687 NYQFSNKFLQG
+687 NYQFSSKFLQG

-2127 LDNTDDSGTKGD
+2127 LDSTDDSGTKGD

-2426 NNIELVNDSGIPDDN
+2426 NN
-2441 LTNNVRPHFQ
+2441 
-2451 VTVPTDVNVVR
+2451 
-2462 LSIDGGKTWFN
+2462 
-2473 ATQSATP
+2473 
-2480 GVWDYIW
+2480 
-2487 PDDVADG
+2487 
-2494 GYTLTVEA
+2494 
-2502 TDEAGNK
+2502 
-2509 ATQTLDFTIDTTLSV
+2509 
-2524 PTLSLDSADDSGI
+2524 
-2537 AGDNITNVKTPGFT
+2537 
-2551 LNNIDTDVSR
+2551 
-2561 VIVEVMHNGIK
+2561 
-2572 QEVPLVQTG
+2572 
-2581 GQWRFAPTSDW
+2581 
-2592 ADGDYILTVKVE
+2592 
-2604 DRAGNVKQSAPLT
+2604 
-2617 VTVDTH
+2617 
-2623 IAIDRIELVNDSGI
+2623 
-2637 PGDNLTNE
+2637 
-2645 ARPHFQVTVP
+2645 
-2655 ADVNGVRLS
+2655 
-2664 IDGGKTWFDATQSAT
+2664 
-2679 SGVWDYTWLT
+2679 
-2689 NVANGP
+2689 
-2695 HTLMVEASDKAGNKT
+2695 
-2710 TQKLDFTIDTILS
+2710 
-2723 EPTITLDSADDSAAG
+2723 
-2738 DNITNVKM
+2738 
-2746 PGFTLGN
+2746 
-2753 IDADVTKVVV
+2753 
-2763 TVAHDGKN
+2763 
-2771 QQIELIKNGGVWRF
+2771 
-2785 TPGAAW
+2785 
-2791 TDGDYTLTVKVEDKA
+2791 
-2806 GNTNYS
+2806 
-2812 APLTVTIDTQT
+2812 
-2823 SIDRIELLNDTG
+2823 
-2835 IVGDNLTNEA
+2835 
-2845 RPQFHITVPTDVNS
+2845 
-2859 VQLSL
+2859 
-2864 DGGINWVNATLT
+2864 
-2876 SDGVWEYI
+2876 
-2884 WPTDLVEN
+2884 
-2892 TYTLTVK
+2892 
-2899 ATDVAGNTATETLNF
+2899 
-2914 IIDTT
+2914 
-2919 LSTPTI
+2919 
-2925 TLDSADDSGTANDNK
+2925 
-2940 TNVKTPGFIIGG
+2940 
-2952 IDSDVT
+2952 
-2958 QVVVQVMRDGHSE
+2958 
-2971 EVELTQTNGQW
+2971 
-2982 RFVPG
+2982 
-2987 SAWTDGDYTLTVTVK
+2987 
-3002 DEAGNI
+3002 
-3008 RHSAPL
+3008 
-3014 TVTIDTQITID
+3014 
-3025 HIELVNDS
+3025 IELVNDS

-4560 SVTANGNN
+4560 PVTANGNN

>member
-422 TDSIITDTIAPEKPT
+422 TDSIITDTIPPEKPT

-537 IETTN
+537 IETTD

-579 VIFKANDKGE
+579 VIFKANDQGE

-601 INNLTFTVEDVAGNK
+601 VNNLTFTVEDVAGNK

-623 VIDTIAPVPPT
+623 VIDTVAPVPPT
-634 VSLEDY
+634 VSLEDF

-1057 DIISVQVWDAMS
+1057 DIISVQVWDAAS

-1111 NSAIFDFTIDT
+1111 NSAVFDFTIDT

-1187 FIPGNTWADG
+1187 FTPGNTWADG

-1320 TTLSVPVIVLDS
+1320 TTLSVPVIVLNS
-1332 ADDTGIQGDNMTNST
+1332 ADDTGVQGDNMTNST

-1378 TKGTGGWTFTPPTS
+1378 TKGVGGWSFTPTGA

-1437 IPDDNLTNNVR
+1437 IPNDNLTNNVR

-1477 SATPGVWD
+1477 NATPGVWD

-1509 KATQTLDFTIDTT
+1509 KTTQTLDFTIDTT

-1558 DVSRVIVEVMH
+1558 DVSRVTVEVMH

-1716 FTIDTIL
+1716 FIIDTML

-2021 QITIDHIEL
+2021 QIAIDHIEL

-2035 IPDDNLTNNVRPHF
+2035 IPDDNLTN
-2049 QVTVPTDV
+2049 
-2057 NVVRLSIDG
+2057 
-2066 GKTWFNATQSATPGV
+2066 
-2081 WDYTWLADVGEG
+2081 
-2093 KHTLTVE
+2093 E
-2100 ATDKAGNKTTQQLD
+2100 A
-2114 FIIDTLLSEPTIV
+2114 
-2127 LDNTDDSGTKGD
+2127 
-2139 HLTNVNKPTF
+2139 
-2149 LLGNID
+2149 
-2155 ADARYVTVEVQHGG
+2155 
-2169 TKEVLTA
+2169 
-2176 TKDATGNWSVT
+2176 
-2187 PTGTWA
+2187 
-2193 DGDYTLTVR
+2193 
-2202 VEDEAGNEKHS
+2202 
-2213 ASLTV
+2213 
-2218 TVDTQITI
+2218 
-2226 DVIEL
+2226 
-2231 VNDNGIPG
+2231 
-2239 DNMTNDAHP
+2239 
-2248 QFRVT
+2248 
-2253 VPGDV
+2253 
-2258 NEVSLSIDG
+2258 
-2267 GVTWVKATQSATPGV
+2267 
-2282 WNYTWPGTV
+2282 
-2291 PDGDYTLNVK
+2291 
-2301 ATDNAGNTV
+2301 
-2310 TETLHFT
+2310 
-2317 IDTTLSTPVI
+2317 
-2327 VLDSADDS
+2327 
-2335 GVHGDNMTNHT
+2335 
-2346 QPTFALQHI
+2346 
-2355 DDDAVRVTVSV
+2355 
-2366 EHGGVTT
+2366 
-2373 TFDATK
+2373 
-2379 DAGGW
+2379 
-2384 TFTPTGA
+2384 
-2391 WADGDYTLSVSVED
+2391 
-2405 KAGNTSHS
+2405 
-2413 ASLTVTVDTQIAI
+2413 
-2426 NNIELVNDSGIPDDN
+2426 
-2441 LTNNVRPHFQ
+2441 
-2451 VTVPTDVNVVR
+2451 
-2462 LSIDGGKTWFN
+2462 
-2473 ATQSATP
+2473 
-2480 GVWDYIW
+2480 
-2487 PDDVADG
+2487 
-2494 GYTLTVEA
+2494 
-2502 TDEAGNK
+2502 
-2509 ATQTLDFTIDTTLSV
+2509 
-2524 PTLSLDSADDSGI
+2524 
-2537 AGDNITNVKTPGFT
+2537 
-2551 LNNIDTDVSR
+2551 
-2561 VIVEVMHNGIK
+2561 
-2572 QEVPLVQTG
+2572 
-2581 GQWRFAPTSDW
+2581 
-2592 ADGDYILTVKVE
+2592 
-2604 DRAGNVKQSAPLT
+2604 
-2617 VTVDTH
+2617 
-2623 IAIDRIELVNDSGI
+2623 
-2637 PGDNLTNE
+2637 
-2645 ARPHFQVTVP
+2645 
-2655 ADVNGVRLS
+2655 
-2664 IDGGKTWFDATQSAT
+2664 
-2679 SGVWDYTWLT
+2679 
-2689 NVANGP
+2689 
-2695 HTLMVEASDKAGNKT
+2695 
-2710 TQKLDFTIDTILS
+2710 
-2723 EPTITLDSADDSAAG
+2723 
-2738 DNITNVKM
+2738 
-2746 PGFTLGN
+2746 
-2753 IDADVTKVVV
+2753 
-2763 TVAHDGKN
+2763 
-2771 QQIELIKNGGVWRF
+2771 
-2785 TPGAAW
+2785 
-2791 TDGDYTLTVKVEDKA
+2791 
-2806 GNTNYS
+2806 
-2812 APLTVTIDTQT
+2812 
-2823 SIDRIELLNDTG
+2823 
-2835 IVGDNLTNEA
+2835 
-2845 RPQFHITVPTDVNS
+2845 
-2859 VQLSL
+2859 
-2864 DGGINWVNATLT
+2864 
-2876 SDGVWEYI
+2876 
-2884 WPTDLVEN
+2884 
-2892 TYTLTVK
+2892 
-2899 ATDVAGNTATETLNF
+2899 
-2914 IIDTT
+2914 
-2919 LSTPTI
+2919 
-2925 TLDSADDSGTANDNK
+2925 
-2940 TNVKTPGFIIGG
+2940 
-2952 IDSDVT
+2952 
-2958 QVVVQVMRDGHSE
+2958 
-2971 EVELTQTNGQW
+2971 
-2982 RFVPG
+2982 
-2987 SAWTDGDYTLTVTVK
+2987 
-3002 DEAGNI
+3002 
-3008 RHSAPL
+3008 
-3014 TVTIDTQITID
+3014 
-3025 HIELVNDS
+3025 
-3033 GIPDDNLTNNVR
+3033 R

-3160 TVEVQHGGT
+3160 TVEVQHGGTKEVLTATKDATGNWSVTPTGTWADGDYTLTVRVEDEAGNEKHSASLTVTVDTQITIDAIELVNDNGIPGDNMTNDAHPQFRVTVPGDVNEVSLSIDGGVTWVKATQSATPGVWNYTWPGTVPDGDYTLNVKATDNAGNTVTETLHFTIDTTLSTPVIVLDSADDTGIQGDNMTNRTQPTFNLQHIDDDAVRVTVSVEHGGVTTTFDATKGVGGWTFTPPTSWGAGDYTLSVSVEDKAGNTSHSASLTVTVDTQIAINNIELVNDSGIPDDNLTNNVRPHFQVKVPTDVNEVRLSIDGGKTWFNATQSATPGVWDYTWLADVGEGKHTLTVEATDKAGNQTTQKLDFIIDTMLSEPTIVLDSTDDSGTKGDNLTNANKPTFILGNIDADARYVTVEVQYGGT

-3348 TIGNIDADAH
+3348 TIGNIDADVH

-3414 VVTVDT
+3414 IVTVDT

-3458 VQLSIDGGANWVSAT
+3458 VQLSIDGGANWVSAA

-3620 IAIDRIELVNDS
+3620 IAIDHIELVNDS

-3689 EGQHTLTV
+3689 EGQHTLIV

-3708 ETLNFTIDI
+3708 GTLDFTIDI

-3852 HQVDSDVTRVM
+3852 RQVDSDVTRVM

-4070 YNATK
+4070 YSATK

-4301 NTKTSAELRIEID
+4301 NTKTSAELKIEID

-4530 ITSVTT
+4530 ITSVTK

-4560 SVTANGNN
+4560 PVTANGNN

-4896 VDVTIDTEVA
+4896 VDLTIDTEVA

-4968 GNYELTFKV
+4968 GNYVLTFKV

-5298 DDLITNHNKPV
+5298 DDLITSHNKPV

-5380 FIDNPAM
+5380 FIDNPVM
-5387 VAGSDNGIFSND
+5387 MAGSDNGIFSND
-5399 SITSQTRPTFSIFGE
+5399 SITSQTRPAFSIYGE

-5536 VNEKGH
+5536 ANDKGH

-5547 NPLYFTEGQLDITVK
+5547 NPLYFTEGQLDINVK

-5574 YSIWVDTHIKV
+5574 YSIWVDTHIQV

-5591 DNKSSSKTEWWSNS
+5591 DNKSSSKTDWWSNS
-5605 DLITMR
+5605 STITMR
-5611 GTGEIGATVSLI
+5611 GMGEIGATVSLI

-5633 VAATGR
+5633 VAANGK
-5639 WELSTDKLP
+5639 WELSTDQLP
-5648 EGTYDISL
+5648 EGKYDITLS
-5656 VIEDSAGN
+5656 IEDNAGN
-5664 RWEDVREIFIDRTPP
+5664 RKEEVHEIFIDRTPP

-5711 EGNTY
+5711 NGNTY
-5716 TLTVPDNGKWSM
+5716 MLTVPDNGKWSM

-5909 DIYQATQGA
+5909 DTYQATQGA

-5923 TPPAAWNDGNYTL
+5923 TPPAAWNDGTYTL

-5958 STVTVTADSQHDDA
+5958 STVTVTADSQHNDA

-5997 RTEPSAAEESVVK
+5997 RTVPSVAEESVVK
-6010 VTAYSITLLNADS
+6010 ETAYSITLLNADS

-6048 SIMFEGEEFTLPI
+6048 SVMFEGEEFTLPI

-6079 TMDVKFIDKDNDF
+6079 TMDVKFIDKDDDF

-6101 DHSSADIVNAMNVRG
+6101 DHSSADIVNAMNARG

>member
-422 TDSIITDTIAPEKPT
+422 TDSIITDTIPPEKPT

-537 IETTN
+537 IETTD

-601 INNLTFTVEDVAGNK
+601 VNNLTFTVEDVAGNK

-623 VIDTIAPVPPT
+623 VIDTVAPVPPT
-634 VSLEDY
+634 VSLEDF

-1035 GISDDNLTNIVKPTL
+1035 GIADDNLTNIVKPTL

-1111 NSAIFDFTIDT
+1111 NSAVFDFTIDT

-1208 AGNTNYSAPLTVVID
+1208 AGNTNYSAPLMVVID

-1378 TKGTGGWTFTPPTS
+1378 TKGTGGWSFTPTGA

-1437 IPDDNLTNNVR
+1437 IPNDNLTNNVR

-1477 SATPGVWD
+1477 SATPGAWD

-1494 GGYTLTVEATDEAGN
+1494 GGYTLTVEATDKAGN
-1509 KATQTLDFTIDTT
+1509 KTTQELDFTIDTT

-2021 QITIDHIEL
+2021 QI
-2030 VNDSG
+2030 
-2035 IPDDNLTNNVRPHF
+2035 
-2049 QVTVPTDV
+2049 
-2057 NVVRLSIDG
+2057 
-2066 GKTWFNATQSATPGV
+2066 A
-2081 WDYTWLADVGEG
+2081 
-2093 KHTLTVE
+2093 
-2100 ATDKAGNKTTQQLD
+2100 
-2114 FIIDTLLSEPTIV
+2114 
-2127 LDNTDDSGTKGD
+2127 
-2139 HLTNVNKPTF
+2139 
-2149 LLGNID
+2149 
-2155 ADARYVTVEVQHGG
+2155 
-2169 TKEVLTA
+2169 
-2176 TKDATGNWSVT
+2176 
-2187 PTGTWA
+2187 
-2193 DGDYTLTVR
+2193 
-2202 VEDEAGNEKHS
+2202 
-2213 ASLTV
+2213 
-2218 TVDTQITI
+2218 
-2226 DVIEL
+2226 
-2231 VNDNGIPG
+2231 
-2239 DNMTNDAHP
+2239 
-2248 QFRVT
+2248 
-2253 VPGDV
+2253 
-2258 NEVSLSIDG
+2258 
-2267 GVTWVKATQSATPGV
+2267 
-2282 WNYTWPGTV
+2282 
-2291 PDGDYTLNVK
+2291 
-2301 ATDNAGNTV
+2301 
-2310 TETLHFT
+2310 
-2317 IDTTLSTPVI
+2317 
-2327 VLDSADDS
+2327 
-2335 GVHGDNMTNHT
+2335 
-2346 QPTFALQHI
+2346 
-2355 DDDAVRVTVSV
+2355 
-2366 EHGGVTT
+2366 
-2373 TFDATK
+2373 
-2379 DAGGW
+2379 
-2384 TFTPTGA
+2384 
-2391 WADGDYTLSVSVED
+2391 
-2405 KAGNTSHS
+2405 
-2413 ASLTVTVDTQIAI
+2413 
-2426 NNIELVNDSGIPDDN
+2426 
-2441 LTNNVRPHFQ
+2441 
-2451 VTVPTDVNVVR
+2451 
-2462 LSIDGGKTWFN
+2462 
-2473 ATQSATP
+2473 
-2480 GVWDYIW
+2480 
-2487 PDDVADG
+2487 
-2494 GYTLTVEA
+2494 
-2502 TDEAGNK
+2502 
-2509 ATQTLDFTIDTTLSV
+2509 
-2524 PTLSLDSADDSGI
+2524 
-2537 AGDNITNVKTPGFT
+2537 
-2551 LNNIDTDVSR
+2551 
-2561 VIVEVMHNGIK
+2561 
-2572 QEVPLVQTG
+2572 
-2581 GQWRFAPTSDW
+2581 
-2592 ADGDYILTVKVE
+2592 
-2604 DRAGNVKQSAPLT
+2604 
-2617 VTVDTH
+2617 
-2623 IAIDRIELVNDSGI
+2623 
-2637 PGDNLTNE
+2637 
-2645 ARPHFQVTVP
+2645 
-2655 ADVNGVRLS
+2655 
-2664 IDGGKTWFDATQSAT
+2664 
-2679 SGVWDYTWLT
+2679 
-2689 NVANGP
+2689 
-2695 HTLMVEASDKAGNKT
+2695 
-2710 TQKLDFTIDTILS
+2710 
-2723 EPTITLDSADDSAAG
+2723 
-2738 DNITNVKM
+2738 
-2746 PGFTLGN
+2746 
-2753 IDADVTKVVV
+2753 
-2763 TVAHDGKN
+2763 
-2771 QQIELIKNGGVWRF
+2771 
-2785 TPGAAW
+2785 
-2791 TDGDYTLTVKVEDKA
+2791 
-2806 GNTNYS
+2806 
-2812 APLTVTIDTQT
+2812 
-2823 SIDRIELLNDTG
+2823 
-2835 IVGDNLTNEA
+2835 
-2845 RPQFHITVPTDVNS
+2845 
-2859 VQLSL
+2859 
-2864 DGGINWVNATLT
+2864 
-2876 SDGVWEYI
+2876 
-2884 WPTDLVEN
+2884 
-2892 TYTLTVK
+2892 
-2899 ATDVAGNTATETLNF
+2899 
-2914 IIDTT
+2914 
-2919 LSTPTI
+2919 
-2925 TLDSADDSGTANDNK
+2925 
-2940 TNVKTPGFIIGG
+2940 
-2952 IDSDVT
+2952 
-2958 QVVVQVMRDGHSE
+2958 
-2971 EVELTQTNGQW
+2971 
-2982 RFVPG
+2982 
-2987 SAWTDGDYTLTVTVK
+2987 
-3002 DEAGNI
+3002 
-3008 RHSAPL
+3008 
-3014 TVTIDTQITID
+3014 ID

-3160 TVEVQHGGT
+3160 TVEVQHGGTKEVLTATKDATGNWSVTPTGTWADGDYTLTVRVEDEAGNEKHSASLTVTVDTQITIDAIELVNDNGIPGDNMTNDAHPQFRVTVPGDVNEVSLSIDGGVTWVKATQSATPGVWNYTWPGTVPDGDYTLNVKATDNAGNTVTETLHFTIDTTLSVPVIVLNSADDTGVQGDNMTNSTQPTFALQHIDDDAVRVTVSVEHGGVTTTFDATKGVGGWSFTPTGAWADGDYTLSVSVEDKAGNTSHSASLTVTVDTQIAINNIELVNDSGIPDDNLTNNVRPHFQVKVPTDVNEVRLSIDGGKTWFNATQSATPGVWDYTWLADVGEGKHTLTVEATDKAGNQTTQKLDFIIDTMLSEPTIVLDSTDDSGTKGDNLTNANKPTFILGNIDADARYVTVEVQYGGT

-3322 PTIAMDSRDDTGAI
+3322 PTITMDSRDDTGAI

-3348 TIGNIDADAH
+3348 TIGNIDSDAQ

-3414 VVTVDT
+3414 IVTVDT

-3458 VQLSIDGGANWVSAT
+3458 VQLSIDGGANWVSAA

-3620 IAIDRIELVNDS
+3620 IAIDHIELVNDS

-3717 TLLTPT
+3717 TLMTPT

-3852 HQVDSDVTRVM
+3852 RQVDSDVTRVM

-4301 NTKTSAELRIEID
+4301 NTKTSAELKIEID

-4530 ITSVTT
+4530 ITSVTK

-4560 SVTANGNN
+4560 PVTANGNN

-4831 TPTLIGSTLPNTIVS
+4831 TPTLVGNTLPNAIVS

-4968 GNYELTFKV
+4968 GNYVLTFKV

-5031 AGSTLTIRNPQG
+5031 AGSTLTIRSPQG

-5079 NSQQKEI
+5079 NSQQKDI

-5399 SITSQTRPTFSIFGE
+5399 SITSQTRPTFSISGE

-5574 YSIWVDTHIKV
+5574 YSIWVDTHIQV

-5591 DNKSSSKTEWWSNS
+5591 DNKSSSKTDWWSNS
-5605 DLITMR
+5605 STITMR
-5611 GTGEIGATVSLI
+5611 GMGEIGATVSLI

-5633 VAATGR
+5633 VAANGQ
-5639 WELSTDKLP
+5639 WELSTDQLP
-5648 EGTYDISL
+5648 EGKYDITLS
-5656 VIEDSAGN
+5656 IEDNAGN
-5664 RWEDVREIFIDRTPP
+5664 RKEEVHEIFIDRTPP

-5711 EGNTY
+5711 NGNTY

-5750 DDVPLDIMK
+5750 DDVSLDIMK

-5870 NGASDSDNVT
+5870 NGVSDSDNVT

-5909 DIYQATQGA
+5909 DTYQATQGA

-5923 TPPAAWNDGNYTL
+5923 TPPAAWNDGTYTL

-5997 RTEPSAAEESVVK
+5997 RTVPSAAEESVVK
-6010 VTAYSITLLNADS
+6010 ETAYSITLLNADS

-6101 DHSSADIVNAMNVRG
+6101 DHSSADIVNAMNARG

>member
-537 IETTN
+537 IETTD

-601 INNLTFTVEDVAGNK
+601 VNNLTFTVEDVAGNK

-623 VIDTIAPVPPT
+623 VIDTVAPVPPT
-634 VSLEDY
+634 VSLEDF

-1035 GISDDNLTNIVKPTL
+1035 GIADDNLTNIVKPTL

-1111 NSAIFDFTIDT
+1111 NSAVFDFTIDT

-1187 FIPGNTWADG
+1187 FTPGNTWADG

-1208 AGNTNYSAPLTVVID
+1208 AGNTSYSAPLTVVID

-1378 TKGTGGWTFTPPTS
+1378 TKGTGGWSFTPTGA

-1437 IPDDNLTNNVR
+1437 IPNDNLTNNVR

-1477 SATPGVWD
+1477 SATPGAWD

-1494 GGYTLTVEATDEAGN
+1494 GGYTLTVEATDKAGN
-1509 KATQTLDFTIDTT
+1509 KTTQELDFTIDTT

-1887 TDLVENTY
+1887 TDLIENTY

-2021 QITIDHIEL
+2021 QI
-2030 VNDSG
+2030 
-2035 IPDDNLTNNVRPHF
+2035 
-2049 QVTVPTDV
+2049 
-2057 NVVRLSIDG
+2057 
-2066 GKTWFNATQSATPGV
+2066 A
-2081 WDYTWLADVGEG
+2081 
-2093 KHTLTVE
+2093 
-2100 ATDKAGNKTTQQLD
+2100 
-2114 FIIDTLLSEPTIV
+2114 
-2127 LDNTDDSGTKGD
+2127 
-2139 HLTNVNKPTF
+2139 
-2149 LLGNID
+2149 
-2155 ADARYVTVEVQHGG
+2155 
-2169 TKEVLTA
+2169 
-2176 TKDATGNWSVT
+2176 
-2187 PTGTWA
+2187 
-2193 DGDYTLTVR
+2193 
-2202 VEDEAGNEKHS
+2202 
-2213 ASLTV
+2213 
-2218 TVDTQITI
+2218 
-2226 DVIEL
+2226 
-2231 VNDNGIPG
+2231 
-2239 DNMTNDAHP
+2239 
-2248 QFRVT
+2248 
-2253 VPGDV
+2253 
-2258 NEVSLSIDG
+2258 
-2267 GVTWVKATQSATPGV
+2267 
-2282 WNYTWPGTV
+2282 
-2291 PDGDYTLNVK
+2291 
-2301 ATDNAGNTV
+2301 
-2310 TETLHFT
+2310 
-2317 IDTTLSTPVI
+2317 
-2327 VLDSADDS
+2327 
-2335 GVHGDNMTNHT
+2335 
-2346 QPTFALQHI
+2346 
-2355 DDDAVRVTVSV
+2355 
-2366 EHGGVTT
+2366 
-2373 TFDATK
+2373 
-2379 DAGGW
+2379 
-2384 TFTPTGA
+2384 
-2391 WADGDYTLSVSVED
+2391 
-2405 KAGNTSHS
+2405 
-2413 ASLTVTVDTQIAI
+2413 
-2426 NNIELVNDSGIPDDN
+2426 
-2441 LTNNVRPHFQ
+2441 
-2451 VTVPTDVNVVR
+2451 
-2462 LSIDGGKTWFN
+2462 
-2473 ATQSATP
+2473 
-2480 GVWDYIW
+2480 
-2487 PDDVADG
+2487 
-2494 GYTLTVEA
+2494 
-2502 TDEAGNK
+2502 
-2509 ATQTLDFTIDTTLSV
+2509 
-2524 PTLSLDSADDSGI
+2524 
-2537 AGDNITNVKTPGFT
+2537 
-2551 LNNIDTDVSR
+2551 
-2561 VIVEVMHNGIK
+2561 
-2572 QEVPLVQTG
+2572 
-2581 GQWRFAPTSDW
+2581 
-2592 ADGDYILTVKVE
+2592 
-2604 DRAGNVKQSAPLT
+2604 
-2617 VTVDTH
+2617 
-2623 IAIDRIELVNDSGI
+2623 
-2637 PGDNLTNE
+2637 
-2645 ARPHFQVTVP
+2645 
-2655 ADVNGVRLS
+2655 
-2664 IDGGKTWFDATQSAT
+2664 
-2679 SGVWDYTWLT
+2679 
-2689 NVANGP
+2689 
-2695 HTLMVEASDKAGNKT
+2695 
-2710 TQKLDFTIDTILS
+2710 
-2723 EPTITLDSADDSAAG
+2723 
-2738 DNITNVKM
+2738 
-2746 PGFTLGN
+2746 
-2753 IDADVTKVVV
+2753 
-2763 TVAHDGKN
+2763 
-2771 QQIELIKNGGVWRF
+2771 
-2785 TPGAAW
+2785 
-2791 TDGDYTLTVKVEDKA
+2791 
-2806 GNTNYS
+2806 
-2812 APLTVTIDTQT
+2812 
-2823 SIDRIELLNDTG
+2823 
-2835 IVGDNLTNEA
+2835 
-2845 RPQFHITVPTDVNS
+2845 
-2859 VQLSL
+2859 
-2864 DGGINWVNATLT
+2864 
-2876 SDGVWEYI
+2876 
-2884 WPTDLVEN
+2884 
-2892 TYTLTVK
+2892 
-2899 ATDVAGNTATETLNF
+2899 
-2914 IIDTT
+2914 
-2919 LSTPTI
+2919 
-2925 TLDSADDSGTANDNK
+2925 
-2940 TNVKTPGFIIGG
+2940 
-2952 IDSDVT
+2952 
-2958 QVVVQVMRDGHSE
+2958 
-2971 EVELTQTNGQW
+2971 
-2982 RFVPG
+2982 
-2987 SAWTDGDYTLTVTVK
+2987 
-3002 DEAGNI
+3002 
-3008 RHSAPL
+3008 
-3014 TVTIDTQITID
+3014 ID

-3160 TVEVQHGGT
+3160 TVEVQHGGTKEVLTATKDATGNWSVTPTGTWADGDYTLTVRVEDEAGNEKHSASLTVTVDTQITIDAIELVNDNGIPGDNMTNDAHPQFRVTVPGDVNEVSLSIDGGVTWVKATQSATPGVWNYTWPGTVPDGDYTLNVKATDNAGNTVTETLHFTIDTTLSVPVIVLNSADDTGIQGDNMTNSTQPTFALQHIDDDAVRVTVSVEHGGVTTTFDATKGTGGWSFTPTGAWADGDYTLSVSVEDKAGNTSHSASLTVTVDTQIAINNIELVNDSGIPDDNLTNNVRPHFQVKVPTDVNEVRLSIDGGKTWFNATQSATPGVWDYTWLADVGEGKHTLTVEATDKAGNQTTQKLDFIIDTMLSEPTIVLDSTDDSGTKGDNLTNANKPTFILGNIDADARYVTVEVQYGGT

-3322 PTIAMDSRDDTGAI
+3322 PTITMDSRDDTGAI

-3348 TIGNIDADAH
+3348 TIGNIDSDAQ

-3414 VVTVDT
+3414 IVTVDT

-3458 VQLSIDGGANWVSAT
+3458 VQLSIDGGANWVSAA

-3620 IAIDRIELVNDS
+3620 IAIDHIELVNDS

-3717 TLLTPT
+3717 TLMTPT

-3852 HQVDSDVTRVM
+3852 RQVDSDVTRVM

-4260 VHIDGRDYTIENT
+4260 VHIDGRDYTIEKT

-4301 NTKTSAELRIEID
+4301 NTKTSAELKIEID

-4530 ITSVTT
+4530 ITSVTK

-4560 SVTANGNN
+4560 PVTANGNN

-4831 TPTLIGSTLPNTIVS
+4831 TPTLVGNTLPNAIVS

-4968 GNYELTFKV
+4968 GNYVLTFKV

-5031 AGSTLTIRNPQG
+5031 AGSTLTIRSPQG

-5079 NSQQKEI
+5079 NSQQKDI

-5399 SITSQTRPTFSIFGE
+5399 SITSQTRPTFSISGE

-5574 YSIWVDTHIKV
+5574 YSIWVDTHIQV

-5591 DNKSSSKTEWWSNS
+5591 DNKSSSKTDWWSNS
-5605 DLITMR
+5605 STITMR
-5611 GTGEIGATVSLI
+5611 GMGEIGATVSLI

-5633 VAATGR
+5633 VAANGQ
-5639 WELSTDKLP
+5639 WELSTDQLP
-5648 EGTYDISL
+5648 EGKYDITLS
-5656 VIEDSAGN
+5656 IEDNAGN
-5664 RWEDVREIFIDRTPP
+5664 RKEEVHEIFIDRTPP

-5711 EGNTY
+5711 NGNTY

-5750 DDVPLDIMK
+5750 DDVSLDIMK

-5870 NGASDSDNVT
+5870 NGVSDSDNVT

-5909 DIYQATQGA
+5909 DTYQATQGA

-5923 TPPAAWNDGNYTL
+5923 TPPAAWNDGTYTL

-5997 RTEPSAAEESVVK
+5997 RTVPSAAEESVVK
-6010 VTAYSITLLNADS
+6010 ETAYSITLLNADS

-6101 DHSSADIVNAMNVRG
+6101 DHSSADIVNAMNARG

>member
-162 IEEMLQN
+162 MEEMLQE

-422 TDSIITDTIAPEKPT
+422 TDSIITDTIPPEKPT

-537 IETTN
+537 IETTD

-579 VIFKANDKGE
+579 VVFKANDQGE

-956 YSTVKLYIDGALIA
+956 YSTVKLYVDGALIA

-1035 GISDDNLTNIVKPTL
+1035 GIADDNLTNIVKPTL

-1057 DIISVQVWDAMS
+1057 DIISVQVWDAAS

-1111 NSAIFDFTIDT
+1111 NSAVFDFTIDT

-1187 FIPGNTWADG
+1187 FTPGNTWADG

-1378 TKGTGGWTFTPPTS
+1378 TKGTGGWSFTPTGA

-1437 IPDDNLTNNVR
+1437 IPNDNLTNNVR
-1448 PHFQVT
+1448 PQFQVT

-1477 SATPGVWD
+1477 GATPGAWD

-1494 GGYTLTVEATDEAGN
+1494 GGYTLTVEATDKAGN
-1509 KATQTLDFTIDTT
+1509 QTTQELDFTIDTT

-1580 TGGQWRFAPTSDWAD
+1580 TGGQWRFAPTSDWGD

-1716 FTIDTIL
+1716 FIIDTML

-1908 ATETLNFIIDTTLS
+1908 ATETLNFTIDTTLS

-1944 KTPGFIIGGIDSD
+1944 KTPGFVIGGIDSD

-2011 SAPLT
+2011 SAPLKVT
-2016 VTIDT
+2016 VDT
-2021 QITIDHIEL
+2021 QIGIDNIEL

-2035 IPDDNLTNNVRPHF
+2035 IPNDNLTNNVRPQF

-2081 WDYTWLADVGEG
+2081 WDYTWLTDVANGS
-2093 KHTLTVE
+2093 HTLTVE
-2100 ATDKAGNKTTQQLD
+2100 ATDAAGNKATQNLE
-2114 FIIDTLLSEPTIV
+2114 FNIDTLLSEPTI
-2127 LDNTDDSGTKGD
+2127 
-2139 HLTNVNKPTF
+2139 
-2149 LLGNID
+2149 
-2155 ADARYVTVEVQHGG
+2155 A
-2169 TKEVLTA
+2169 
-2176 TKDATGNWSVT
+2176 
-2187 PTGTWA
+2187 
-2193 DGDYTLTVR
+2193 
-2202 VEDEAGNEKHS
+2202 
-2213 ASLTV
+2213 
-2218 TVDTQITI
+2218 
-2226 DVIEL
+2226 
-2231 VNDNGIPG
+2231 
-2239 DNMTNDAHP
+2239 
-2248 QFRVT
+2248 
-2253 VPGDV
+2253 
-2258 NEVSLSIDG
+2258 
-2267 GVTWVKATQSATPGV
+2267 
-2282 WNYTWPGTV
+2282 
-2291 PDGDYTLNVK
+2291 
-2301 ATDNAGNTV
+2301 
-2310 TETLHFT
+2310 
-2317 IDTTLSTPVI
+2317 
-2327 VLDSADDS
+2327 LDS
-2335 GVHGDNMTNHT
+2335 
-2346 QPTFALQHI
+2346 
-2355 DDDAVRVTVSV
+2355 
-2366 EHGGVTT
+2366 
-2373 TFDATK
+2373 
-2379 DAGGW
+2379 
-2384 TFTPTGA
+2384 
-2391 WADGDYTLSVSVED
+2391 
-2405 KAGNTSHS
+2405 
-2413 ASLTVTVDTQIAI
+2413 
-2426 NNIELVNDSGIPDDN
+2426 
-2441 LTNNVRPHFQ
+2441 
-2451 VTVPTDVNVVR
+2451 
-2462 LSIDGGKTWFN
+2462 
-2473 ATQSATP
+2473 
-2480 GVWDYIW
+2480 
-2487 PDDVADG
+2487 
-2494 GYTLTVEA
+2494 
-2502 TDEAGNK
+2502 
-2509 ATQTLDFTIDTTLSV
+2509 
-2524 PTLSLDSADDSGI
+2524 
-2537 AGDNITNVKTPGFT
+2537 
-2551 LNNIDTDVSR
+2551 
-2561 VIVEVMHNGIK
+2561 
-2572 QEVPLVQTG
+2572 
-2581 GQWRFAPTSDW
+2581 
-2592 ADGDYILTVKVE
+2592 
-2604 DRAGNVKQSAPLT
+2604 
-2617 VTVDTH
+2617 
-2623 IAIDRIELVNDSGI
+2623 
-2637 PGDNLTNE
+2637 
-2645 ARPHFQVTVP
+2645 
-2655 ADVNGVRLS
+2655 
-2664 IDGGKTWFDATQSAT
+2664 
-2679 SGVWDYTWLT
+2679 
-2689 NVANGP
+2689 
-2695 HTLMVEASDKAGNKT
+2695 
-2710 TQKLDFTIDTILS
+2710 
-2723 EPTITLDSADDSAAG
+2723 
-2738 DNITNVKM
+2738 
-2746 PGFTLGN
+2746 
-2753 IDADVTKVVV
+2753 
-2763 TVAHDGKN
+2763 
-2771 QQIELIKNGGVWRF
+2771 
-2785 TPGAAW
+2785 
-2791 TDGDYTLTVKVEDKA
+2791 
-2806 GNTNYS
+2806 
-2812 APLTVTIDTQT
+2812 
-2823 SIDRIELLNDTG
+2823 
-2835 IVGDNLTNEA
+2835 
-2845 RPQFHITVPTDVNS
+2845 
-2859 VQLSL
+2859 
-2864 DGGINWVNATLT
+2864 
-2876 SDGVWEYI
+2876 
-2884 WPTDLVEN
+2884 
-2892 TYTLTVK
+2892 
-2899 ATDVAGNTATETLNF
+2899 
-2914 IIDTT
+2914 
-2919 LSTPTI
+2919 
-2925 TLDSADDSGTANDNK
+2925 
-2940 TNVKTPGFIIGG
+2940 
-2952 IDSDVT
+2952 
-2958 QVVVQVMRDGHSE
+2958 
-2971 EVELTQTNGQW
+2971 
-2982 RFVPG
+2982 
-2987 SAWTDGDYTLTVTVK
+2987 
-3002 DEAGNI
+3002 
-3008 RHSAPL
+3008 
-3014 TVTIDTQITID
+3014 
-3025 HIELVNDS
+3025 
-3033 GIPDDNLTNNVR
+3033 
-3045 PHFQVTVPTDVNV
+3045 
-3058 VRLSIDG
+3058 
-3065 GKTWFNATQSAT
+3065 
-3077 PGVWDY
+3077 
-3083 TWLAD
+3083 
-3088 VGEGKHTLT
+3088 
-3097 VEATDKAGNKTTQ
+3097 
-3110 QLDFIIDTLLSEPTI
+3110 
-3125 VLDNTDDS
+3125 TDDS

-3141 NVNKPTFL
+3141 NVNKPTFI

-3178 ATGIWSVTPTGTWA
+3178 ATGIWSVTPTGMWA
-3192 DGDYTLTVRVEDD
+3192 DGSHTLTVRVEDD

-3211 SAPLTVTVDTQITID
+3211 SAPLTVTVDTHIAID
-3226 VIELVND
+3226 DIELVND

-3302 KAGNKTTQTLDFT
+3302 KAGNQTTQTLDFT

-3399 EVTDNAGNV
+3399 EVQDNAGNV

-3414 VVTVDT
+3414 IVTVDT

-3458 VQLSIDGGANWVSAT
+3458 VQLSIDGGANWVSAA

-3816 TIDGT
+3816 TIDGS

-3841 LTNHDRPVFDI
+3841 LTKHDRPVFDI
-3852 HQVDSDVTRVM
+3852 RQVDSDVTRVM

-3912 SAPFEVRIDTTTTI
+3912 SAPLEVRIDTTTTI

-3955 GDVVQVR
+3955 GDVIQVR

-3972 VIRKNADGQWIFDSP
+3972 VIRKNADGQWIFDTP

-3992 GTYTLRVEATDEAG
+3992 GTYTLRVEATDQAG

-4301 NTKTSAELRIEID
+4301 NTKTSAELKIEID

-4365 PISKNAAGQWEF
+4365 PVSKNAAGQWQF
-4377 TAGSALPDGHYTLHV
+4377 TAGSALSDGHYTLHV

-4508 IVSDPSID
+4508 VVSDPRID

-4530 ITSVTT
+4530 ITSVTK

-4560 SVTANGNN
+4560 PVTANGNN

-4615 EPASDTGNSN
+4615 EPASDTGSSN

-4659 VLKQTITVGADG
+4659 VLKHTITVGADG

-4719 DPSIDDQHE
+4719 DPSIDDQYE
-4728 ATSLRPEFKGF
+4728 ATSLRPEFKGL

-4831 TPTLIGSTLPNTIVS
+4831 TPTLVGNTLPNAIVS

-4945 EKAIAYTTGA
+4945 EKAIAYTTGT

-5079 NSQQKEI
+5079 NSQQKDI

-5253 TFNIHFSITDVAGNT
+5253 KFNIHFSITDVAGNT

-5298 DDLITNHNKPV
+5298 DDLITSHNKPV

-5380 FIDNPAM
+5380 FIDNPVM
-5387 VAGSDNGIFSND
+5387 MAGSDNGIFSND
-5399 SITSQTRPTFSIFGE
+5399 SITSQTRPAFSIFGE

-5536 VNEKGH
+5536 VNDKGH

-5574 YSIWVDTHIKV
+5574 YSIWVDTHIQV

-5591 DNKSSSKTEWWSNS
+5591 DNKSSSKTDWWSNS
-5605 DLITMR
+5605 STITMR
-5611 GTGEIGATVSLI
+5611 GMGEIGATVSLI

-5633 VAATGR
+5633 VAANGQ
-5639 WELSTDKLP
+5639 WELSTDQLP
-5648 EGTYDISL
+5648 EGKYDITLS
-5656 VIEDSAGN
+5656 IEDNAGN
-5664 RWEDVREIFIDRTPP
+5664 RKEEVHEIFIDRTPP

-5711 EGNTY
+5711 NGNTY

-5759 EVPVISLSPDS
+5759 ETPVISLSPDS

-5880 NHTQPK
+5880 NHNHTQPK

-5923 TPPAAWNDGNYTL
+5923 TPPAAWNDGTYTL

-5943 AGNSQQSASLAVTVD
+5943 AGNSLQSASLEVTVD

-5997 RTEPSAAEESVVK
+5997 RTVPSAAEESVVK
-6010 VTAYSITLLNADS
+6010 ETAYSITLLNADS

-6048 SIMFEGEEFTLPI
+6048 SVMFEGEEFTLPI

-6079 TMDVKFIDKDNDF
+6079 TMDVKFIDKDDDF

-6101 DHSSADIVNAMNVRG
+6101 DHSSADIVNAMNARG

>member
-2127 LDNTDDSGTKGD
+2127 LDSTDDSGTKGD

-2426 NNIELVNDSGIPDDN
+2426 NN
-2441 LTNNVRPHFQ
+2441 
-2451 VTVPTDVNVVR
+2451 
-2462 LSIDGGKTWFN
+2462 
-2473 ATQSATP
+2473 
-2480 GVWDYIW
+2480 
-2487 PDDVADG
+2487 
-2494 GYTLTVEA
+2494 
-2502 TDEAGNK
+2502 
-2509 ATQTLDFTIDTTLSV
+2509 
-2524 PTLSLDSADDSGI
+2524 
-2537 AGDNITNVKTPGFT
+2537 
-2551 LNNIDTDVSR
+2551 
-2561 VIVEVMHNGIK
+2561 
-2572 QEVPLVQTG
+2572 
-2581 GQWRFAPTSDW
+2581 
-2592 ADGDYILTVKVE
+2592 
-2604 DRAGNVKQSAPLT
+2604 
-2617 VTVDTH
+2617 
-2623 IAIDRIELVNDSGI
+2623 
-2637 PGDNLTNE
+2637 
-2645 ARPHFQVTVP
+2645 
-2655 ADVNGVRLS
+2655 
-2664 IDGGKTWFDATQSAT
+2664 
-2679 SGVWDYTWLT
+2679 
-2689 NVANGP
+2689 
-2695 HTLMVEASDKAGNKT
+2695 
-2710 TQKLDFTIDTILS
+2710 
-2723 EPTITLDSADDSAAG
+2723 
-2738 DNITNVKM
+2738 
-2746 PGFTLGN
+2746 
-2753 IDADVTKVVV
+2753 
-2763 TVAHDGKN
+2763 
-2771 QQIELIKNGGVWRF
+2771 
-2785 TPGAAW
+2785 
-2791 TDGDYTLTVKVEDKA
+2791 
-2806 GNTNYS
+2806 
-2812 APLTVTIDTQT
+2812 
-2823 SIDRIELLNDTG
+2823 
-2835 IVGDNLTNEA
+2835 
-2845 RPQFHITVPTDVNS
+2845 
-2859 VQLSL
+2859 
-2864 DGGINWVNATLT
+2864 
-2876 SDGVWEYI
+2876 
-2884 WPTDLVEN
+2884 
-2892 TYTLTVK
+2892 
-2899 ATDVAGNTATETLNF
+2899 
-2914 IIDTT
+2914 
-2919 LSTPTI
+2919 
-2925 TLDSADDSGTANDNK
+2925 
-2940 TNVKTPGFIIGG
+2940 
-2952 IDSDVT
+2952 
-2958 QVVVQVMRDGHSE
+2958 
-2971 EVELTQTNGQW
+2971 
-2982 RFVPG
+2982 
-2987 SAWTDGDYTLTVTVK
+2987 
-3002 DEAGNI
+3002 
-3008 RHSAPL
+3008 
-3014 TVTIDTQITID
+3014 
-3025 HIELVNDS
+3025 IELVNDS

-4273 GGNLTFTPDQPLS
+4273 GENLTFTPDQPLS

-4560 SVTANGNN
+4560 PVTANGNN

-4818 DSGALGDFTTNNK
+4818 DSGVLGDFTTNNK